1 MSRIALAL
9 LVLLASFPS
18 DARDYQLSAT
28 NADLPT
34 CSSNNWQQGISG
46 GIRTYHC
53 VNGSVSLSSGDNI
66 TATSQAILSAD
77 AGFSFAGS
85 NIIGSSTTVVDLV
98 SSSGSTTWQES
109 NNRLFGNY
117 RAADTPVT
125 LNNVDVQG
133 AITTGGA
140 ITIQS
145 GSVSGDVRSNNH
157 GIRLKNTNVQGA
169 VFANGDIVVDGSSV
183 SGSIETPNNALTIID
198 STITGNLT
206 ANGDIIVTRSDV
218 SGNITTPNNAL
229 MVTDSTIKGSLTANG
244 DIIVTRS
251 DVSGNIT
258 TPNNSVTITGANVV
272 GSVSANGNVVI
283 DNTSVTGNLTSTSN
297 QVTLNNASYVLGDVT
312 AGKPNWGVVNINGGS
327 VVEGNCLYNT
337 VPANACGASVLPSAV
352 ALYHL
357 EEQVWDGRANEV
369 LDASGNSLHGR
380 AVNGA
385 VTAIATPALPTLNN
399 LGTCGYGVFN
409 KSSNQYLEIP
419 DSPLLDFEQTLTIST
434 WVYPKDYPNSGL
446 MSIVSKDGNYEF
458 HLDSS
463 GRVYWYWEIQGAGYH
478 VLTSTKSIPKNKW
491 SHITIRYDRNR
502 SNQRQ
507 AIFINGQ
514 LDSSNNIFGRL
525 RTNNL
530 PLQIGQDQNFS
541 GRAFD
546 GFIDEVQIFSQAL
559 SNAQI
564 LQLYRQRHLC
574 GGHIPQC
581 FSDDFNRSELGQD
594 WVAFKSIG
602 NFTPRI
608 VDNRL
613 RLTEAIGNQATAVT
627 YQRIF
632 PAANNLVQV
641 ELDYY
646 AWANLTGNGADGVS
660 LIFSD
665 ATVTPRTGGFG
676 GSLGYAQRTDTNPN
690 TPGFAGGWL
699 GIGLDEW
706 GNFANPTEGRVGGVG
721 FRPQSIT
728 VRGSQASNYR
738 YLTHQTVSPNI
749 DTRNTNTPAPGDRY
763 LIEIDSRNASQVL
776 LSIRR
781 TRNNS
786 TTTILNQYSIP
797 LNQQGAIPEEFFLSL
812 AGSTGASVNNHE
824 IDNFRVCALKSRPVG
839 AQINHF
845 RITLPQQALT
855 CDVADV
861 SVRACA
867 NSDCSNTFT
876 DPVTAYLTPNSL
888 PSATGGW
895 VNGSTLTLNNG
906 IGLTQLRRNEAG
918 TVDVG
923 VSGSNPTAVAFNN
936 TQCSYNGSDFSA
948 NNCTVNFLDSGF
960 IVDVPNAYAN
970 QTVTGTIKA
979 VRKDNASQQCLPSFG
994 NVQKSVAFWSEYL
1007 NPTANNSGFQSV
1019 TVGVNGTPIGQSAN
1033 NATSISLN
1041 FNQNGEA
1048 SFPISYREVGSLA
1061 LHARFTGSGDEQDL
1075 LLEGQDSFIR
1085 VPKALVLSA
1094 KSFYDSDGKCAAADM
1109 SCNVFARADENFD
1122 LNIRAEAVVA
1132 DPVDASDDLTI
1143 HNYQQQNIA
1152 LQHTLVQPSAGQS
1165 GVLGVNEYTHLLGG
1179 TTTVAQK
1186 VSEVGVFDFSL
1197 VAPTHYLGLDLASA
1211 NLPIAVTSTGSIG
1224 RFIPAYFDVSP
1235 MTVTLAAAC
1244 STGGQPFTYL
1254 GQPFSYA
1261 NNPGLYLQP
1270 KSGSGSDTLNY
1281 LIGDWWRYENSW
1293 TERDYSDAAN
1303 DLSIV
1308 FTNQLDE
1315 PVTRQTASTSGVILD
1330 GERLS
1335 YQKPLQ
1341 PKPVFNAAFNL
1352 TLSASDLTDQDGVCY
1367 RPNAS
1372 PLCSGYTFSHIDGA
1386 MPLYWGKLVIQDVY
1400 GPETQALEQ
1409 PIYVEHFT
1417 NNGFVRT
1424 IEDSCTALPAI
1435 TGFTLQ
1441 SDPNNNGYTVLTT
1454 GVAVPPQVLAE
1465 HSAANLNSGKRAIRF
1480 SAPGAGARGV
1490 IDSVLDLNAHNLLWL
1505 AEDKDGDG
1513 NFDQTTQGRAQFGL
1527 YRGSDRVIW
1536 WRESN

>member
-1 MSRIALAL
+1 MINYKWLIGLILFSST
-9 LVLLASFPS
+9 V
-18 DARDYQLSAT
+18 SAQQY
-28 NADLPT
+28 NL
-34 CSSNNWQQGISG
+34 SNNQYPPCNTSWQKSG
-46 GIRTYHC
+46 NTYTC
-53 VNGSVSLSSGDNI
+53 TGDGKVTLNNGDVIIANIESTLVANNGFELRGNVIGSQTNRINLQANYGHIQTVTTQTSIMYGNI
-66 TATSQAILSAD
+66 TATS
-77 AGFSFAGS
+77 S
-85 NIIGSSTTVVDLV
+85 NIDL
-98 SSSGSTTWQES
+98 SYLS
-109 NNRLFGNY
+109 LFGNI
-117 RAADTPVT
+117 TSGGVIT
-125 LNNVDVQG
+125 LNSGVVEGNVISLNKSVNINNVNFSGDIRGNDAVN
-133 AITTGGA
+133 ITGG
-140 ITIQS
+140 TY
-145 GSVSGDVRSNNH
+145 
-157 GIRLKNTNVQGA
+157 
-169 VFANGDIVVDGSSV
+169 
-183 SGSIETPNNALTIID
+183 
-198 STITGNLT
+198 
-206 ANGDIIVTRSDV
+206 
-218 SGNITTPNNAL
+218 SGNITMSANNP
-229 MVTDSTIKGSLTANG
+229 VTFNSVTMTSGSISGSNRFNASNSTLGSLSNPISVTTNSNDITINNSTVYGSLTVNNPG
-244 DIIVTRS
+244 GV
-251 DVSGNIT
+251 VQV
-258 TPNNSVTITGANVV
+258 NNS
-272 GSVSANGNVVI
+272 
-283 DNTSVTGNLTSTSN
+283 SVTGSCLPRSN
-297 QVTLNNASYVLGDVT
+297 PL
-312 AGKPNWGVVNINGGS
+312 
-327 VVEGNCLYNT
+327 
-337 VPANACGASVLPSAV
+337 NACSPAPIAVYQLDEAQWNGQVGQVKNSVS
-352 ALYHL
+352 
-357 EEQVWDGRANEV
+357 DT
-369 LDASGNSLHGR
+369 LHGR
-380 AVNGA
+380 AINGA
-385 VTAIATPALPTLNN
+385 TTNNTAPALPVDLNN
-399 LGTCGYGVFN
+399 MGTCGYGVFIGN
-409 KSSNQYLEIP
+409 QNQYVDIP
-419 DSPLLDFEQTLTIST
+419 HNQQLSFSERLTVSA
-434 WVYPKDYPNSGL
+434 WVYPVSRPTGDGLHTIVAKD
-446 MSIVSKDGNYEF
+446 DNYEF
-458 HLDSS
+458 HLDSQ
-463 GRVYWYWEIQGAGYH
+463 GRVYWYWA
-478 VLTSTKSIPKNKW
+478 TSNNNANSLRTTQSIPLNTW
-491 SHITIRYDRNR
+491 SHITIRYDRNL
-502 SNQRQ
+502 SGNQRQ
-507 AIFINGQ
+507 RIYINGVAVA
-514 LDSSNNIFGRL
+514 SNNDSRAL
-525 RTNNL
+525 RTNTLNL
-530 PLQIGQDQNFS
+530 EIGRDFNFDS
-541 GRAFD
+541 RSFNGR
-546 GFIDEVQIFSQAL
+546 IDEVTIYGSAL
-559 SNAQI
+559 TDEQI
-564 LQLYRQRHLC
+564 LSLYNQRHSC
-574 GGHIPQC
+574 GGDIPQC
-581 FSDDFNRSELGQD
+581 FSDDFNRPNLEQD
-594 WVAFKSIG
+594 WVPFTSSG
-602 NFTPRI
+602 NFTPR
-608 VDNRL
+608 VVSNRL

-895 VNGSTLTLNNG
+895 VNGPTLTLNNG

-948 NNCTVNFLDSGF
+948 NNCTVNFADSGF

-994 NVQKSVAFWSEYL
+994 NVQKSVAFWSDYL

-1019 TVGVNGTPIGQSAN
+1019 SVGVNGTPIGQSAN

-1061 LHARFTGSGDEQDL
+1061 LHARFTGSGDEQGL
-1075 LLEGQDSFIR
+1075 LLEGEDSFIR
-1085 VPKALVLSA
+1085 VPRALVLSA
-1094 KSFYDSDGKCAAADM
+1094 NHSYNPTHQNGQCSAEDI

-1122 LNIRAEAVVA
+1122 LIIRAVVA
-1132 DPVDASDDLTI
+1132 APIEENDFTNNLTAY
-1143 HNYQQQNIA
+1143 NYQQQNIA

-1179 TTTVAQK
+1179 TTTIAQK

-1197 VAPTHYLGLDLASA
+1197 FAPTHYLGLDLASA

-1224 RFIPAYFDVSP
+1224 RFIPAYFSVSP
-1235 MTVTLAAAC
+1235 MSNVTLDAAC
-1244 STGGQPFTYL
+1244 KTGNAFSYL
-1254 GQPFSYA
+1254 GQPFEYS
-1261 NNPGLYLQP
+1261 NSPGLYLQP
-1270 KSGSGSDTLNY
+1270 KSANNADTQNY
-1281 LIGDWWRYENSW
+1281 LIDPWWRYNNQW
-1293 TERDYSDAAN
+1293 NGRTYSDSAN
-1303 DLSIV
+1303 GVNLGFDNLQTSPINRQALNNSGIV
-1308 FTNQLDE
+1308 LN
-1315 PVTRQTASTSGVILD
+1315 
-1330 GERLS
+1330 GERVW

-1341 PKPVFNAAFNL
+1341 PKPVFNSAFDLALN
-1352 TLSASDLTDQDGVCY
+1352 ASNLTDQDGVCY
-1367 RPNAS
+1367 RQNAS
-1372 PLCSGYTFSHIDGA
+1372 SPCLGYTFSHIDGA

-1400 GPETQALEQ
+1400 GPETQASEQ

-1441 SDPNNNGYTVLTT
+1441 SDPNDNGYTVLTT

-1505 AEDKDGDG
+1505 AEDKDGDN

>member
-1 MSRIALAL
+1 MINYKWLIGLILFSST
-9 LVLLASFPS
+9 V
-18 DARDYQLSAT
+18 SAQQY
-28 NADLPT
+28 NL
-34 CSSNNWQQGISG
+34 SNNQYPPCNTSWQKSG
-46 GIRTYHC
+46 NTYTC
-53 VNGSVSLSSGDNI
+53 TGDGKVTLNNGDVIIANIESTLVANNGFELRGNVIGSQTNRINLQANYGHIQTVTTQTSTMYGNI
-66 TATSQAILSAD
+66 TATS
-77 AGFSFAGS
+77 S
-85 NIIGSSTTVVDLV
+85 NIDL
-98 SSSGSTTWQES
+98 SYLS
-109 NNRLFGNY
+109 LFGNI
-117 RAADTPVT
+117 TSGGVIT
-125 LNNVDVQG
+125 LNSGVVEGNV
-133 AITTGGA
+133 I
-140 ITIQS
+140 S
-145 GSVSGDVRSNNH
+145 LNKSVNINNVNFSGDVRGND
-157 GIRLKNTNVQGA
+157 A
-169 VFANGDIVVDGSSV
+169 VN
-183 SGSIETPNNALTIID
+183 
-198 STITGNLT
+198 ITGGT
-206 ANGDIIVTRSDV
+206 Y
-218 SGNITTPNNAL
+218 SGNITMSANNP
-229 MVTDSTIKGSLTANG
+229 VTFNSVTMTSGSISGSNRFNASNSTLGSLSNPISVTTNSNDITINNSTVYGSLTVNNPG
-244 DIIVTRS
+244 GV
-251 DVSGNIT
+251 VQV
-258 TPNNSVTITGANVV
+258 NNS
-272 GSVSANGNVVI
+272 
-283 DNTSVTGNLTSTSN
+283 SVTGSCLPRSN
-297 QVTLNNASYVLGDVT
+297 PL
-312 AGKPNWGVVNINGGS
+312 
-327 VVEGNCLYNT
+327 
-337 VPANACGASVLPSAV
+337 NACSPAPIAVYQLDEAQWNGQVGQVKNSVS
-352 ALYHL
+352 
-357 EEQVWDGRANEV
+357 DT
-369 LDASGNSLHGR
+369 LHGR
-380 AVNGA
+380 AINGA
-385 VTAIATPALPTLNN
+385 TTNNTAPALPVDLNN
-399 LGTCGYGVFN
+399 MGTCGYGVFIGN
-409 KSSNQYLEIP
+409 QNQYVDIP
-419 DSPLLDFEQTLTIST
+419 HNQQLSFSERLTVSA
-434 WVYPKDYPNSGL
+434 WVYPVSRPTGDGLHTIVAKD
-446 MSIVSKDGNYEF
+446 DNYEF
-458 HLDSS
+458 HLDSQ
-463 GRVYWYWEIQGAGYH
+463 GRVYWYWA
-478 VLTSTKSIPKNKW
+478 TSNNNANSLRTTQSIPLNTW
-491 SHITIRYDRNR
+491 SHITIRYDRNL
-502 SNQRQ
+502 SGNQRQ
-507 AIFINGQ
+507 RIYINGVAVA
-514 LDSSNNIFGRL
+514 SNNDSRAL
-525 RTNNL
+525 RTNTLNL
-530 PLQIGQDQNFS
+530 EIGRDFNFDS
-541 GRAFD
+541 RSFNGR
-546 GFIDEVQIFSQAL
+546 IDEVTIYGSAL
-559 SNAQI
+559 TDEQI
-564 LQLYRQRHLC
+564 LSLYNQRHSC
-574 GGHIPQC
+574 GGDIPQC
-581 FSDDFNRSELGQD
+581 FSDDFNRPNLEQD
-594 WVAFKSIG
+594 WVPFTSSG
-602 NFTPRI
+602 NFTPR
-608 VDNRL
+608 VVSNRL

-895 VNGSTLTLNNG
+895 VNGPTLTLNNG

-960 IVDVPNAYAN
+960 VVDVPNAYAN

-994 NVQKSVAFWSEYL
+994 NVQKSVAFWSDYL
-1007 NPTANNSGFQSV
+1007 EPSSGSSGFKV
-1019 TVGVNGTPIGQSAN
+1019 LPVVVNGTNVGQSAN
-1033 NATSISLN
+1033 NAQPINLT
-1041 FNQNGEA
+1041 FDQNGTA
-1048 SFPISYREVGSLA
+1048 AFTVSYREAGNVA
-1061 LHARFTGSGDEQDL
+1061 LNARFTGSGDEQDL
-1075 LLEGQDSFIR
+1075 LLEGQASFIR
-1085 VPKALVLSA
+1085 VPKALVLNA
-1094 KSFYDSDGKCAAADM
+1094 KSFYNSDGQCPAANM

-1132 DPVDASDDLTI
+1132 DPIDASDDLTI
-1143 HNYQQQNIA
+1143 HNYQQPNIA
-1152 LQHTLVQPSAGQS
+1152 LQHTLVQPSTGQA
-1165 GVLGVNEYTHLLGG
+1165 GVLGVDEYTHQLGG

-1211 NLPIAVTSTGSIG
+1211 NLPIAVASTGPIG
-1224 RFIPAYFDVSP
+1224 RFIPAYFAISP
-1235 MTVTLAAAC
+1235 MTVTLDAAC
-1244 STGGQPFTYL
+1244 KTGNAFSYL
-1254 GQPFSYA
+1254 GQPFEYT
-1261 NNPGLYLQP
+1261 NKPGLYLQP
-1270 KSGSGSDTLNY
+1270 KSANNADTQNY
-1281 LIGDWWRYENSW
+1281 LIDPWWRYNNQW
-1293 TERDYSDAAN
+1293 DGRTYSDTAN
-1303 DLSIV
+1303 GVSLDFANQQASPISRQASNNSGIV
-1308 FTNQLDE
+1308 LN
-1315 PVTRQTASTSGVILD
+1315 
-1330 GERLS
+1330 GERVW
-1335 YQKPLQ
+1335 YQKPVQ
-1341 PKPVFNAAFNL
+1341 PKAVFNAAFNL
-1352 TLSASDLTDQDGVCY
+1352 TLTASNLTDQDGVCY
-1367 RPNAS
+1367 RQNAVS
-1372 PLCSGYTFSHIDGA
+1372 PCLGYTFSHIDGA

-1465 HSAANLNSGKRAIRF
+1465 HSAANLNSGQRAIRF

>member
-1 MSRIALAL
+1 MINYKWLIGLILFSST
-9 LVLLASFPS
+9 V
-18 DARDYQLSAT
+18 SAQQY
-28 NADLPT
+28 NL
-34 CSSNNWQQGISG
+34 SNNQYPPCNTSWQKSG
-46 GIRTYHC
+46 NTYTC
-53 VNGSVSLSSGDNI
+53 TGDGKVTLNNGDVIIANIESTLVANNGFELRGNVIGSQTNRINLQANYGHIQTVTTQTSTMYGNI
-66 TATSQAILSAD
+66 TATS
-77 AGFSFAGS
+77 S
-85 NIIGSSTTVVDLV
+85 NIDL
-98 SSSGSTTWQES
+98 SYLS
-109 NNRLFGNY
+109 LFGNINSGG
-117 RAADTPVT
+117 VIT
-125 LNNVDVQG
+125 LNSGVVEGNV
-133 AITTGGA
+133 I
-140 ITIQS
+140 S
-145 GSVSGDVRSNNH
+145 LNKSVNINNVNFSGDVRGND
-157 GIRLKNTNVQGA
+157 A
-169 VFANGDIVVDGSSV
+169 VN
-183 SGSIETPNNALTIID
+183 
-198 STITGNLT
+198 ITGGT
-206 ANGDIIVTRSDV
+206 Y
-218 SGNITTPNNAL
+218 SGNITMSANNP
-229 MVTDSTIKGSLTANG
+229 VTF
-244 DIIVTRS
+244 
-251 DVSGNIT
+251 
-258 TPNNSVTITGANVV
+258 NSVTMTS
-272 GSVSANGNVVI
+272 GSISGSNRFNASNSTLGSLSNPI
-283 DNTSVTGNLTSTSN
+283 SVTTNSNEITITNSTVYGNLTSAINN
-297 QVTLNNASYVLGDVT
+297 QG
-312 AGKPNWGVVNINGGS
+312 GVVNVNNSS
-327 VVEGNCLYNT
+327 VVGNCLPSTN
-337 VPANACGASVLPSAV
+337 PLNACSPAPIAVYQLDEAQWNGQVGQVKNSVS
-352 ALYHL
+352 
-357 EEQVWDGRANEV
+357 DT
-369 LDASGNSLHGR
+369 LHGR
-380 AVNGA
+380 AINGA
-385 VTAIATPALPTLNN
+385 TTSNTAPALPVDLNN
-399 LGTCGYGVFN
+399 MGTCGYGVFIGN
-409 KSSNQYLEIP
+409 QNQYVDIP
-419 DSPLLDFEQTLTIST
+419 HNQQLSFSERLTVSA
-434 WVYPKDYPNSGL
+434 WVYPVSRPTGDGLHTIVAKD
-446 MSIVSKDGNYEF
+446 DNYEF
-458 HLDSS
+458 HLDSQ
-463 GRVYWYWEIQGAGYH
+463 GRVYWYWA
-478 VLTSTKSIPKNKW
+478 TSNNNANSLRTTQSIPLNTW
-491 SHITIRYDRNR
+491 SHITIRYDRNL
-502 SNQRQ
+502 SGNQRQ
-507 AIFINGQ
+507 RIYINGVAVA
-514 LDSSNNIFGRL
+514 SNNDSRAL
-525 RTNNL
+525 RTNTLNL
-530 PLQIGQDQNFS
+530 EIGRDFNFDS
-541 GRAFD
+541 RSFNGR
-546 GFIDEVQIFSQAL
+546 IDEVTIYGSAL
-559 SNAQI
+559 TDEQI
-564 LQLYRQRHLC
+564 LSLYNQRHFC
-574 GGHIPQC
+574 GGDIPQC
-581 FSDDFNRSELGQD
+581 FSDDFNRPNLEQD
-594 WVAFKSIG
+594 WVPFTSSG
-602 NFTPRI
+602 NFTPR
-608 VDNRL
+608 VVSNRL

-895 VNGSTLTLNNG
+895 VNGPTLTLNNG

-960 IVDVPNAYAN
+960 VVDVPNAYAN

-994 NVQKSVAFWSEYL
+994 NVQKSVAFWSDYL
-1007 NPTANNSGFQSV
+1007 EPSSGSSGFKV
-1019 TVGVNGTPIGQSAN
+1019 LPVVVNGTNVGQSAN
-1033 NATSISLN
+1033 NAQPINLT
-1041 FNQNGEA
+1041 FDQNGTA
-1048 SFPISYREVGSLA
+1048 AFTVSYREAGNVA
-1061 LHARFTGSGDEQDL
+1061 LNARFTGSGDEQDL
-1075 LLEGQDSFIR
+1075 LLEGQASFIR
-1085 VPKALVLSA
+1085 VPKALVLNA
-1094 KSFYDSDGKCAAADM
+1094 KSFYNSDGQCPAANM

-1152 LQHTLVQPSAGQS
+1152 LQHTLVQPSTGQS
-1165 GVLGVNEYTHLLGG
+1165 GVLGVNEYTHLQGG

-1211 NLPIAVTSTGSIG
+1211 NLPIDVVSTGPIG

-1303 DLSIV
+1303 NLSIV

-1315 PVTRQTASTSGVILD
+1315 PVTRQTASTSSVILD

-1372 PLCSGYTFSHIDGA
+1372 PLCSGYTFPPIDGA

-1465 HSAANLNSGKRAIRF
+1465 HSAANLNSGQLAIRF

-1505 AEDKDGDG
+1505 AEDKDGDN

>member
-1 MSRIALAL
+1 MSA
-9 LVLLASFPS
+9 
-18 DARDYQLSAT
+18 
-28 NADLPT
+28 
-34 CSSNNWQQGISG
+34 NN
-46 GIRTYHC
+46 
-53 VNGSVSLSSGDNI
+53 
-66 TATSQAILSAD
+66 
-77 AGFSFAGS
+77 
-85 NIIGSSTTVVDLV
+85 
-98 SSSGSTTWQES
+98 
-109 NNRLFGNY
+109 
-117 RAADTPVT
+117 PVT
-125 LNNVDVQG
+125 FN
-133 AITTGGA
+133 
-140 ITIQS
+140 
-145 GSVSGDVRSNNH
+145 SV
-157 GIRLKNTNVQGA
+157 TMT
-169 VFANGDIVVDGSSV
+169 
-183 SGSIETPNNALTIID
+183 SGSISGSNRFNASNSTLGSLSNPISVTTNSNDITINN
-198 STITGNLT
+198 ST
-206 ANGDIIVTRSDV
+206 VY
-218 SGNITTPNNAL
+218 
-229 MVTDSTIKGSLTANG
+229 GSLT
-244 DIIVTRS
+244 V
-251 DVSGNIT
+251 
-258 TPNNSVTITGANVV
+258 NNSGGVV
-272 GSVSANGNVVI
+272 QVNNS
-283 DNTSVTGNLTSTSN
+283 SVTGSCLPRSN
-297 QVTLNNASYVLGDVT
+297 PL
-312 AGKPNWGVVNINGGS
+312 
-327 VVEGNCLYNT
+327 
-337 VPANACGASVLPSAV
+337 NACSPAPIAVYQLDEAQWNGQAGQVKNSVS
-352 ALYHL
+352 
-357 EEQVWDGRANEV
+357 DT
-369 LDASGNSLHGR
+369 LHGR
-380 AVNGA
+380 AINGA
-385 VTAIATPALPTLNN
+385 TTNNTAPALPVDLNN
-399 LGTCGYGVFN
+399 MGTCGYGVFIGN
-409 KSSNQYLEIP
+409 QNQYVDIP
-419 DSPLLDFEQTLTIST
+419 HNQQLSFSERLTVSA
-434 WVYPKDYPNSGL
+434 WVYPVSRPTGDGLHTIVAKD
-446 MSIVSKDGNYEF
+446 DNYEF
-458 HLDSS
+458 HLDSQ
-463 GRVYWYWEIQGAGYH
+463 GRVYWYWA
-478 VLTSTKSIPKNKW
+478 TSNNNANSLRTTQSIPLNTW
-491 SHITIRYDRNR
+491 SHITIRYDRNL
-502 SNQRQ
+502 SGNQRQ
-507 AIFINGQ
+507 RIYINGVAVA
-514 LDSSNNIFGRL
+514 SNNDSRAL
-525 RTNNL
+525 RTNTLNL
-530 PLQIGQDQNFS
+530 EIGRDFNFDS
-541 GRAFD
+541 RSFNGR
-546 GFIDEVQIFSQAL
+546 IDEVTIYGSAL
-559 SNAQI
+559 TDEQI
-564 LQLYRQRHLC
+564 LSLYNQRHSC
-574 GGHIPQC
+574 GGEIPQC
-581 FSDDFNRSELGQD
+581 FSDDFNRPNLEQD
-594 WVAFKSIG
+594 WVPFTSSG
-602 NFTPRI
+602 NFTPR
-608 VDNRL
+608 VVSNRL

-839 AQINHF
+839 AQVNHF

-895 VNGSTLTLNNG
+895 VNGPTLTLNNG

-936 TQCSYNGSDFSA
+936 TQCSYNGSDFSV
-948 NNCTVNFLDSGF
+948 NNCTVNFADSGF

-994 NVQKSVAFWSEYL
+994 NVQKSVAFWSDYL
-1007 NPTANNSGFQSV
+1007 EPSSGSSGFKV
-1019 TVGVNGTPIGQSAN
+1019 LPVVVNGTNVGQSAN
-1033 NATSISLN
+1033 NAQPINLT
-1041 FNQNGEA
+1041 FDQNGTA
-1048 SFPISYREVGSLA
+1048 AFTVSYREAGNVA
-1061 LHARFTGSGDEQDL
+1061 LNARFTGSGDEQDL

-1152 LQHTLVQPSAGQS
+1152 LQHTLVQPSTGQS

-1224 RFIPAYFDVSP
+1224 RFIPAYFSVSP
-1235 MTVTLAAAC
+1235 MSNVTLDAAC
-1244 STGGQPFTYL
+1244 KTSNAFSYL
-1254 GQPFSYA
+1254 GQPFEYS
-1261 NNPGLYLQP
+1261 NSPGLYLQP
-1270 KSGSGSDTLNY
+1270 KSANNADTQNY
-1281 LIGDWWRYENSW
+1281 LIDPWWRYNNQW
-1293 TERDYSDAAN
+1293 DGRTYSDAAN
-1303 DLSIV
+1303 GVSLDFDNLQTSPISRQASNNSGIV
-1308 FTNQLDE
+1308 LT
-1315 PVTRQTASTSGVILD
+1315 
-1330 GERLS
+1330 GERVW

-1341 PKPVFNAAFNL
+1341 PKPVFNAAFDLTLNASNL
-1352 TLSASDLTDQDGVCY
+1352 TDLDGVCY
-1367 RPNAS
+1367 RLDATS
-1372 PLCSGYTFSHIDGA
+1372 PCLGFVFSNIDQT
-1386 MPLYWGKLVIQDVY
+1386 MSLYWGKLVIQDVY

-1409 PIYVEHFT
+1409 PMYVEHFT

-1435 TGFTLQ
+1435 SGFTLQ

-1465 HSAANLNSGKRAIRF
+1465 HSAANLNSGQRAIRF

-1505 AEDKDGDG
+1505 AEDKDGDN

>member
-1 MSRIALAL
+1 MINYKWLIGLILFSST
-9 LVLLASFPS
+9 V
-18 DARDYQLSAT
+18 SAQQY
-28 NADLPT
+28 NL
-34 CSSNNWQQGISG
+34 SNNQYPPCNTSWQKSG
-46 GIRTYHC
+46 NTYTC
-53 VNGSVSLSSGDNI
+53 TGDGKVTLNNGDVIIANIESTLVANNGFELRGNVIGSQTNRINLQANYGHIQTVTTQTSTMYGNI
-66 TATSQAILSAD
+66 TATS
-77 AGFSFAGS
+77 S
-85 NIIGSSTTVVDLV
+85 NIDL
-98 SSSGSTTWQES
+98 SYLS
-109 NNRLFGNY
+109 LFGNI
-117 RAADTPVT
+117 TSGGVIT
-125 LNNVDVQG
+125 LNSGVVEGNVISLNKSVNINNVNFSGDIRGNDAVN
-133 AITTGGA
+133 ITGG
-140 ITIQS
+140 TY
-145 GSVSGDVRSNNH
+145 
-157 GIRLKNTNVQGA
+157 
-169 VFANGDIVVDGSSV
+169 
-183 SGSIETPNNALTIID
+183 
-198 STITGNLT
+198 
-206 ANGDIIVTRSDV
+206 
-218 SGNITTPNNAL
+218 SGNITMSVNNP
-229 MVTDSTIKGSLTANG
+229 VTFNSVTMTSGSISGSNRFNASNSTLGSLSNPISVTTNSNDITINNSTVYGSLTVNNPG
-244 DIIVTRS
+244 GV
-251 DVSGNIT
+251 VQV
-258 TPNNSVTITGANVV
+258 NNS
-272 GSVSANGNVVI
+272 
-283 DNTSVTGNLTSTSN
+283 SVTGSCLPRSN
-297 QVTLNNASYVLGDVT
+297 PL
-312 AGKPNWGVVNINGGS
+312 
-327 VVEGNCLYNT
+327 
-337 VPANACGASVLPSAV
+337 NACSPAPIAVYQLDEAQWNGQVGQVKNSVS
-352 ALYHL
+352 
-357 EEQVWDGRANEV
+357 DT
-369 LDASGNSLHGR
+369 LHGR
-380 AVNGA
+380 AINGA
-385 VTAIATPALPTLNN
+385 TTNNTAPALPVDLNN
-399 LGTCGYGVFN
+399 MGTCGYGVFIGN
-409 KSSNQYLEIP
+409 QNQYVDIP
-419 DSPLLDFEQTLTIST
+419 HNQQLSFSERLTVSA
-434 WVYPKDYPNSGL
+434 WVYPVSRPTGDGLHTIVAKD
-446 MSIVSKDGNYEF
+446 DNYEF
-458 HLDSS
+458 HLDSQ
-463 GRVYWYWEIQGAGYH
+463 GRVYWYWA
-478 VLTSTKSIPKNKW
+478 TSNNNANSLRTTQSIPLNTW
-491 SHITIRYDRNR
+491 SHITIRYDRNL
-502 SNQRQ
+502 SGNQRQ
-507 AIFINGQ
+507 RIYINGVAVA
-514 LDSSNNIFGRL
+514 SNNDSRAL
-525 RTNNL
+525 RTNTLNL
-530 PLQIGQDQNFS
+530 EIGRDFNFDS
-541 GRAFD
+541 RSFNGR
-546 GFIDEVQIFSQAL
+546 IDEVTIYGSAL
-559 SNAQI
+559 TDEQI
-564 LQLYRQRHLC
+564 LSLYNQRHSC
-574 GGHIPQC
+574 GGDIPQC
-581 FSDDFNRSELGQD
+581 FSDDFNRPNLEQD
-594 WVAFKSIG
+594 WVPFTSSG
-602 NFTPRI
+602 NFTPR
-608 VDNRL
+608 VVSNRL

-948 NNCTVNFLDSGF
+948 NNCTVNFADSGF

-994 NVQKSVAFWSEYL
+994 NVQKSVAFWSDYL
-1007 NPTANNSGFQSV
+1007 EPSSGSSGFKV
-1019 TVGVNGTPIGQSAN
+1019 LPVVVNGTNVGQSAN
-1033 NATSISLN
+1033 NAQPINLT
-1041 FNQNGEA
+1041 FDQNGTA
-1048 SFPISYREVGSLA
+1048 AFTVSYREAGNVA
-1061 LHARFTGSGDEQDL
+1061 LNARFTGSGDEQDL
-1075 LLEGQDSFIR
+1075 LLEGQASFIR

-1152 LQHTLVQPSAGQS
+1152 LQHTLVEPLAGQP

-1179 TTTVAQK
+1179 TRPVEQK

-1211 NLPIAVTSTGSIG
+1211 NLPIDVVSTGPIG

-1303 DLSIV
+1303 NLSIV

-1372 PLCSGYTFSHIDGA
+1372 PLCSGYTFPPIDGA

-1435 TGFTLQ
+1435 SGFTLQ

-1465 HSAANLNSGKRAIRF
+1465 HSAANLNSGQRAIRF
-1480 SAPGAGARGV
+1480 SAPGAGALGV

>member
-1 MSRIALAL
+1 MINYKWLIGLILFSST
-9 LVLLASFPS
+9 V
-18 DARDYQLSAT
+18 SAQQY
-28 NADLPT
+28 NL
-34 CSSNNWQQGISG
+34 SNNQYPPCNTSWQKSG
-46 GIRTYHC
+46 NTYTC
-53 VNGSVSLSSGDNI
+53 TGDGKVTLNNGDVIIANIESTLVANNGFELRGNVIGSQTNRINLQANYGHIQTVTTQTSIMYGNI
-66 TATSQAILSAD
+66 TATS
-77 AGFSFAGS
+77 S
-85 NIIGSSTTVVDLV
+85 NIDL
-98 SSSGSTTWQES
+98 SYLS
-109 NNRLFGNY
+109 LFGNIISGG
-117 RAADTPVT
+117 VIT
-125 LNNVDVQG
+125 LNSGVVEGNVISLNKSVNINNVNFSGDIRGNDAVN
-133 AITTGGA
+133 ITGG
-140 ITIQS
+140 TY
-145 GSVSGDVRSNNH
+145 
-157 GIRLKNTNVQGA
+157 
-169 VFANGDIVVDGSSV
+169 
-183 SGSIETPNNALTIID
+183 
-198 STITGNLT
+198 
-206 ANGDIIVTRSDV
+206 
-218 SGNITTPNNAL
+218 SGNITMSANNP
-229 MVTDSTIKGSLTANG
+229 VTFNSVTMTSGSISGSNRFNASNSTLGSLSNPISVTTNSNDITINNSTVYGSLT
-244 DIIVTRS
+244 V
-251 DVSGNIT
+251 
-258 TPNNSVTITGANVV
+258 NNSGGVV
-272 GSVSANGNVVI
+272 QVNNS
-283 DNTSVTGNLTSTSN
+283 SVTGSCLPRSN
-297 QVTLNNASYVLGDVT
+297 PL
-312 AGKPNWGVVNINGGS
+312 
-327 VVEGNCLYNT
+327 
-337 VPANACGASVLPSAV
+337 NACSPAPIAVYQLDEAQWNGQVGQVKNSVS
-352 ALYHL
+352 
-357 EEQVWDGRANEV
+357 DT
-369 LDASGNSLHGR
+369 LHGR
-380 AVNGA
+380 AINGA
-385 VTAIATPALPTLNN
+385 TTNNTAPALPVDLNN
-399 LGTCGYGVFN
+399 MGTCGYGVFIGN
-409 KSSNQYLEIP
+409 QNQYVDIP
-419 DSPLLDFEQTLTIST
+419 HNQQLSFSERLTVSA
-434 WVYPKDYPNSGL
+434 WVYPVSRPTGDGLHTIVAKD
-446 MSIVSKDGNYEF
+446 DNYEF
-458 HLDSS
+458 HLDSQ
-463 GRVYWYWEIQGAGYH
+463 GRVYWYWA
-478 VLTSTKSIPKNKW
+478 TSNNNANSLRTTQSIPLNTW
-491 SHITIRYDRNR
+491 SHITIRYDRNL
-502 SNQRQ
+502 SGNQRQ
-507 AIFINGQ
+507 RIYINGVAVA
-514 LDSSNNIFGRL
+514 SNNDSRAL
-525 RTNNL
+525 RTNTLNL
-530 PLQIGQDQNFS
+530 EIGRDFNFDS
-541 GRAFD
+541 RSFNGR
-546 GFIDEVQIFSQAL
+546 IDEVTIYGSAL
-559 SNAQI
+559 TDEQI
-564 LQLYRQRHLC
+564 LSLYNQRHSC
-574 GGHIPQC
+574 GGDIPQC
-581 FSDDFNRSELGQD
+581 FSDDFNRPNLEQD
-594 WVAFKSIG
+594 WVPFTSSG
-602 NFTPRI
+602 NFTPR
-608 VDNRL
+608 VVSNRL

-960 IVDVPNAYAN
+960 VVDVPNAYAN

-994 NVQKSVAFWSEYL
+994 NVQKSVAFWSDYL
-1007 NPTANNSGFQSV
+1007 EPSSGSSGFKV
-1019 TVGVNGTPIGQSAN
+1019 LPVVVNGTNVGQSAN
-1033 NATSISLN
+1033 NAQPINLT
-1041 FNQNGEA
+1041 FDQNGTA
-1048 SFPISYREVGSLA
+1048 AFTVSYREAGNVA
-1061 LHARFTGSGDEQDL
+1061 LNARFTGSGDEQDL
-1075 LLEGQDSFIR
+1075 LLEGQASFIR
-1085 VPKALVLSA
+1085 VPKALVLNA
-1094 KSFYDSDGKCAAADM
+1094 KSFYNSDGQCPAANM

-1197 VAPTHYLGLDLASA
+1197 VAPTHYLGLDLANA

-1224 RFIPAYFDVSP
+1224 RFIPAYFSVSP
-1235 MTVTLAAAC
+1235 MSNVTLDAAC
-1244 STGGQPFTYL
+1244 KTGNAFSYL
-1254 GQPFSYA
+1254 GQPFEYS
-1261 NNPGLYLQP
+1261 NSPGLYLQP
-1270 KSGSGSDTLNY
+1270 KSANNADTQNY
-1281 LIGDWWRYENSW
+1281 LIDPWWRYNNQW
-1293 TERDYSDAAN
+1293 NGRTYSDSAN
-1303 DLSIV
+1303 GVNLGFDNLQTSPISRQALNNSGIV
-1308 FTNQLDE
+1308 LN
-1315 PVTRQTASTSGVILD
+1315 
-1330 GERLS
+1330 GERVW

-1341 PKPVFNAAFNL
+1341 PKPVFNSAFDL
-1352 TLSASDLTDQDGVCY
+1352 TLNASNLTDQDGVCY
-1367 RPNAS
+1367 RQNAS
-1372 PLCSGYTFSHIDGA
+1372 SPCLGYTFSHIDGA

-1441 SDPNNNGYTVLTT
+1441 SDPNNNGYNVLTT

-1465 HSAANLNSGKRAIRF
+1465 HSAANLNSGQRAIRF

-1490 IDSVLDLNAHNLLWL
+1490 IDSVLDLNGHNLLWL
-1505 AEDKDGDG
+1505 AEDKDGDN

>member
-1 MSRIALAL
+1 MINYKWLIGLILFSST
-9 LVLLASFPS
+9 V
-18 DARDYQLSAT
+18 SAQQY
-28 NADLPT
+28 NL
-34 CSSNNWQQGISG
+34 SNNQYPPCNTSWQKSG
-46 GIRTYHC
+46 NTYTC
-53 VNGSVSLSSGDNI
+53 TGDGKVTLNNGDVIIANIESTLVANNGFELRGNVIGSQTNRINLQANYGHIQTVTTQTSTMYGNI
-66 TATSQAILSAD
+66 TATS
-77 AGFSFAGS
+77 S
-85 NIIGSSTTVVDLV
+85 NIDL
-98 SSSGSTTWQES
+98 SYLS
-109 NNRLFGNY
+109 LFGNI
-117 RAADTPVT
+117 TSGGVIT
-125 LNNVDVQG
+125 LNSGVVEGNVISLNKSVNINNVNFSGDIRGNDAVN
-133 AITTGGA
+133 ITGG
-140 ITIQS
+140 TY
-145 GSVSGDVRSNNH
+145 
-157 GIRLKNTNVQGA
+157 
-169 VFANGDIVVDGSSV
+169 
-183 SGSIETPNNALTIID
+183 
-198 STITGNLT
+198 
-206 ANGDIIVTRSDV
+206 
-218 SGNITTPNNAL
+218 SGNITMSANNP
-229 MVTDSTIKGSLTANG
+229 VTFNSVTMTSGSISGSNRFNASNSTLGSLSNPISVTTNSNDITINNSTVYGSLTVNNPG
-244 DIIVTRS
+244 GV
-251 DVSGNIT
+251 VQV
-258 TPNNSVTITGANVV
+258 NNS
-272 GSVSANGNVVI
+272 
-283 DNTSVTGNLTSTSN
+283 SVTGSCLPRSN
-297 QVTLNNASYVLGDVT
+297 PL
-312 AGKPNWGVVNINGGS
+312 
-327 VVEGNCLYNT
+327 
-337 VPANACGASVLPSAV
+337 NACSPAPIAVYQLDEAQWNGQVGQVKNSVS
-352 ALYHL
+352 
-357 EEQVWDGRANEV
+357 DT
-369 LDASGNSLHGR
+369 LHGR
-380 AVNGA
+380 AINGA
-385 VTAIATPALPTLNN
+385 TTNNTAPALPVDLNN
-399 LGTCGYGVFN
+399 MGTCGYGVFIGN
-409 KSSNQYLEIP
+409 QNQYVDIP
-419 DSPLLDFEQTLTIST
+419 HNQQLSFSERLTVSA
-434 WVYPKDYPNSGL
+434 WVYPVSRPTGDGLHTIVAKD
-446 MSIVSKDGNYEF
+446 DNYEF
-458 HLDSS
+458 HLDSQ
-463 GRVYWYWEIQGAGYH
+463 GRVYWYWA
-478 VLTSTKSIPKNKW
+478 TSNNNANSLRTTQSIPLNTW
-491 SHITIRYDRNR
+491 SHITIRYDRNL
-502 SNQRQ
+502 SGNQRQ
-507 AIFINGQ
+507 RIYINGVAVA
-514 LDSSNNIFGRL
+514 SNNDSRAL
-525 RTNNL
+525 RTNTLNL
-530 PLQIGQDQNFS
+530 EIGRDFNFDS
-541 GRAFD
+541 RSFNGR
-546 GFIDEVQIFSQAL
+546 IDEVTIYGSAL
-559 SNAQI
+559 TDEQI
-564 LQLYRQRHLC
+564 LSLYNQRHSC
-574 GGHIPQC
+574 GGDIPQC
-581 FSDDFNRSELGQD
+581 FSDDFNRPNLEQD
-594 WVAFKSIG
+594 WVPFTSSG
-602 NFTPRI
+602 NFTPR
-608 VDNRL
+608 VVSNRL

-1197 VAPTHYLGLDLASA
+1197 VAPTHYLGLDLANA

-1224 RFIPAYFDVSP
+1224 RFIPAYFSVSP
-1235 MTVTLAAAC
+1235 MSNVTLDAAC
-1244 STGGQPFTYL
+1244 KTGNAFSYL
-1254 GQPFSYA
+1254 GQPFEYS
-1261 NNPGLYLQP
+1261 NSLGLYLQP
-1270 KSGSGSDTLNY
+1270 KSANNADTQNY
-1281 LIGDWWRYENSW
+1281 LIDPWWRYNNQW
-1293 TERDYSDAAN
+1293 NGRTYSDSAN
-1303 DLSIV
+1303 GVNLGFDNLQTSPISRQALNNSGIV
-1308 FTNQLDE
+1308 LN
-1315 PVTRQTASTSGVILD
+1315 
-1330 GERLS
+1330 GERVW

-1341 PKPVFNAAFNL
+1341 PKPVFNSAFDL
-1352 TLSASDLTDQDGVCY
+1352 TLNASNLTDQDGVCY
-1367 RPNAS
+1367 RQNAS
-1372 PLCSGYTFSHIDGA
+1372 SPCLGYTFSHIDGA

-1465 HSAANLNSGKRAIRF
+1465 HSAANLNSGQRSIRF
-1480 SAPGAGARGV
+1480 SAPGAGALGV

>member
-1 MSRIALAL
+1 MINYKWLIGLILFSST
-9 LVLLASFPS
+9 V
-18 DARDYQLSAT
+18 SAQQY
-28 NADLPT
+28 NL
-34 CSSNNWQQGISG
+34 SNNQYPPCNTSWQKSG
-46 GIRTYHC
+46 NTYTC
-53 VNGSVSLSSGDNI
+53 TGDGKVTLNNGDVIIANIESTLVANNGFELRGNVIGSQTNRINLQANYGHIQTVTTQTSTMYGNI
-66 TATSQAILSAD
+66 TATS
-77 AGFSFAGS
+77 S
-85 NIIGSSTTVVDLV
+85 NIDL
-98 SSSGSTTWQES
+98 SYLS
-109 NNRLFGNY
+109 LFGNI
-117 RAADTPVT
+117 TSGGVIT
-125 LNNVDVQG
+125 LNSGVVEGNVISLNKSVNINNVNFSGDIRGNDAVN
-133 AITTGGA
+133 ITGG
-140 ITIQS
+140 TY
-145 GSVSGDVRSNNH
+145 
-157 GIRLKNTNVQGA
+157 
-169 VFANGDIVVDGSSV
+169 
-183 SGSIETPNNALTIID
+183 
-198 STITGNLT
+198 
-206 ANGDIIVTRSDV
+206 
-218 SGNITTPNNAL
+218 SGNITMSANNP
-229 MVTDSTIKGSLTANG
+229 VTFNSVTMTSGSISGSNRFNASNSSLGSLSNPISVTTNSNDITINNSTVYGSLTVNNPG
-244 DIIVTRS
+244 GV
-251 DVSGNIT
+251 VQV
-258 TPNNSVTITGANVV
+258 NNS
-272 GSVSANGNVVI
+272 
-283 DNTSVTGNLTSTSN
+283 SVTGSCLPSSN
-297 QVTLNNASYVLGDVT
+297 PL
-312 AGKPNWGVVNINGGS
+312 
-327 VVEGNCLYNT
+327 
-337 VPANACGASVLPSAV
+337 NACSPAPIAVYQLDEAQWNGQVGQVKNSVS
-352 ALYHL
+352 
-357 EEQVWDGRANEV
+357 DT
-369 LDASGNSLHGR
+369 LHGR
-380 AVNGA
+380 AINGA
-385 VTAIATPALPTLNN
+385 TTNNTAPALPVDLNN
-399 LGTCGYGVFN
+399 MGTCGYGVFIGN
-409 KSSNQYLEIP
+409 QNQYVDIP
-419 DSPLLDFEQTLTIST
+419 HNQQLSFSERLTVSA
-434 WVYPKDYPNSGL
+434 WVYPVSRPTGDGLHTIVAKD
-446 MSIVSKDGNYEF
+446 DNYEF
-458 HLDSS
+458 HLDSQ
-463 GRVYWYWEIQGAGYH
+463 GRVYWYWA
-478 VLTSTKSIPKNKW
+478 TSNNNANSLRTTQSIPLNTW
-491 SHITIRYDRNR
+491 SHITIRYDRNL
-502 SNQRQ
+502 SDNQRQ
-507 AIFINGQ
+507 RIYINGVAVA
-514 LDSSNNIFGRL
+514 SNNDSRALKTNTLNLEIGR
-525 RTNNL
+525 
-530 PLQIGQDQNFS
+530 DFNFDS
-541 GRAFD
+541 RSFNGR
-546 GFIDEVQIFSQAL
+546 IDEVTIYGSAL
-559 SNAQI
+559 TDEQI
-564 LQLYRQRHLC
+564 LSLYNQRHSC
-574 GGHIPQC
+574 GGDIPQC
-581 FSDDFNRSELGQD
+581 FSDDFNRPNLEQD
-594 WVAFKSIG
+594 WVPFTSSG
-602 NFTPRI
+602 NFTPR
-608 VDNRL
+608 VVSNRL

-895 VNGSTLTLNNG
+895 VNGPTLTLNNG

-918 TVDVG
+918 AVDVG

-960 IVDVPNAYAN
+960 VVDVPNAYAN

-994 NVQKSVAFWSEYL
+994 NIQKSVAFWSEYL

-1019 TVGVNGTPIGQSAN
+1019 SVGVNGTPIGQSAN

-1061 LHARFTGSGDEQDL
+1061 LHARFTGSGDEQGL
-1075 LLEGQDSFIR
+1075 LLEGEDSFIR
-1085 VPKALVLSA
+1085 VPRALVLSA
-1094 KSFYDSDGKCAAADM
+1094 NHSYNPTHQNGQCSAEDI
-1109 SCNVFARADENFD
+1109 SCNVFARADENFY
-1122 LNIRAEAVVA
+1122 LNIRAVVA
-1132 DPVDASDDLTI
+1132 APIEDNDFTNNLTAY
-1143 HNYQQQNIA
+1143 NYQQQNIA

-1224 RFIPAYFDVSP
+1224 RFIPAYFSVSP
-1235 MTVTLAAAC
+1235 MSNVTLDAAC
-1244 STGGQPFTYL
+1244 KTGNAFSYL
-1254 GQPFSYA
+1254 GQPFEYS
-1261 NNPGLYLQP
+1261 NSPGLYLQP
-1270 KSGSGSDTLNY
+1270 KSANNADTQNY
-1281 LIGDWWRYENSW
+1281 LIDPWWRYNNQW
-1293 TERDYSDAAN
+1293 NGRTYSDSAN
-1303 DLSIV
+1303 GVNLGFDNLQTSPISRQALNNSGIV
-1308 FTNQLDE
+1308 LN
-1315 PVTRQTASTSGVILD
+1315 
-1330 GERLS
+1330 GERVW

-1372 PLCSGYTFSHIDGA
+1372 PLCSGYTFPPIDGA

-1465 HSAANLNSGKRAIRF
+1465 HSAANLNSGQRAIRL

-1505 AEDKDGDG
+1505 AEDKDGDN

>member
-1 MSRIALAL
+1 MINYKWLIGLILFSST
-9 LVLLASFPS
+9 V
-18 DARDYQLSAT
+18 SAQQY
-28 NADLPT
+28 NL
-34 CSSNNWQQGISG
+34 SNNQYPPCNTSWQKSG
-46 GIRTYHC
+46 NTYTC
-53 VNGSVSLSSGDNI
+53 TGDGKVTLNNGDVIIANIESTLVANNGFELRGNVIGSQTNRINLQANYGHIQTVTTQTSIMYGNI
-66 TATSQAILSAD
+66 TATS
-77 AGFSFAGS
+77 S
-85 NIIGSSTTVVDLV
+85 NIDL
-98 SSSGSTTWQES
+98 SYLS
-109 NNRLFGNY
+109 LFGNI
-117 RAADTPVT
+117 TSGGVIT
-125 LNNVDVQG
+125 LNSGVVEGNVISLNKSVNINNVNFSGDIRGNDAVN
-133 AITTGGA
+133 ITGG
-140 ITIQS
+140 TY
-145 GSVSGDVRSNNH
+145 
-157 GIRLKNTNVQGA
+157 
-169 VFANGDIVVDGSSV
+169 
-183 SGSIETPNNALTIID
+183 
-198 STITGNLT
+198 
-206 ANGDIIVTRSDV
+206 
-218 SGNITTPNNAL
+218 SGNITMSANNP
-229 MVTDSTIKGSLTANG
+229 VTFNSVTMTSGSISGSNRFNASNSTLGSLSNPISVTTNSNDITINNSTVYGSLT
-244 DIIVTRS
+244 V
-251 DVSGNIT
+251 
-258 TPNNSVTITGANVV
+258 NNSGGVV
-272 GSVSANGNVVI
+272 QVNNS
-283 DNTSVTGNLTSTSN
+283 SVTGSCLPRSN
-297 QVTLNNASYVLGDVT
+297 PL
-312 AGKPNWGVVNINGGS
+312 
-327 VVEGNCLYNT
+327 
-337 VPANACGASVLPSAV
+337 NACSPAPIAVYQLDEAQWNGQVGQVKNSVS
-352 ALYHL
+352 
-357 EEQVWDGRANEV
+357 DT
-369 LDASGNSLHGR
+369 LHGR
-380 AVNGA
+380 AINGA
-385 VTAIATPALPTLNN
+385 TTNNTAPALPVDLNN
-399 LGTCGYGVFN
+399 MGTCGYGVFIGN
-409 KSSNQYLEIP
+409 QNQYVDIP
-419 DSPLLDFEQTLTIST
+419 HNQQLSFSERLTVSA
-434 WVYPKDYPNSGL
+434 WVYPVSRPTGDGLHTIVAKD
-446 MSIVSKDGNYEF
+446 DNYEF
-458 HLDSS
+458 HLDSQ
-463 GRVYWYWEIQGAGYH
+463 GRVYWYWA
-478 VLTSTKSIPKNKW
+478 TSNNNANSLRTTQSIPLNTW
-491 SHITIRYDRNR
+491 SHITIRYDRNL
-502 SNQRQ
+502 SGNQRQ
-507 AIFINGQ
+507 RIYINGVAVA
-514 LDSSNNIFGRL
+514 SNNDSRAL
-525 RTNNL
+525 RTNTLNL
-530 PLQIGQDQNFS
+530 EIGRDFNFDS
-541 GRAFD
+541 RSFNGR
-546 GFIDEVQIFSQAL
+546 IDEVTIYGSAL
-559 SNAQI
+559 TDEQI
-564 LQLYRQRHLC
+564 LSLYNQRHSC
-574 GGHIPQC
+574 GGEIPQC
-581 FSDDFNRSELGQD
+581 FSDDFNRPNLEQD
-594 WVAFKSIG
+594 WVPFTSSG
-602 NFTPRI
+602 NFTPR
-608 VDNRL
+608 VVSNRL

-839 AQINHF
+839 AQVNHF

-895 VNGSTLTLNNG
+895 VNGPTLTLNNG

-936 TQCSYNGSDFSA
+936 TQCSYNGSDFSV
-948 NNCTVNFLDSGF
+948 NNCTVNFADSGF

-994 NVQKSVAFWSEYL
+994 NVQKSVAFWSDYL
-1007 NPTANNSGFQSV
+1007 EPSSGSSGFKV
-1019 TVGVNGTPIGQSAN
+1019 LPVVVNGTNVGQSAN
-1033 NATSISLN
+1033 NAQPINLT
-1041 FNQNGEA
+1041 FDQNGTA
-1048 SFPISYREVGSLA
+1048 AFTVSYREAGNVA
-1061 LHARFTGSGDEQDL
+1061 LNARFTGSGDEQDL

-1152 LQHTLVQPSAGQS
+1152 LQHTLVQPSTGQS

-1224 RFIPAYFDVSP
+1224 RFIPAYFSVSP
-1235 MTVTLAAAC
+1235 MSNVTLDAAC
-1244 STGGQPFTYL
+1244 KTGNAFSYL
-1254 GQPFSYA
+1254 GQPFEYS
-1261 NNPGLYLQP
+1261 NSPGLYLQP
-1270 KSGSGSDTLNY
+1270 KSANNADTQNY
-1281 LIGDWWRYENSW
+1281 LIDPWWRYNNQW
-1293 TERDYSDAAN
+1293 NGRTYSDSAN
-1303 DLSIV
+1303 GVNLGFDNLQTSPISRQALNNSGIV
-1308 FTNQLDE
+1308 LN
-1315 PVTRQTASTSGVILD
+1315 
-1330 GERLS
+1330 GERVW

-1341 PKPVFNAAFNL
+1341 PKPVFNSAFDL
-1352 TLSASDLTDQDGVCY
+1352 TLNASNLTDQDGVCY
-1367 RPNAS
+1367 RQNAS
-1372 PLCSGYTFSHIDGA
+1372 SPCLGYTFSHIDGA

-1409 PIYVEHFT
+1409 PMYVEHFT

-1465 HSAANLNSGKRAIRF
+1465 HSAANLNSGQRSIRF
-1480 SAPGAGARGV
+1480 SAPGAGALGV

>member
-1 MSRIALAL
+1 MINYKWLIGLILFSST
-9 LVLLASFPS
+9 V
-18 DARDYQLSAT
+18 SAQQY
-28 NADLPT
+28 NL
-34 CSSNNWQQGISG
+34 SNNQYPPCNTSWQKSG
-46 GIRTYHC
+46 NTYTC
-53 VNGSVSLSSGDNI
+53 TGDGKVTLNNGDVIIANIESTLVANNGFELRGNVIGSQTNRINLQANYGHIQTVTTQTSTMYGNI
-66 TATSQAILSAD
+66 TATS
-77 AGFSFAGS
+77 S
-85 NIIGSSTTVVDLV
+85 NIDL
-98 SSSGSTTWQES
+98 SYLS
-109 NNRLFGNY
+109 LFGNI
-117 RAADTPVT
+117 TSGGVIT
-125 LNNVDVQG
+125 LNSGVVEGNVISLNKSVNINNVNFSGDIRGNDAVN
-133 AITTGGA
+133 ITGG
-140 ITIQS
+140 TY
-145 GSVSGDVRSNNH
+145 
-157 GIRLKNTNVQGA
+157 
-169 VFANGDIVVDGSSV
+169 
-183 SGSIETPNNALTIID
+183 
-198 STITGNLT
+198 
-206 ANGDIIVTRSDV
+206 
-218 SGNITTPNNAL
+218 SGNITMSANNP
-229 MVTDSTIKGSLTANG
+229 VTFNSVTMTSGSISGSNRFNASNSTLGSLSNPISVTTNSNDITINNSTVYGSLTVNNPG
-244 DIIVTRS
+244 GV
-251 DVSGNIT
+251 VQV
-258 TPNNSVTITGANVV
+258 NNS
-272 GSVSANGNVVI
+272 
-283 DNTSVTGNLTSTSN
+283 SVTGSCLPRSN
-297 QVTLNNASYVLGDVT
+297 PL
-312 AGKPNWGVVNINGGS
+312 
-327 VVEGNCLYNT
+327 
-337 VPANACGASVLPSAV
+337 NACSPAPIAVYQLDEAQWNGQVGQVKNSVS
-352 ALYHL
+352 
-357 EEQVWDGRANEV
+357 DT
-369 LDASGNSLHGR
+369 LHGR
-380 AVNGA
+380 AINGA
-385 VTAIATPALPTLNN
+385 TTNNTAPALPVDLNN
-399 LGTCGYGVFN
+399 MGTCGYGVFIGN
-409 KSSNQYLEIP
+409 QNQYVDIP
-419 DSPLLDFEQTLTIST
+419 HNQQLSFSERLTVSA
-434 WVYPKDYPNSGL
+434 WVYPVSRPTGDGLHTIVAKD
-446 MSIVSKDGNYEF
+446 DNYEF
-458 HLDSS
+458 HLDSQ
-463 GRVYWYWEIQGAGYH
+463 GRVYWYWA
-478 VLTSTKSIPKNKW
+478 TSNNNANSLRTTQSIPLNTW
-491 SHITIRYDRNR
+491 SHITIRYDRNL
-502 SNQRQ
+502 SGNQRQ
-507 AIFINGQ
+507 RIYINGVAVA
-514 LDSSNNIFGRL
+514 SNNDSRAL
-525 RTNNL
+525 RTNTLNL
-530 PLQIGQDQNFS
+530 EIGRDFNFDS
-541 GRAFD
+541 RSFNGR
-546 GFIDEVQIFSQAL
+546 IDEVTIYGSAL
-559 SNAQI
+559 TDEQI
-564 LQLYRQRHLC
+564 LSLYNQRHSC
-574 GGHIPQC
+574 GGDIPQC
-581 FSDDFNRSELGQD
+581 FSDDFNRPNLEQD
-594 WVAFKSIG
+594 WVPFTSSG
-602 NFTPRI
+602 NFTPR
-608 VDNRL
+608 VVSNRL

-948 NNCTVNFLDSGF
+948 NNCTVNFADSGF

-994 NVQKSVAFWSEYL
+994 NVQKSVAFWSDYL
-1007 NPTANNSGFQSV
+1007 EPSSGSSGFKV
-1019 TVGVNGTPIGQSAN
+1019 LPVVVNGTNVGQSAN
-1033 NATSISLN
+1033 NAQPINLT
-1041 FNQNGEA
+1041 FDQNGTA
-1048 SFPISYREVGSLA
+1048 AFTVSYREAGNVA
-1061 LHARFTGSGDEQDL
+1061 LNARFTGSGDEQDL
-1075 LLEGQDSFIR
+1075 LLEGQASFIR
-1085 VPKALVLSA
+1085 VPKALVLNA
-1094 KSFYDSDGKCAAADM
+1094 KSFYNSDGQCPAANM

-1152 LQHTLVQPSAGQS
+1152 LQHTLVQPSTGQS
-1165 GVLGVNEYTHLLGG
+1165 GVLGVNEYTHLQGG

-1211 NLPIAVTSTGSIG
+1211 NLPIDVVSTGPIG

-1303 DLSIV
+1303 NLSIV

-1372 PLCSGYTFSHIDGA
+1372 PLCSGYTFPPIDGA

-1465 HSAANLNSGKRAIRF
+1465 HSAANLNSGQRAIRF

>member
-1 MSRIALAL
+1 M
-9 LVLLASFPS
+9 
-18 DARDYQLSAT
+18 T
-28 NADLPT
+28 
-34 CSSNNWQQGISG
+34 
-46 GIRTYHC
+46 
-53 VNGSVSLSSGDNI
+53 
-66 TATSQAILSAD
+66 
-77 AGFSFAGS
+77 
-85 NIIGSSTTVVDLV
+85 
-98 SSSGSTTWQES
+98 
-109 NNRLFGNY
+109 
-117 RAADTPVT
+117 
-125 LNNVDVQG
+125 
-133 AITTGGA
+133 
-140 ITIQS
+140 
-145 GSVSGDVRSNNH
+145 
-157 GIRLKNTNVQGA
+157 
-169 VFANGDIVVDGSSV
+169 
-183 SGSIETPNNALTIID
+183 SGSISGSNRFNASNSTLGSLSNPISVTTNSNDITINN
-198 STITGNLT
+198 ST
-206 ANGDIIVTRSDV
+206 VY
-218 SGNITTPNNAL
+218 
-229 MVTDSTIKGSLTANG
+229 GSLTVNNPG
-244 DIIVTRS
+244 GV
-251 DVSGNIT
+251 VQV
-258 TPNNSVTITGANVV
+258 NNS
-272 GSVSANGNVVI
+272 
-283 DNTSVTGNLTSTSN
+283 SVTGSCLPRSN
-297 QVTLNNASYVLGDVT
+297 PL
-312 AGKPNWGVVNINGGS
+312 
-327 VVEGNCLYNT
+327 
-337 VPANACGASVLPSAV
+337 NACSPAPIAVYQLDEAQWNGQVGQVKNSVS
-352 ALYHL
+352 
-357 EEQVWDGRANEV
+357 DT
-369 LDASGNSLHGR
+369 LHGR
-380 AVNGA
+380 AINGA
-385 VTAIATPALPTLNN
+385 TTNNTAPALPVDLNN
-399 LGTCGYGVFN
+399 MGTCGYGVFIGN
-409 KSSNQYLEIP
+409 QNQYVDIP
-419 DSPLLDFEQTLTIST
+419 HNQQLSFSERLTVSA
-434 WVYPKDYPNSGL
+434 WVYPVSRPTGDGLHTIVAKD
-446 MSIVSKDGNYEF
+446 DNYEF
-458 HLDSS
+458 HLDSQ
-463 GRVYWYWEIQGAGYH
+463 GRVYWYWA
-478 VLTSTKSIPKNKW
+478 TSNNNANSLRTTQSIPLNTW
-491 SHITIRYDRNR
+491 SHITIRYDRNL
-502 SNQRQ
+502 SGNQRQ
-507 AIFINGQ
+507 RIYINGVAVA
-514 LDSSNNIFGRL
+514 SNNDSRAL
-525 RTNNL
+525 RTNTLNL
-530 PLQIGQDQNFS
+530 EIGRDFNFDS
-541 GRAFD
+541 RSFNGR
-546 GFIDEVQIFSQAL
+546 IDEVTIYGSAL
-559 SNAQI
+559 TDEQI
-564 LQLYRQRHLC
+564 LSLYNQRHSC
-574 GGHIPQC
+574 GGDIPQC
-581 FSDDFNRSELGQD
+581 FSDDFNRPNLEQD
-594 WVAFKSIG
+594 WVPFTSSG
-602 NFTPRI
+602 NFTPR
-608 VDNRL
+608 VVSNRL

-948 NNCTVNFLDSGF
+948 NNCTVNFADSGF

-970 QTVTGTIKA
+970 QTVTGTIQA

-1019 TVGVNGTPIGQSAN
+1019 SVGVNGTPIGQSAN

-1061 LHARFTGSGDEQDL
+1061 LHARFTGSGDEQGL
-1075 LLEGQDSFIR
+1075 LLEGEDSFIR
-1085 VPKALVLSA
+1085 VPRALVLSA
-1094 KSFYDSDGKCAAADM
+1094 NHSYNPTHQNGQCSAEDI

-1122 LNIRAEAVVA
+1122 LIIRAVVA
-1132 DPVDASDDLTI
+1132 APIEDNDFTNNLTAY
-1143 HNYQQQNIA
+1143 NYQQQNIA

-1179 TTTVAQK
+1179 TTTIAQK

-1211 NLPIAVTSTGSIG
+1211 NLPIDVVSTGPIG

-1244 STGGQPFTYL
+1244 STGGQPFIYL

-1293 TERDYSDAAN
+1293 TERDYSDTAN
-1303 DLSIV
+1303 NLSIV

-1372 PLCSGYTFSHIDGA
+1372 PLCSGYTFPPIDGA

-1441 SDPNNNGYTVLTT
+1441 SDPNNNGYNVLTT

-1465 HSAANLNSGKRAIRF
+1465 HSAANLNSGQRAIRF

-1513 NFDQTTQGRAQFGL
+1513 SFDQTTQGRVQFGL

>member
-1 MSRIALAL
+1 MINYKWLIGLILFSST
-9 LVLLASFPS
+9 V
-18 DARDYQLSAT
+18 SAQQY
-28 NADLPT
+28 NL
-34 CSSNNWQQGISG
+34 SNNQYPPCNTSWQKSG
-46 GIRTYHC
+46 NTYTC
-53 VNGSVSLSSGDNI
+53 TGDGKVTLNNGDVIIANIESTLVANNGFELSGNVIGSQTNRINLQANYGHIQTVTTQTSTMYGNI
-66 TATSQAILSAD
+66 TATS
-77 AGFSFAGS
+77 S
-85 NIIGSSTTVVDLV
+85 NIDL
-98 SSSGSTTWQES
+98 SYLS
-109 NNRLFGNY
+109 LFGNI
-117 RAADTPVT
+117 TSGGVIT
-125 LNNVDVQG
+125 LNSGVVEGNVISLNKSVNINNVNFSGDIRGNDAVN
-133 AITTGGA
+133 ITGG
-140 ITIQS
+140 TY
-145 GSVSGDVRSNNH
+145 
-157 GIRLKNTNVQGA
+157 
-169 VFANGDIVVDGSSV
+169 
-183 SGSIETPNNALTIID
+183 
-198 STITGNLT
+198 
-206 ANGDIIVTRSDV
+206 
-218 SGNITTPNNAL
+218 SGNITMSANNP
-229 MVTDSTIKGSLTANG
+229 VTFNSVTMTSGSISGSNRFNASNSTLGSLSNPISVTTNSNDITINNSTVYGSLTVNNPG
-244 DIIVTRS
+244 GV
-251 DVSGNIT
+251 VQV
-258 TPNNSVTITGANVV
+258 NNS
-272 GSVSANGNVVI
+272 
-283 DNTSVTGNLTSTSN
+283 SVTGSCLPRSN
-297 QVTLNNASYVLGDVT
+297 PL
-312 AGKPNWGVVNINGGS
+312 
-327 VVEGNCLYNT
+327 
-337 VPANACGASVLPSAV
+337 NACSPAPIAVYQLDEAQWNGQVGQVKNSVS
-352 ALYHL
+352 
-357 EEQVWDGRANEV
+357 DT
-369 LDASGNSLHGR
+369 LHGR
-380 AVNGA
+380 AINGA
-385 VTAIATPALPTLNN
+385 TTNNTAPALPVDLNN
-399 LGTCGYGVFN
+399 MGTCGYGVFIGN
-409 KSSNQYLEIP
+409 QNQYVDIP
-419 DSPLLDFEQTLTIST
+419 HNQQLSFSERLTVSA
-434 WVYPKDYPNSGL
+434 WVYPVSRPTGDGLHTIVAKD
-446 MSIVSKDGNYEF
+446 DNYEF
-458 HLDSS
+458 HLDSQ
-463 GRVYWYWEIQGAGYH
+463 GRVYWYWA
-478 VLTSTKSIPKNKW
+478 TSNNNANSLRTTQSIPLNTW
-491 SHITIRYDRNR
+491 SHITIRYDRNL
-502 SNQRQ
+502 SDNQRQ
-507 AIFINGQ
+507 RIYINGVAVA
-514 LDSSNNIFGRL
+514 SNNDSRALKTNTLNLEIGR
-525 RTNNL
+525 
-530 PLQIGQDQNFS
+530 DFNFDS
-541 GRAFD
+541 RSFNGR
-546 GFIDEVQIFSQAL
+546 IDEVTIYGSAL
-559 SNAQI
+559 TDEQI
-564 LQLYRQRHLC
+564 LSLYNQRHSC
-574 GGHIPQC
+574 GGDIPQC
-581 FSDDFNRSELGQD
+581 FSDDFNRPNLEQD
-594 WVAFKSIG
+594 WVPFTSSG
-602 NFTPRI
+602 NFTPR
-608 VDNRL
+608 VVSNRL

-876 DPVTAYLTPNSL
+876 EPVTAYLTPNSL

-895 VNGSTLTLNNG
+895 VNGPTLTLNNG

-960 IVDVPNAYAN
+960 VVDVPNAYAN

-994 NVQKSVAFWSEYL
+994 NVQKSVAFWSDYL
-1007 NPTANNSGFQSV
+1007 EPSSGSSGFKV
-1019 TVGVNGTPIGQSAN
+1019 LPVVVNGTNVGQSAN
-1033 NATSISLN
+1033 NAQPINLT
-1041 FNQNGEA
+1041 FDQNGTA
-1048 SFPISYREVGSLA
+1048 AFTVSYREAGNVA
-1061 LHARFTGSGDEQDL
+1061 LNARFTGSGDEQDL
-1075 LLEGQDSFIR
+1075 LLEGQASFIR
-1085 VPKALVLSA
+1085 VPKALVLNA
-1094 KSFYDSDGKCAAADM
+1094 KSFYNSDGQCPAANM

-1152 LQHTLVQPSAGQS
+1152 LQHTLVQPSTGQS
-1165 GVLGVNEYTHLLGG
+1165 GVLGVNEYTHLQGG

-1211 NLPIAVTSTGSIG
+1211 NLPIDVVSTGPIG

-1303 DLSIV
+1303 NLSIV

-1372 PLCSGYTFSHIDGA
+1372 PLCSGYTFPPIDGA

-1435 TGFTLQ
+1435 SGFTLQ

-1465 HSAANLNSGKRAIRF
+1465 HSAANLNSGQRAIRF
-1480 SAPGAGARGV
+1480 NAPGAGARGV

-1505 AEDKDGDG
+1505 AEDKDGDN

>member
-1 MSRIALAL
+1 MNKWLAKTLVGLGCFALLSAYALAFQDIDH
-9 LVLLASFPS
+9 SIYFPS
-18 DARDYQLSAT
+18 VVQGHGSCSGAPNPQLIQYNSARINGTNNSVVDFCSINAT
-28 NADLPT
+28 NERPNTRCD
-34 CSSNNWQQGISG
+34 NNLCQVSGNTVPSLSLAGINAFKTS
-46 GIRTYHC
+46 
-53 VNGSVSLSSGDNI
+53 SVSGTEIGWCNSGQSILLSKTNIGTVQLYASCTLSFTGQTEYKIKSLDMGSGATLVLSSGDYWIESLQLN
-66 TATSQAILSAD
+66 Q
-77 AGFSFAGS
+77 GGEV
-85 NIIGSSTTVVDLV
+85 VVD
-98 SSSGSTTWQES
+98 
-109 NNRLFGNY
+109 
-117 RAADTPVT
+117 
-125 LNNVDVQG
+125 
-133 AITTGGA
+133 
-140 ITIQS
+140 
-145 GSVSGDVRSNNH
+145 GDVRLFIRNNSDWNSAQ
-157 GIRLKNTNVQGA
+157 IN
-169 VFANGDIVVDGSSV
+169 V
-183 SGSIETPNNALTIID
+183 SGS
-198 STITGNLT
+198 GNLT
-206 ANGDIIVTRSDV
+206 IV
-218 SGNITTPNNAL
+218 GYNNITLNQSNQVKAYLYVGGT
-229 MVTDSTIKGSLTANG
+229 LTLH
-244 DIIVTRS
+244 
-251 DVSGNIT
+251 
-258 TPNNSVTITGANVV
+258 
-272 GSVSANGNVVI
+272 
-283 DNTSVTGNLTSTSN
+283 NTSV
-297 QVTLNNASYVLGDVT
+297 
-312 AGKPNWGVVNINGGS
+312 INGRVTS
-327 VVEGNCLYNT
+327 RRLFMEANT
-337 VPANACGASVLPSAV
+337 EINQNEQQGYACF
-352 ALYHL
+352 
-357 EEQVWDGRANEV
+357 
-369 LDASGNSLHGR
+369 
-380 AVNGA
+380 
-385 VTAIATPALPTLNN
+385 T
-399 LGTCGYGVFN
+399 
-409 KSSNQYLEIP
+409 
-419 DSPLLDFEQTLTIST
+419 
-434 WVYPKDYPNSGL
+434 
-446 MSIVSKDGNYEF
+446 
-458 HLDSS
+458 
-463 GRVYWYWEIQGAGYH
+463 
-478 VLTSTKSIPKNKW
+478 
-491 SHITIRYDRNR
+491 
-502 SNQRQ
+502 
-507 AIFINGQ
+507 
-514 LDSSNNIFGRL
+514 
-525 RTNNL
+525 
-530 PLQIGQDQNFS
+530 
-541 GRAFD
+541 
-546 GFIDEVQIFSQAL
+546 
-559 SNAQI
+559 
-564 LQLYRQRHLC
+564 
-574 GGHIPQC
+574 
-581 FSDDFNRSELGQD
+581 DDFNRSSLGQN
-594 WVAFKSIG
+594 WIPYTSSG
-602 NFTPRI
+602 NFTPSI
-608 VDNRL
+608 ISNRM
-613 RLTEAIGNQATAVT
+613 RLTEAITNQATAVT

-632 PAANNLVQV
+632 PAAGNLVTV
-641 ELDYY
+641 EFDYY

-660 LIFSD
+660 VIFSD

-676 GSLGYAQRTDTNPN
+676 GSLGYAQRTDTNPD

-699 GIGLDEW
+699 GVGLDEW
-706 GNFANPTEGRVGGVG
+706 GNYSNATEGRQGGPG
-721 FRPQSIT
+721 FRQQAVAI
-728 VRGSQASNYR
+728 RGSESANYQYLVGTAANLNPKLDVRRTCQWWGCSFSGAGPGHR
-738 YLTHQTVSPNI
+738 YFIT
-749 DTRNTNTPAPGDRY
+749 
-763 LIEIDSRNASQVL
+763 IDSRSGGAVWVRVDRSVNGTMQTVIDWHNVL
-776 LSIRR
+776 S
-781 TRNNS
+781 NPN
-786 TTTILNQYSIP
+786 
-797 LNQQGAIPEEFFLSL
+797 QGATPADFLLSL

-824 IDNFRVCALKSRPVG
+824 IENFKVCALKSRPVG
-839 AQINHF
+839 QLIDHF
-845 RITLPQQALT
+845 RFTLPQQGLT
-855 CDVADV
+855 CSASEVQIK
-861 SVRACA
+861 ACA
-867 NSDCSNTFT
+867 NDNCSQLYT
-876 DPVTAYLTPNSL
+876 DPVTATLSPNSA

-895 VNGSTLTLNNG
+895 VGGSQVNFNNG
-906 IGLTQLRRNEAG
+906 IATAQLRRNS
-918 TVDVG
+918 VG
-923 VSGSNPTAVAFNN
+923 NVSVNVLGSTPASKPFQVNL
-936 TQCSYNGSDFSA
+936 CSYTNNPNSYSTA
-948 NNCTVNFLDSGF
+948 NCTVNFADSGF

-994 NVQKSVAFWSEYL
+994 NVQKSVAFWSDYL
-1007 NPTANNSGFQSV
+1007 EPSSGSSGFKV
-1019 TVGVNGTPIGQSAN
+1019 LPVVVNGTNVGQSAN
-1033 NATSISLN
+1033 NAQPINLT
-1041 FNQNGEA
+1041 FDQNGTA
-1048 SFPISYREVGSLA
+1048 AFTVSYREAGNVA
-1061 LHARFTGSGDEQDL
+1061 LNARFTGSGDEQDL

-1152 LQHTLVQPSAGQS
+1152 LQHTLVEPLAGQP

-1179 TTTVAQK
+1179 TRPVEQK

-1197 VAPTHYLGLDLASA
+1197 VAPTHYLGLDLANA
-1211 NLPIAVTSTGSIG
+1211 NLPIDVVSTGPIG

-1281 LIGDWWRYENSW
+1281 LIGDWWRYENLW

-1372 PLCSGYTFSHIDGA
+1372 PLCSGYTFPPIDGA

-1465 HSAANLNSGKRAIRF
+1465 HSAANLNSGQRAIRF

>member
-1 MSRIALAL
+1 MSA
-9 LVLLASFPS
+9 
-18 DARDYQLSAT
+18 
-28 NADLPT
+28 
-34 CSSNNWQQGISG
+34 NN
-46 GIRTYHC
+46 
-53 VNGSVSLSSGDNI
+53 
-66 TATSQAILSAD
+66 
-77 AGFSFAGS
+77 
-85 NIIGSSTTVVDLV
+85 
-98 SSSGSTTWQES
+98 
-109 NNRLFGNY
+109 
-117 RAADTPVT
+117 PVT
-125 LNNVDVQG
+125 FN
-133 AITTGGA
+133 
-140 ITIQS
+140 
-145 GSVSGDVRSNNH
+145 SV
-157 GIRLKNTNVQGA
+157 TMT
-169 VFANGDIVVDGSSV
+169 
-183 SGSIETPNNALTIID
+183 SGSISGSNRFNASNSTLGSLSNPVSVTTNSNEI
-198 STITGNLT
+198 TITN
-206 ANGDIIVTRSDV
+206 
-218 SGNITTPNNAL
+218 
-229 MVTDSTIKGSLTANG
+229 ST
-244 DIIVTRS
+244 VY
-251 DVSGNIT
+251 
-258 TPNNSVTITGANVV
+258 
-272 GSVSANGNVVI
+272 
-283 DNTSVTGNLTSTSN
+283 GNLTSAINN
-297 QVTLNNASYVLGDVT
+297 QG
-312 AGKPNWGVVNINGGS
+312 GVVNVNNSS
-327 VVEGNCLYNT
+327 VVGNCLPSTN
-337 VPANACGASVLPSAV
+337 PLNACSPAPIAVYQLDEAQWNGQVGQVKNSVS
-352 ALYHL
+352 
-357 EEQVWDGRANEV
+357 DT
-369 LDASGNSLHGR
+369 LHGR
-380 AVNGA
+380 AINGA
-385 VTAIATPALPTLNN
+385 TTNNTAPALPVDLNN
-399 LGTCGYGVFN
+399 MGTCGYGVFIGN
-409 KSSNQYLEIP
+409 QNQYVDIP
-419 DSPLLDFEQTLTIST
+419 HNQQLSFSERLTVSA
-434 WVYPKDYPNSGL
+434 WVYPVSRPTGDGLHTIVAKD
-446 MSIVSKDGNYEF
+446 DNYEF
-458 HLDSS
+458 HLDSQ
-463 GRVYWYWEIQGAGYH
+463 GRVYWYWA
-478 VLTSTKSIPKNKW
+478 TSNNNANSLRTTQSIPLNTW
-491 SHITIRYDRNR
+491 SHITIRYDRNL
-502 SNQRQ
+502 SGNQRQ
-507 AIFINGQ
+507 RIYINGVAVA
-514 LDSSNNIFGRL
+514 SNNDSRAL
-525 RTNNL
+525 RTNTLNL
-530 PLQIGQDQNFS
+530 EIGRDFNFDS
-541 GRAFD
+541 RSFNGR
-546 GFIDEVQIFSQAL
+546 IDEVTIYGSAL
-559 SNAQI
+559 TDEQI
-564 LQLYRQRHLC
+564 LSLYNQRHSC
-574 GGHIPQC
+574 GGDIPQC
-581 FSDDFNRSELGQD
+581 FSDDFNRPNLEQD
-594 WVAFKSIG
+594 WVPFTSSG
-602 NFTPRI
+602 NFTPR
-608 VDNRL
+608 VVSNRL

-895 VNGSTLTLNNG
+895 VNGPTLTLNNG

-960 IVDVPNAYAN
+960 VVDVPNAYAN

-994 NVQKSVAFWSEYL
+994 NVQKSVAFWSDYL
-1007 NPTANNSGFQSV
+1007 EPSSGSSGFKV
-1019 TVGVNGTPIGQSAN
+1019 LPVVVNGTNVGQSAN
-1033 NATSISLN
+1033 NAQPINLT
-1041 FNQNGEA
+1041 FDQNGTA
-1048 SFPISYREVGSLA
+1048 AFTVSYREAGNVA
-1061 LHARFTGSGDEQDL
+1061 LNARFTGSGDEQDL
-1075 LLEGQDSFIR
+1075 LLEGQASFIR
-1085 VPKALVLSA
+1085 VPKALVLNA
-1094 KSFYDSDGKCAAADM
+1094 KSFYNSDGQCPAANM

-1152 LQHTLVQPSAGQS
+1152 LQHTLVQPSTGQS
-1165 GVLGVNEYTHLLGG
+1165 GVLGVNEYTHLQGG

-1211 NLPIAVTSTGSIG
+1211 NLPIDVVSTGPIG

-1303 DLSIV
+1303 NLSIV

-1372 PLCSGYTFSHIDGA
+1372 PLCSGYTFPPIDGA

-1435 TGFTLQ
+1435 SGFTLQ

-1465 HSAANLNSGKRAIRF
+1465 HSAANLNSGQRAIRF

>member
-1 MSRIALAL
+1 M
-9 LVLLASFPS
+9 
-18 DARDYQLSAT
+18 T
-28 NADLPT
+28 
-34 CSSNNWQQGISG
+34 
-46 GIRTYHC
+46 
-53 VNGSVSLSSGDNI
+53 
-66 TATSQAILSAD
+66 
-77 AGFSFAGS
+77 
-85 NIIGSSTTVVDLV
+85 
-98 SSSGSTTWQES
+98 
-109 NNRLFGNY
+109 
-117 RAADTPVT
+117 
-125 LNNVDVQG
+125 
-133 AITTGGA
+133 
-140 ITIQS
+140 
-145 GSVSGDVRSNNH
+145 
-157 GIRLKNTNVQGA
+157 
-169 VFANGDIVVDGSSV
+169 
-183 SGSIETPNNALTIID
+183 SGSISGSNRFNASNSTLGLLSNPISVTTNSNDITINN
-198 STITGNLT
+198 ST
-206 ANGDIIVTRSDV
+206 VY
-218 SGNITTPNNAL
+218 
-229 MVTDSTIKGSLTANG
+229 GSLTVNNPG
-244 DIIVTRS
+244 GV
-251 DVSGNIT
+251 VQV
-258 TPNNSVTITGANVV
+258 NNS
-272 GSVSANGNVVI
+272 
-283 DNTSVTGNLTSTSN
+283 SVTGSCLPRSN
-297 QVTLNNASYVLGDVT
+297 PL
-312 AGKPNWGVVNINGGS
+312 
-327 VVEGNCLYNT
+327 
-337 VPANACGASVLPSAV
+337 NACSPAPIAVYQLDEAQWNGQVGQVKNSVS
-352 ALYHL
+352 
-357 EEQVWDGRANEV
+357 DT
-369 LDASGNSLHGR
+369 LHGR
-380 AVNGA
+380 AINGA
-385 VTAIATPALPTLNN
+385 TTNNTAPALPVDLNN
-399 LGTCGYGVFN
+399 MGTCGYGVFIGN
-409 KSSNQYLEIP
+409 QNQYVDIP
-419 DSPLLDFEQTLTIST
+419 HNQQLSFSERLTVSA
-434 WVYPKDYPNSGL
+434 WVYPVSRPTGDGLHTIVAKD
-446 MSIVSKDGNYEF
+446 DNYEF
-458 HLDSS
+458 HLDSQ
-463 GRVYWYWEIQGAGYH
+463 GRVYWYWA
-478 VLTSTKSIPKNKW
+478 TSNNNANSLRTTQSIPLNTW
-491 SHITIRYDRNR
+491 SHITIRYDRNL
-502 SNQRQ
+502 SGNQRQ
-507 AIFINGQ
+507 RIYINGVAVA
-514 LDSSNNIFGRL
+514 SNNDSRAL
-525 RTNNL
+525 RTNTLNL
-530 PLQIGQDQNFS
+530 EIGRDFNFDS
-541 GRAFD
+541 RSFNGR
-546 GFIDEVQIFSQAL
+546 IDEVTIYGSAL
-559 SNAQI
+559 TDEQI
-564 LQLYRQRHLC
+564 LSLYNQRHSC
-574 GGHIPQC
+574 GGDIPQC
-581 FSDDFNRSELGQD
+581 FSDDFNRPNLEQD
-594 WVAFKSIG
+594 WVPFTSSG
-602 NFTPRI
+602 NFTPR
-608 VDNRL
+608 VVSNRL

-936 TQCSYNGSDFSA
+936 TQCSYNGSDFST

-1197 VAPTHYLGLDLASA
+1197 VAPTHYLGLDLANA

-1224 RFIPAYFDVSP
+1224 RFIPAYFSVSP
-1235 MTVTLAAAC
+1235 MSNVTLDAAC
-1244 STGGQPFTYL
+1244 KTGNAFSYL
-1254 GQPFSYA
+1254 GQPFEYS
-1261 NNPGLYLQP
+1261 NSPGLYLQP
-1270 KSGSGSDTLNY
+1270 KSANNADTQNY
-1281 LIGDWWRYENSW
+1281 LIDPWWRYNNQW
-1293 TERDYSDAAN
+1293 NGRTYSDSAN
-1303 DLSIV
+1303 GVNLGFDNLQTSPISRQALNNSGIV
-1308 FTNQLDE
+1308 LN
-1315 PVTRQTASTSGVILD
+1315 
-1330 GERLS
+1330 GERVW

-1341 PKPVFNAAFNL
+1341 PKPVFNSAFDL
-1352 TLSASDLTDQDGVCY
+1352 TLNASNLTDQDGVCY
-1367 RPNAS
+1367 RQNAS
-1372 PLCSGYTFSHIDGA
+1372 SPCLGYTFSHIDGA

-1441 SDPNNNGYTVLTT
+1441 SDPNNNGYNVLTT

-1465 HSAANLNSGKRAIRF
+1465 HSAANLNSGQRAIRF

-1490 IDSVLDLNAHNLLWL
+1490 IDSVLDLNGHNLLWL
-1505 AEDKDGDG
+1505 AEDKDGDN

>member
-1 MSRIALAL
+1 MINYKWLIGLILFSST
-9 LVLLASFPS
+9 V
-18 DARDYQLSAT
+18 SAQQY
-28 NADLPT
+28 NL
-34 CSSNNWQQGISG
+34 SNNQYPPCNTSWQKSG
-46 GIRTYHC
+46 NTYTC
-53 VNGSVSLSSGDNI
+53 TGDGKVTLNNGDVIIANIESTLVANNGFELRGNVIGSQTNRINLQANYGHIQTVTTQTPIMYGNI
-66 TATSQAILSAD
+66 TAT
-77 AGFSFAGS
+77 GS
-85 NIIGSSTTVVDLV
+85 NIDL
-98 SSSGSTTWQES
+98 SYLS
-109 NNRLFGNY
+109 LFGNI
-117 RAADTPVT
+117 TSGGVIT
-125 LNNVDVQG
+125 LNSGVVEGNVISLNKSVNINNVNFSGDIRGNDAVN
-133 AITTGGA
+133 ITGG
-140 ITIQS
+140 TY
-145 GSVSGDVRSNNH
+145 
-157 GIRLKNTNVQGA
+157 
-169 VFANGDIVVDGSSV
+169 
-183 SGSIETPNNALTIID
+183 
-198 STITGNLT
+198 
-206 ANGDIIVTRSDV
+206 
-218 SGNITTPNNAL
+218 SGNITMSANNP
-229 MVTDSTIKGSLTANG
+229 VTFNSVTMTSGSISGSNRFNASNSTLGSLSNPISVTTNSNDITINNSTVYGSLTVNNPG
-244 DIIVTRS
+244 GV
-251 DVSGNIT
+251 VQV
-258 TPNNSVTITGANVV
+258 NNS
-272 GSVSANGNVVI
+272 
-283 DNTSVTGNLTSTSN
+283 SVTGSCLPRSN
-297 QVTLNNASYVLGDVT
+297 PL
-312 AGKPNWGVVNINGGS
+312 
-327 VVEGNCLYNT
+327 
-337 VPANACGASVLPSAV
+337 NACSPAPIAVYQLDEAQWNGQVGQVKNSVS
-352 ALYHL
+352 
-357 EEQVWDGRANEV
+357 DT
-369 LDASGNSLHGR
+369 LHGR
-380 AVNGA
+380 AINGA
-385 VTAIATPALPTLNN
+385 TTNNTAPALPVDLNN
-399 LGTCGYGVFN
+399 MGTCGYGVFIGN
-409 KSSNQYLEIP
+409 QNQYVDIP
-419 DSPLLDFEQTLTIST
+419 HNQQLSFSERLTVSA
-434 WVYPKDYPNSGL
+434 WVYPVSRPTGDGLHTIVAKD
-446 MSIVSKDGNYEF
+446 DNYEF
-458 HLDSS
+458 HLDSQ
-463 GRVYWYWEIQGAGYH
+463 GRVYWYWA
-478 VLTSTKSIPKNKW
+478 TSNNNANSLRTTQSIPLNTW
-491 SHITIRYDRNR
+491 SHITIRYDRNL
-502 SNQRQ
+502 SGNQRQ
-507 AIFINGQ
+507 RIYINGVAVA
-514 LDSSNNIFGRL
+514 SNNDSRAL
-525 RTNNL
+525 RTNTLNL
-530 PLQIGQDQNFS
+530 EIGRDFNFDS
-541 GRAFD
+541 RSFNGR
-546 GFIDEVQIFSQAL
+546 IDEVTIYGSAL
-559 SNAQI
+559 TDEQI
-564 LQLYRQRHLC
+564 LSLYNQRHSC
-574 GGHIPQC
+574 GGDIPQC
-581 FSDDFNRSELGQD
+581 FSDDFNRPNLEQD
-594 WVAFKSIG
+594 WVPFTSSG
-602 NFTPRI
+602 NFTPR
-608 VDNRL
+608 VVSNRL

-895 VNGSTLTLNNG
+895 VNGPTLTLNNG

-960 IVDVPNAYAN
+960 VVDVPNAYAN

-994 NVQKSVAFWSEYL
+994 NVQKSVAFWSDYL
-1007 NPTANNSGFQSV
+1007 EPSSGSSGFKV
-1019 TVGVNGTPIGQSAN
+1019 LPVVVNGTNVGQSAN
-1033 NATSISLN
+1033 NAQPINLT
-1041 FNQNGEA
+1041 FDQNGTA
-1048 SFPISYREVGSLA
+1048 AFTVSYREAGNVA
-1061 LHARFTGSGDEQDL
+1061 LNARFTGSGDEQDL
-1075 LLEGQDSFIR
+1075 LLEGQASFIR
-1085 VPKALVLSA
+1085 VPKALVLNA
-1094 KSFYDSDGKCAAADM
+1094 KSFYNSDGQCPAANM

-1132 DPVDASDDLTI
+1132 DPADASDDLTI

-1152 LQHTLVQPSAGQS
+1152 LQHTLVQPSAGQL

-1224 RFIPAYFDVSP
+1224 RFIPAYFSVSP
-1235 MTVTLAAAC
+1235 MSNVTLDAAC
-1244 STGGQPFTYL
+1244 KTGNAFSYL
-1254 GQPFSYA
+1254 GQPFEYS
-1261 NNPGLYLQP
+1261 NSPGLYLQP
-1270 KSGSGSDTLNY
+1270 KSANNADTQNY
-1281 LIGDWWRYENSW
+1281 LIDPWWRYNNQW
-1293 TERDYSDAAN
+1293 NGRTYSDSAN
-1303 DLSIV
+1303 GVNLGFDNLQTSPISRQALNNSGIV
-1308 FTNQLDE
+1308 LN
-1315 PVTRQTASTSGVILD
+1315 
-1330 GERLS
+1330 GERVW

-1341 PKPVFNAAFNL
+1341 PKPVFNSAFDL
-1352 TLSASDLTDQDGVCY
+1352 TLNASNLTDQDGVCY
-1367 RPNAS
+1367 RQNAS
-1372 PLCSGYTFSHIDGA
+1372 SPCLGYTFSHIDGA

-1441 SDPNNNGYTVLTT
+1441 SDPNDNGYTVLTT

-1465 HSAANLNSGKRAIRF
+1465 HSAANLNSGQRAIRF

>member
-1 MSRIALAL
+1 MSA
-9 LVLLASFPS
+9 
-18 DARDYQLSAT
+18 
-28 NADLPT
+28 
-34 CSSNNWQQGISG
+34 NN
-46 GIRTYHC
+46 
-53 VNGSVSLSSGDNI
+53 
-66 TATSQAILSAD
+66 
-77 AGFSFAGS
+77 
-85 NIIGSSTTVVDLV
+85 
-98 SSSGSTTWQES
+98 
-109 NNRLFGNY
+109 
-117 RAADTPVT
+117 PVT
-125 LNNVDVQG
+125 FN
-133 AITTGGA
+133 
-140 ITIQS
+140 
-145 GSVSGDVRSNNH
+145 SV
-157 GIRLKNTNVQGA
+157 TMT
-169 VFANGDIVVDGSSV
+169 
-183 SGSIETPNNALTIID
+183 SGSISGSNRFNASNSTLGSLSNPISVTTNSNDITINN
-198 STITGNLT
+198 ST
-206 ANGDIIVTRSDV
+206 VY
-218 SGNITTPNNAL
+218 
-229 MVTDSTIKGSLTANG
+229 GSLTVNNPG
-244 DIIVTRS
+244 GV
-251 DVSGNIT
+251 VQV
-258 TPNNSVTITGANVV
+258 NNS
-272 GSVSANGNVVI
+272 
-283 DNTSVTGNLTSTSN
+283 SVTGSCLPRSN
-297 QVTLNNASYVLGDVT
+297 PL
-312 AGKPNWGVVNINGGS
+312 
-327 VVEGNCLYNT
+327 
-337 VPANACGASVLPSAV
+337 NACSPAPIAVYQLDEAQWNGQVGQVKNSVS
-352 ALYHL
+352 
-357 EEQVWDGRANEV
+357 DT
-369 LDASGNSLHGR
+369 LHGR
-380 AVNGA
+380 AINGA
-385 VTAIATPALPTLNN
+385 TTNNTAPALPVDLNN
-399 LGTCGYGVFN
+399 MGTCGYGVFIGN
-409 KSSNQYLEIP
+409 QNQYVDIP
-419 DSPLLDFEQTLTIST
+419 HNQQLSFSERLTVSA
-434 WVYPKDYPNSGL
+434 WVYPVSRPTGDGLHTIVAKD
-446 MSIVSKDGNYEF
+446 DNYEF
-458 HLDSS
+458 HLDSQ
-463 GRVYWYWEIQGAGYH
+463 GRVYWYWA
-478 VLTSTKSIPKNKW
+478 TSNNNANSLRTTQSIPLNTW
-491 SHITIRYDRNR
+491 SHITIRYDRNL
-502 SNQRQ
+502 SGNQRQ
-507 AIFINGQ
+507 RIYINGVAVA
-514 LDSSNNIFGRL
+514 SNNDSRAL
-525 RTNNL
+525 RTNTLNL
-530 PLQIGQDQNFS
+530 EIGRDFNFDS
-541 GRAFD
+541 RSFNGR
-546 GFIDEVQIFSQAL
+546 IDEVTIYGSAL
-559 SNAQI
+559 TDEQI
-564 LQLYRQRHLC
+564 LSLYNQRHSC
-574 GGHIPQC
+574 GGDIPQC
-581 FSDDFNRSELGQD
+581 FSDDFNRPNLEQD
-594 WVAFKSIG
+594 WVPFTSSG
-602 NFTPRI
+602 NFTPR
-608 VDNRL
+608 VVSNRL

-1007 NPTANNSGFQSV
+1007 NPAANNSGFQSV
-1019 TVGVNGTPIGQSAN
+1019 SVGVNGTPIGQSAN

-1211 NLPIAVTSTGSIG
+1211 NLPIAVVSTGSIG
-1224 RFIPAYFDVSP
+1224 RFIPAYFAISP
-1235 MTVTLAAAC
+1235 MTVTLDAAC
-1244 STGGQPFTYL
+1244 KTGNAFSYL
-1254 GQPFSYA
+1254 GQPFEYS
-1261 NNPGLYLQP
+1261 NSPGLYLQP
-1270 KSGSGSDTLNY
+1270 KSANNVDTQNY
-1281 LIGDWWRYENSW
+1281 LIDPWWRYNNQW
-1293 TERDYSDAAN
+1293 NGRTYSDSAN
-1303 DLSIV
+1303 GVNLGFDNLQTSPISRQASNNSGIV
-1308 FTNQLDE
+1308 LN
-1315 PVTRQTASTSGVILD
+1315 
-1330 GERLS
+1330 GERVW

-1341 PKPVFNAAFNL
+1341 PKPVFNAAFDL
-1352 TLSASDLTDQDGVCY
+1352 TLNASNLTDQDGVCY
-1367 RPNAS
+1367 RQNAS
-1372 PLCSGYTFSHIDGA
+1372 SPCLGYTFSHIDGA

-1409 PIYVEHFT
+1409 PVYVEHFT

-1441 SDPNNNGYTVLTT
+1441 SDSNNNGYTVLTT

-1465 HSAANLNSGKRAIRF
+1465 HSAANLSSGKRAIRF

-1513 NFDQTTQGRAQFGL
+1513 SFDQTTQGRVQFGL

>member
-1 MSRIALAL
+1 MINYKWLIGLILFSST
-9 LVLLASFPS
+9 V
-18 DARDYQLSAT
+18 SAQQY
-28 NADLPT
+28 NL
-34 CSSNNWQQGISG
+34 SNNQYPPCNTSWQKSG
-46 GIRTYHC
+46 NTYTC
-53 VNGSVSLSSGDNI
+53 TGDGKVTLNNGDVIIANIESTLVANNGFELRGNVIGSQTNRINLQANYGHIQTVTTQTSTMYGNI
-66 TATSQAILSAD
+66 TATS
-77 AGFSFAGS
+77 S
-85 NIIGSSTTVVDLV
+85 NIDL
-98 SSSGSTTWQES
+98 SYLS
-109 NNRLFGNY
+109 LFGNI
-117 RAADTPVT
+117 TSGGVIT
-125 LNNVDVQG
+125 LNSGVVEGNVISLNKSVNINNVNFSGDIRGNDAVN
-133 AITTGGA
+133 ITGG
-140 ITIQS
+140 TY
-145 GSVSGDVRSNNH
+145 
-157 GIRLKNTNVQGA
+157 
-169 VFANGDIVVDGSSV
+169 
-183 SGSIETPNNALTIID
+183 
-198 STITGNLT
+198 
-206 ANGDIIVTRSDV
+206 
-218 SGNITTPNNAL
+218 SGNITMSANNP
-229 MVTDSTIKGSLTANG
+229 VTFNSVTMTSGSISGSNRFNASNSTLGSLSNPISVTTNSNDITINNSTVYGSLTVNNPG
-244 DIIVTRS
+244 GV
-251 DVSGNIT
+251 VQV
-258 TPNNSVTITGANVV
+258 NNS
-272 GSVSANGNVVI
+272 
-283 DNTSVTGNLTSTSN
+283 SVTGSCLPRSN
-297 QVTLNNASYVLGDVT
+297 PL
-312 AGKPNWGVVNINGGS
+312 
-327 VVEGNCLYNT
+327 
-337 VPANACGASVLPSAV
+337 NACSPAPIAVYQLDEAQWTGQVGQVKNSVS
-352 ALYHL
+352 
-357 EEQVWDGRANEV
+357 DT
-369 LDASGNSLHGR
+369 LHGR
-380 AVNGA
+380 AINGA
-385 VTAIATPALPTLNN
+385 TTNNTAPALPVDLNN
-399 LGTCGYGVFN
+399 MGTCGYGVFIGN
-409 KSSNQYLEIP
+409 QNQYVDIP
-419 DSPLLDFEQTLTIST
+419 HNQQLSFSERLTVSA
-434 WVYPKDYPNSGL
+434 WVYPVSRPTGDGLHTIVAKD
-446 MSIVSKDGNYEF
+446 DNYEF
-458 HLDSS
+458 HLDSQ
-463 GRVYWYWEIQGAGYH
+463 GRVYWYWA
-478 VLTSTKSIPKNKW
+478 TSNNNANSLRTTQSIPLNTW
-491 SHITIRYDRNR
+491 SHITIRYDRNL
-502 SNQRQ
+502 SGNQRQ
-507 AIFINGQ
+507 RIYINGVAVA
-514 LDSSNNIFGRL
+514 SNNDSRAL
-525 RTNNL
+525 RTNTLNL
-530 PLQIGQDQNFS
+530 EIGRDFNFDS
-541 GRAFD
+541 RSFNGR
-546 GFIDEVQIFSQAL
+546 IDEVTIYGSAL
-559 SNAQI
+559 TDEQI
-564 LQLYRQRHLC
+564 LSLYNQRHSC
-574 GGHIPQC
+574 GGDIPQC
-581 FSDDFNRSELGQD
+581 FSDDFNRPNLEQD
-594 WVAFKSIG
+594 WVPFTSSG
-602 NFTPRI
+602 NFTPR
-608 VDNRL
+608 VVSNRL

-948 NNCTVNFLDSGF
+948 NNCTVNFADSGF

-994 NVQKSVAFWSEYL
+994 NVQKSVAFWSDYL
-1007 NPTANNSGFQSV
+1007 EPSSGSSGFKV
-1019 TVGVNGTPIGQSAN
+1019 LPVVVNGTNVGQSAN
-1033 NATSISLN
+1033 NAQSINLT
-1041 FNQNGEA
+1041 FDQNGTA
-1048 SFPISYREVGSLA
+1048 AFTVSYREAGNVA
-1061 LHARFTGSGDEQDL
+1061 LNARFTGSGDEQDL

-1152 LQHTLVQPSAGQS
+1152 LQHTLVEPLAGQP

-1179 TTTVAQK
+1179 TRPVEQK

-1211 NLPIAVTSTGSIG
+1211 NLPIDVVSTGPIG

-1303 DLSIV
+1303 NLSIV

-1372 PLCSGYTFSHIDGA
+1372 PLCSGYTFPPIDGA

-1435 TGFTLQ
+1435 SGFTLQ

-1465 HSAANLNSGKRAIRF
+1465 HSAANLNSGQRAIRF

>member
-1 MSRIALAL
+1 M
-9 LVLLASFPS
+9 
-18 DARDYQLSAT
+18 T
-28 NADLPT
+28 
-34 CSSNNWQQGISG
+34 
-46 GIRTYHC
+46 
-53 VNGSVSLSSGDNI
+53 
-66 TATSQAILSAD
+66 
-77 AGFSFAGS
+77 
-85 NIIGSSTTVVDLV
+85 
-98 SSSGSTTWQES
+98 
-109 NNRLFGNY
+109 
-117 RAADTPVT
+117 
-125 LNNVDVQG
+125 
-133 AITTGGA
+133 
-140 ITIQS
+140 
-145 GSVSGDVRSNNH
+145 
-157 GIRLKNTNVQGA
+157 
-169 VFANGDIVVDGSSV
+169 
-183 SGSIETPNNALTIID
+183 SGSISGSNRFNASNSTLGSLSNPISVTTNSNDITINN
-198 STITGNLT
+198 ST
-206 ANGDIIVTRSDV
+206 VY
-218 SGNITTPNNAL
+218 
-229 MVTDSTIKGSLTANG
+229 GSLTVNNPG
-244 DIIVTRS
+244 GV
-251 DVSGNIT
+251 VQV
-258 TPNNSVTITGANVV
+258 NNS
-272 GSVSANGNVVI
+272 
-283 DNTSVTGNLTSTSN
+283 SVTGSCLPRSN
-297 QVTLNNASYVLGDVT
+297 PL
-312 AGKPNWGVVNINGGS
+312 
-327 VVEGNCLYNT
+327 
-337 VPANACGASVLPSAV
+337 NACSPAPIAVYQLDEAQWNGQVGQVKNSVS
-352 ALYHL
+352 
-357 EEQVWDGRANEV
+357 DT
-369 LDASGNSLHGR
+369 LHGR
-380 AVNGA
+380 AINGA
-385 VTAIATPALPTLNN
+385 TTNNTAPALPVDLNN
-399 LGTCGYGVFN
+399 MGTCGYGVFIGN
-409 KSSNQYLEIP
+409 QNQYVDIP
-419 DSPLLDFEQTLTIST
+419 HNQQLSFSERLTVSA
-434 WVYPKDYPNSGL
+434 WVYPVSRPTGDGLHTIVAKD
-446 MSIVSKDGNYEF
+446 DNYEF
-458 HLDSS
+458 HLDSQ
-463 GRVYWYWEIQGAGYH
+463 GRVYWYWA
-478 VLTSTKSIPKNKW
+478 TSNNNANSLRTTQSIPLNTW
-491 SHITIRYDRNR
+491 SHITIRYDRNL
-502 SNQRQ
+502 SGNQRQ
-507 AIFINGQ
+507 RIYINGVAVA
-514 LDSSNNIFGRL
+514 SNNDSRAL
-525 RTNNL
+525 RTNTLNL
-530 PLQIGQDQNFS
+530 EIGRDFNFDS
-541 GRAFD
+541 RSFNGR
-546 GFIDEVQIFSQAL
+546 IDEVTIYGSAL
-559 SNAQI
+559 TDEQI
-564 LQLYRQRHLC
+564 LSLYNQRHSC
-574 GGHIPQC
+574 GGDIPQC
-581 FSDDFNRSELGQD
+581 FSDDFNRPNLEQD
-594 WVAFKSIG
+594 WVPFTSSG
-602 NFTPRI
+602 NFTPR
-608 VDNRL
+608 VVSNRL

-936 TQCSYNGSDFSA
+936 TQCSYNGSDFSV

-1019 TVGVNGTPIGQSAN
+1019 SVGVNGTPIGQSAN

-1048 SFPISYREVGSLA
+1048 SFPISYREVGILA
-1061 LHARFTGSGDEQDL
+1061 LHARFTGSGDEQGL
-1075 LLEGQDSFIR
+1075 LLEGEDSFIR
-1085 VPKALVLSA
+1085 VPRALVLSA
-1094 KSFYDSDGKCAAADM
+1094 NHSYNPTHQNGQCSAEDI
-1109 SCNVFARADENFD
+1109 SCNVFARADENFY
-1122 LNIRAEAVVA
+1122 LNIRAVVA
-1132 DPVDASDDLTI
+1132 APIEDNDFTNNLTAY
-1143 HNYQQQNIA
+1143 NYQQQNIA
-1152 LQHTLVQPSAGQS
+1152 LQHTLVQPSAGRS

>member
-1 MSRIALAL
+1 MSA
-9 LVLLASFPS
+9 
-18 DARDYQLSAT
+18 
-28 NADLPT
+28 
-34 CSSNNWQQGISG
+34 NN
-46 GIRTYHC
+46 
-53 VNGSVSLSSGDNI
+53 
-66 TATSQAILSAD
+66 
-77 AGFSFAGS
+77 
-85 NIIGSSTTVVDLV
+85 
-98 SSSGSTTWQES
+98 
-109 NNRLFGNY
+109 
-117 RAADTPVT
+117 PVT
-125 LNNVDVQG
+125 FN
-133 AITTGGA
+133 
-140 ITIQS
+140 
-145 GSVSGDVRSNNH
+145 SV
-157 GIRLKNTNVQGA
+157 TMT
-169 VFANGDIVVDGSSV
+169 
-183 SGSIETPNNALTIID
+183 SGSISGSNRFNASNSTLGSLSNPISVTTNSNDITINN
-198 STITGNLT
+198 ST
-206 ANGDIIVTRSDV
+206 VY
-218 SGNITTPNNAL
+218 
-229 MVTDSTIKGSLTANG
+229 GSLTVNNPG
-244 DIIVTRS
+244 GV
-251 DVSGNIT
+251 VQV
-258 TPNNSVTITGANVV
+258 NNS
-272 GSVSANGNVVI
+272 
-283 DNTSVTGNLTSTSN
+283 SVTGSCLPRSN
-297 QVTLNNASYVLGDVT
+297 PL
-312 AGKPNWGVVNINGGS
+312 
-327 VVEGNCLYNT
+327 
-337 VPANACGASVLPSAV
+337 NACSPAPIAVYQLDEAQWNGQVGQVKNSVS
-352 ALYHL
+352 
-357 EEQVWDGRANEV
+357 DT
-369 LDASGNSLHGR
+369 LHGR
-380 AVNGA
+380 AINGA
-385 VTAIATPALPTLNN
+385 TTNNTAPALPVDLNN
-399 LGTCGYGVFN
+399 MGTCGYGVFIGN
-409 KSSNQYLEIP
+409 QNQYVDIP
-419 DSPLLDFEQTLTIST
+419 HNQQLSFSERLTVSA
-434 WVYPKDYPNSGL
+434 WVYPVSRPTGDGLHTIVAKD
-446 MSIVSKDGNYEF
+446 DNYEF
-458 HLDSS
+458 HLDSQ
-463 GRVYWYWEIQGAGYH
+463 GRVYWYWA
-478 VLTSTKSIPKNKW
+478 TSNNNANSLRTTQSIPLNTW
-491 SHITIRYDRNR
+491 SHITIRYDRNL
-502 SNQRQ
+502 SGNQRQ
-507 AIFINGQ
+507 RIYINGVAVA
-514 LDSSNNIFGRL
+514 SNNDSRAL
-525 RTNNL
+525 RTNTLNL
-530 PLQIGQDQNFS
+530 EIGRDFNFDS
-541 GRAFD
+541 RSFNGR
-546 GFIDEVQIFSQAL
+546 IDEVTIYGSAL
-559 SNAQI
+559 TDEQI
-564 LQLYRQRHLC
+564 LSLYNQRHSC
-574 GGHIPQC
+574 GGDIPQC
-581 FSDDFNRSELGQD
+581 FSDDFNRPNLEQD
-594 WVAFKSIG
+594 WVPFTSSG
-602 NFTPRI
+602 NFTPR
-608 VDNRL
+608 VVSNRL

-895 VNGSTLTLNNG
+895 VNGPTLTLNNG

-948 NNCTVNFLDSGF
+948 NNCTVNFADSGF

-994 NVQKSVAFWSEYL
+994 NVQKSVAFWSDYL

-1019 TVGVNGTPIGQSAN
+1019 SVGVNGTPIGQSAN

-1061 LHARFTGSGDEQDL
+1061 LHARFTGSGDEQGL
-1075 LLEGQDSFIR
+1075 LLEGEDSFIR
-1085 VPKALVLSA
+1085 VPRALVLSA
-1094 KSFYDSDGKCAAADM
+1094 NHSYNPTHQNGQCSAEDI

-1122 LNIRAEAVVA
+1122 LIIRAVVA
-1132 DPVDASDDLTI
+1132 APIEENDFTNNLTAY
-1143 HNYQQQNIA
+1143 NYQQQNIA

-1179 TTTVAQK
+1179 TTTIAQK

-1197 VAPTHYLGLDLASA
+1197 FAPTHYLGLDLASA

-1224 RFIPAYFDVSP
+1224 RFIPAYFSVSP
-1235 MTVTLAAAC
+1235 MSNVTLDAAC
-1244 STGGQPFTYL
+1244 KTGNAFSYL
-1254 GQPFSYA
+1254 GQPFEYS
-1261 NNPGLYLQP
+1261 NSPGLYLQP
-1270 KSGSGSDTLNY
+1270 KSANNADTQNY
-1281 LIGDWWRYENSW
+1281 LIDPWWRYNNQW
-1293 TERDYSDAAN
+1293 NGRTYSDSAN
-1303 DLSIV
+1303 GVNLGFDNLQTSPISRQALNNSGIV
-1308 FTNQLDE
+1308 LN
-1315 PVTRQTASTSGVILD
+1315 
-1330 GERLS
+1330 GERVW

-1341 PKPVFNAAFNL
+1341 PKPVFNSAFDLALN
-1352 TLSASDLTDQDGVCY
+1352 ASNLTDQDGVCY
-1367 RPNAS
+1367 RQNAS
-1372 PLCSGYTFSHIDGA
+1372 SPCLGYTFSHIDGA

-1400 GPETQALEQ
+1400 GPETQASEQ

-1441 SDPNNNGYTVLTT
+1441 SDPNDNGYTVLTT

-1505 AEDKDGDG
+1505 AEDKDGDN

>member
-1 MSRIALAL
+1 MINYKWLIGLILFSST
-9 LVLLASFPS
+9 V
-18 DARDYQLSAT
+18 SAQQY
-28 NADLPT
+28 NL
-34 CSSNNWQQGISG
+34 SNNQYPPCNTSWQKSG
-46 GIRTYHC
+46 NTYTC
-53 VNGSVSLSSGDNI
+53 TGDGKVTLNNGDVIIANIESTLVANNGFELRGNVIGSQTNRINLQANYGHIQTVTTQTSTMYGNI
-66 TATSQAILSAD
+66 TATS
-77 AGFSFAGS
+77 S
-85 NIIGSSTTVVDLV
+85 NIDL
-98 SSSGSTTWQES
+98 SYLS
-109 NNRLFGNY
+109 LFGNI
-117 RAADTPVT
+117 TSGGVIT
-125 LNNVDVQG
+125 LNSGVVEGNVISLNKSVNINNVNFSGDIRGNDAVN
-133 AITTGGA
+133 ITGG
-140 ITIQS
+140 TY
-145 GSVSGDVRSNNH
+145 
-157 GIRLKNTNVQGA
+157 
-169 VFANGDIVVDGSSV
+169 
-183 SGSIETPNNALTIID
+183 
-198 STITGNLT
+198 
-206 ANGDIIVTRSDV
+206 
-218 SGNITTPNNAL
+218 SGNITMSANNP
-229 MVTDSTIKGSLTANG
+229 VTFNSVTMTSGSISGSNRFNASNSTLGSLSNPISVTTNSNDITINNSTVYGSLTVNNPG
-244 DIIVTRS
+244 GV
-251 DVSGNIT
+251 VQV
-258 TPNNSVTITGANVV
+258 NNS
-272 GSVSANGNVVI
+272 
-283 DNTSVTGNLTSTSN
+283 SVTGSCLPRSN
-297 QVTLNNASYVLGDVT
+297 PL
-312 AGKPNWGVVNINGGS
+312 
-327 VVEGNCLYNT
+327 
-337 VPANACGASVLPSAV
+337 NACSPAPIAVYQLDEAQWNGQVGQVKNSVS
-352 ALYHL
+352 
-357 EEQVWDGRANEV
+357 DT
-369 LDASGNSLHGR
+369 LHGR
-380 AVNGA
+380 AINGA
-385 VTAIATPALPTLNN
+385 TTNNTAPALPVDLNN
-399 LGTCGYGVFN
+399 MGTCGYGVFIGN
-409 KSSNQYLEIP
+409 QNQYVDIP
-419 DSPLLDFEQTLTIST
+419 HNQQLSFSERLTVSA
-434 WVYPKDYPNSGL
+434 WVYPVSRPTGDGLHTIVAKD
-446 MSIVSKDGNYEF
+446 DNYEF
-458 HLDSS
+458 HLDSQ
-463 GRVYWYWEIQGAGYH
+463 GRVYWYWA
-478 VLTSTKSIPKNKW
+478 TSNNNANSLRTTQSIPLNTW
-491 SHITIRYDRNR
+491 SHITIRYDRNL
-502 SNQRQ
+502 SDNQRQ
-507 AIFINGQ
+507 RIYINGVAVA
-514 LDSSNNIFGRL
+514 SNNDSRALKTNTLNLEIGR
-525 RTNNL
+525 
-530 PLQIGQDQNFS
+530 DFNFDS
-541 GRAFD
+541 RSFNGR
-546 GFIDEVQIFSQAL
+546 IDEVTIYGSAL
-559 SNAQI
+559 TDEQI
-564 LQLYRQRHLC
+564 LSLYNQRHSC
-574 GGHIPQC
+574 GGDIPQC
-581 FSDDFNRSELGQD
+581 FSDDFNRPNLEQD
-594 WVAFKSIG
+594 WVPFTSSG
-602 NFTPRI
+602 NFTPR
-608 VDNRL
+608 VVSNRL

-895 VNGSTLTLNNG
+895 VNGPTLTLNNG
-906 IGLTQLRRNEAG
+906 IGLTQLRRNEVG

-960 IVDVPNAYAN
+960 VVDVPNAYAN

-1019 TVGVNGTPIGQSAN
+1019 SVGVNGTPIGQSAN

-1085 VPKALVLSA
+1085 VPRALVLSA
-1094 KSFYDSDGKCAAADM
+1094 NNPYNPTHPNGQCSAENI

-1122 LNIRAEAVVA
+1122 LIIRAVVA
-1132 DPVDASDDLTI
+1132 APIEDNDFTNNLTAY
-1143 HNYQQQNIA
+1143 NYQQQNIA

-1179 TTTVAQK
+1179 TTTIAQK

-1197 VAPTHYLGLDLASA
+1197 FAPTHYLGLDLASA

-1224 RFIPAYFDVSP
+1224 RFIPAYFSVSP
-1235 MTVTLAAAC
+1235 MSNVTLDAAC
-1244 STGGQPFTYL
+1244 KTGNAFSYL
-1254 GQPFSYA
+1254 GQPFEYS
-1261 NNPGLYLQP
+1261 NSPGLYLQP
-1270 KSGSGSDTLNY
+1270 KSANNADTQNY
-1281 LIGDWWRYENSW
+1281 LIDPWWRYNNQW
-1293 TERDYSDAAN
+1293 NGRTYSDSAN
-1303 DLSIV
+1303 GVNLGFDNLQTSPISRQALNNSGIV
-1308 FTNQLDE
+1308 LN
-1315 PVTRQTASTSGVILD
+1315 
-1330 GERLS
+1330 GERVW

-1341 PKPVFNAAFNL
+1341 PKPVFNSAFDL
-1352 TLSASDLTDQDGVCY
+1352 TLNASNLTDQDGVCY
-1367 RPNAS
+1367 RQNAS
-1372 PLCSGYTFSHIDGA
+1372 SPCLGYTFSHIDGA

-1400 GPETQALEQ
+1400 GPETQASEQ

-1465 HSAANLNSGKRAIRF
+1465 HSAANLNSGQRAIRF
-1480 SAPGAGARGV
+1480 SAPGAGALGV

-1505 AEDKDGDG
+1505 AEDKDGDN

>member
-1 MSRIALAL
+1 MINYKWLIGLILFSST
-9 LVLLASFPS
+9 V
-18 DARDYQLSAT
+18 SAHQY
-28 NADLPT
+28 NL
-34 CSSNNWQQGISG
+34 SNNQYPPCNTSWQKSG
-46 GIRTYHC
+46 NTYTC
-53 VNGSVSLSSGDNI
+53 TGDGKVTLNNGDVIIANIESTLVANNGFELRGNVIGSQTNRINLQANYGHIQTVTTQTSTMYGNI
-66 TATSQAILSAD
+66 TATS
-77 AGFSFAGS
+77 S
-85 NIIGSSTTVVDLV
+85 NIDL
-98 SSSGSTTWQES
+98 SYLS
-109 NNRLFGNY
+109 LFGNI
-117 RAADTPVT
+117 TSGGVIT
-125 LNNVDVQG
+125 LNSGVVEGNVISLNKSVNINNVNFSGDIRGNDAVN
-133 AITTGGA
+133 ITGG
-140 ITIQS
+140 TY
-145 GSVSGDVRSNNH
+145 
-157 GIRLKNTNVQGA
+157 
-169 VFANGDIVVDGSSV
+169 
-183 SGSIETPNNALTIID
+183 
-198 STITGNLT
+198 
-206 ANGDIIVTRSDV
+206 
-218 SGNITTPNNAL
+218 SGNITMSANNP
-229 MVTDSTIKGSLTANG
+229 VTFNSVTMTSGSISGSNRFNASNSTLGLLSNPISVTTNSNDITINNSTVYGSLTVNNPG
-244 DIIVTRS
+244 GV
-251 DVSGNIT
+251 VQV
-258 TPNNSVTITGANVV
+258 NNS
-272 GSVSANGNVVI
+272 
-283 DNTSVTGNLTSTSN
+283 SVTGSCLPRSN
-297 QVTLNNASYVLGDVT
+297 PL
-312 AGKPNWGVVNINGGS
+312 
-327 VVEGNCLYNT
+327 
-337 VPANACGASVLPSAV
+337 NACSPAPIAVYQLDEAQWNGQVGQVKNSVS
-352 ALYHL
+352 
-357 EEQVWDGRANEV
+357 DT
-369 LDASGNSLHGR
+369 LHGR
-380 AVNGA
+380 AINGA
-385 VTAIATPALPTLNN
+385 TTNNTAPALPVDLNN
-399 LGTCGYGVFN
+399 MGTCGYGVFIGN
-409 KSSNQYLEIP
+409 QNQYVDIP
-419 DSPLLDFEQTLTIST
+419 HNQQLSFSERLTVSA
-434 WVYPKDYPNSGL
+434 WVYPVSRPTGDGLHTIVAKD
-446 MSIVSKDGNYEF
+446 DNYEF
-458 HLDSS
+458 HLDSQ
-463 GRVYWYWEIQGAGYH
+463 GRVYWYWA
-478 VLTSTKSIPKNKW
+478 TSNNNANSLRTTQSIPLNTW
-491 SHITIRYDRNR
+491 SHITIRYDRNL
-502 SNQRQ
+502 SGNQRQ
-507 AIFINGQ
+507 RIYINGVAVA
-514 LDSSNNIFGRL
+514 SNNDSRAL
-525 RTNNL
+525 RTNTLNL
-530 PLQIGQDQNFS
+530 EIGRDFNFDS
-541 GRAFD
+541 RSFNGR
-546 GFIDEVQIFSQAL
+546 IDEVTIYGSAL
-559 SNAQI
+559 TDEQI
-564 LQLYRQRHLC
+564 LSLYNQRHSC
-574 GGHIPQC
+574 GGDIPQC
-581 FSDDFNRSELGQD
+581 FSDDFNRPNLEQD
-594 WVAFKSIG
+594 WVPFTSSG
-602 NFTPRI
+602 NFTPR
-608 VDNRL
+608 VVSNRL

-1132 DPVDASDDLTI
+1132 DPVEASDDLTI

-1197 VAPTHYLGLDLASA
+1197 VAPTHYLGLDLANA

-1224 RFIPAYFDVSP
+1224 RFIPAYFSVSP
-1235 MTVTLAAAC
+1235 MSNVTLDAAC
-1244 STGGQPFTYL
+1244 KTGNAFSYL
-1254 GQPFSYA
+1254 GQPFEYS
-1261 NNPGLYLQP
+1261 NSPGLYLQP
-1270 KSGSGSDTLNY
+1270 KSANNADTQNY
-1281 LIGDWWRYENSW
+1281 LIDPWWRYNNQW
-1293 TERDYSDAAN
+1293 NGRTYSDSAN
-1303 DLSIV
+1303 GVNLGFDNLQTSPISRQALNNSGIV
-1308 FTNQLDE
+1308 LN
-1315 PVTRQTASTSGVILD
+1315 
-1330 GERLS
+1330 GERVW

-1341 PKPVFNAAFNL
+1341 PKPVFNSAFDL
-1352 TLSASDLTDQDGVCY
+1352 TLNASNLTDQDGVCY
-1367 RPNAS
+1367 RQNAS
-1372 PLCSGYTFSHIDGA
+1372 SPCLGYTFSHIDGA

-1441 SDPNNNGYTVLTT
+1441 SDPNNNGYNVLTT

-1465 HSAANLNSGKRAIRF
+1465 HSAANLNSGQRAIRF

-1490 IDSVLDLNAHNLLWL
+1490 IDSVLDLNGHNLLWL
-1505 AEDKDGDG
+1505 AEDKDGDN

>member
-1 MSRIALAL
+1 MINYKWLIGLILFSST
-9 LVLLASFPS
+9 V
-18 DARDYQLSAT
+18 SAQQY
-28 NADLPT
+28 NL
-34 CSSNNWQQGISG
+34 SNNQYPPCNTSWQKSG
-46 GIRTYHC
+46 NTYTC
-53 VNGSVSLSSGDNI
+53 TGDGKVTLNNGDVIIANIESTLVANNGFELRGNVIGSQTNRINLQANYGHIQTVTTQTSIMYGNI
-66 TATSQAILSAD
+66 TATS
-77 AGFSFAGS
+77 S
-85 NIIGSSTTVVDLV
+85 NIDL
-98 SSSGSTTWQES
+98 SYLS
-109 NNRLFGNY
+109 LFGNI
-117 RAADTPVT
+117 TSGGVIT
-125 LNNVDVQG
+125 LNSGVVEGNVISLNKSVNINNVNFSGDIRGNDAVN
-133 AITTGGA
+133 ITGG
-140 ITIQS
+140 TY
-145 GSVSGDVRSNNH
+145 
-157 GIRLKNTNVQGA
+157 
-169 VFANGDIVVDGSSV
+169 
-183 SGSIETPNNALTIID
+183 
-198 STITGNLT
+198 
-206 ANGDIIVTRSDV
+206 
-218 SGNITTPNNAL
+218 SGNITMSANNP
-229 MVTDSTIKGSLTANG
+229 VTFNSVTMTSGSISGSNRFNASNSTLGSLSNPISVTTNSNDITINNSTVYGSLTVNNPG
-244 DIIVTRS
+244 GV
-251 DVSGNIT
+251 VQV
-258 TPNNSVTITGANVV
+258 NNS
-272 GSVSANGNVVI
+272 
-283 DNTSVTGNLTSTSN
+283 SVTGSCLPRSN
-297 QVTLNNASYVLGDVT
+297 PL
-312 AGKPNWGVVNINGGS
+312 
-327 VVEGNCLYNT
+327 
-337 VPANACGASVLPSAV
+337 NACSPAPIAVYQLDEAQWNGQVGQVKNSVS
-352 ALYHL
+352 
-357 EEQVWDGRANEV
+357 DT
-369 LDASGNSLHGR
+369 LHGR
-380 AVNGA
+380 AINGA
-385 VTAIATPALPTLNN
+385 TTNNTAPALPVDLNN
-399 LGTCGYGVFN
+399 MGTCGYGVFIGN
-409 KSSNQYLEIP
+409 QNQYVDIP
-419 DSPLLDFEQTLTIST
+419 HNQQLSFSERLTVSA
-434 WVYPKDYPNSGL
+434 WVYPVSRPTGDGLHTIVAKD
-446 MSIVSKDGNYEF
+446 DNYEF
-458 HLDSS
+458 HLDSQ
-463 GRVYWYWEIQGAGYH
+463 GRVYWYWA
-478 VLTSTKSIPKNKW
+478 TSNNNANSLRTTQSIPLNTW
-491 SHITIRYDRNR
+491 SHITIRYDRNL
-502 SNQRQ
+502 SGNQRQ
-507 AIFINGQ
+507 RIYINGVAVA
-514 LDSSNNIFGRL
+514 SNNDSRAL
-525 RTNNL
+525 RTNTLNL
-530 PLQIGQDQNFS
+530 EIGRDFNFDS
-541 GRAFD
+541 RSFNGR
-546 GFIDEVQIFSQAL
+546 IDEVTIYGSAL
-559 SNAQI
+559 TDEQI
-564 LQLYRQRHLC
+564 LSLYNQRHSC
-574 GGHIPQC
+574 GGDIPQC
-581 FSDDFNRSELGQD
+581 FSDDFNRPNLEQD
-594 WVAFKSIG
+594 WVPFTSSG
-602 NFTPRI
+602 NFTPR
-608 VDNRL
+608 VVSNRL

-888 PSATGGW
+888 PSTTGGW
-895 VNGSTLTLNNG
+895 VNGPTLTLNNG

-948 NNCTVNFLDSGF
+948 NNCTVNFADSGF

-1019 TVGVNGTPIGQSAN
+1019 SVGVNGTPIGQSAN

-1061 LHARFTGSGDEQDL
+1061 LHARFTGSGDEQGL
-1075 LLEGQDSFIR
+1075 LLEGEDSFIR
-1085 VPKALVLSA
+1085 VPRALVLSA
-1094 KSFYDSDGKCAAADM
+1094 NHSYNPTHQNGQCSAEDI

-1122 LNIRAEAVVA
+1122 LIIRAVVA
-1132 DPVDASDDLTI
+1132 APIEDNDFTNNLTAY
-1143 HNYQQQNIA
+1143 NYQQQNIA

-1179 TTTVAQK
+1179 TTTIAQK

-1197 VAPTHYLGLDLASA
+1197 FAPTHYLGLDLASA

-1224 RFIPAYFDVSP
+1224 RFIPAYFSVSP
-1235 MTVTLAAAC
+1235 MSNVTLDAAC
-1244 STGGQPFTYL
+1244 KTGNAFSYL
-1254 GQPFSYA
+1254 GQPFEYS
-1261 NNPGLYLQP
+1261 NSPGLYLQP
-1270 KSGSGSDTLNY
+1270 KSANNADTQNY
-1281 LIGDWWRYENSW
+1281 LIDPWWRYNNQW
-1293 TERDYSDAAN
+1293 NGRTYSDSAN
-1303 DLSIV
+1303 GVNLGFDNLQTSPISRQALNNSGIV
-1308 FTNQLDE
+1308 LN
-1315 PVTRQTASTSGVILD
+1315 
-1330 GERLS
+1330 GERVW

-1341 PKPVFNAAFNL
+1341 PKPVFNSAFDL
-1352 TLSASDLTDQDGVCY
+1352 TLNASNLTDQDGVCY
-1367 RPNAS
+1367 RQNAS
-1372 PLCSGYTFSHIDGA
+1372 SPCLGYTFSHIDGA

-1400 GPETQALEQ
+1400 GPETQASEQ

-1441 SDPNNNGYTVLTT
+1441 SDPNDNGYTVLTT

-1465 HSAANLNSGKRAIRF
+1465 HSAANLNSGQRAIRF

-1490 IDSVLDLNAHNLLWL
+1490 IDSVLDLNEHNLLWL

>member
-1 MSRIALAL
+1 MINYKWLIGLILFSST
-9 LVLLASFPS
+9 V
-18 DARDYQLSAT
+18 SAQQY
-28 NADLPT
+28 NL
-34 CSSNNWQQGISG
+34 SNNQYPPCNTSWQKSG
-46 GIRTYHC
+46 NTYTC
-53 VNGSVSLSSGDNI
+53 TGDGKVTLNNGDVIIANIESTLVANNGFELRGNVIGSQINRINLQANYGHIQTITTQTSTMYGNI
-66 TATSQAILSAD
+66 TATS
-77 AGFSFAGS
+77 S
-85 NIIGSSTTVVDLV
+85 NIDL
-98 SSSGSTTWQES
+98 SYLS
-109 NNRLFGNY
+109 LFGNI
-117 RAADTPVT
+117 TSGGVIT
-125 LNNVDVQG
+125 LNSGVVEGNVISLNKSVNINNVNFSGDIRGNDAVN
-133 AITTGGA
+133 ITGG
-140 ITIQS
+140 TY
-145 GSVSGDVRSNNH
+145 
-157 GIRLKNTNVQGA
+157 
-169 VFANGDIVVDGSSV
+169 
-183 SGSIETPNNALTIID
+183 
-198 STITGNLT
+198 
-206 ANGDIIVTRSDV
+206 
-218 SGNITTPNNAL
+218 SGNITMSANNP
-229 MVTDSTIKGSLTANG
+229 VTFNSVTMTSGSISGSNRFNASNSTLGSLSNPISVTTNSNDITINNSTVYGSLTVNNPG
-244 DIIVTRS
+244 GV
-251 DVSGNIT
+251 VQV
-258 TPNNSVTITGANVV
+258 NNS
-272 GSVSANGNVVI
+272 
-283 DNTSVTGNLTSTSN
+283 SVTGSCLPRSN
-297 QVTLNNASYVLGDVT
+297 PL
-312 AGKPNWGVVNINGGS
+312 
-327 VVEGNCLYNT
+327 
-337 VPANACGASVLPSAV
+337 NACSPAPIAVYQLDEAQWNGQVGQVKNSVS
-352 ALYHL
+352 
-357 EEQVWDGRANEV
+357 DT
-369 LDASGNSLHGR
+369 LHGR
-380 AVNGA
+380 AINGA
-385 VTAIATPALPTLNN
+385 TTNNTAPALPVDLNN
-399 LGTCGYGVFN
+399 MGTCGYGVFIGN
-409 KSSNQYLEIP
+409 QNQYVDIP
-419 DSPLLDFEQTLTIST
+419 HNQQLSFSERLTVSA
-434 WVYPKDYPNSGL
+434 WVYPVSRPTGDGLHTIVAKD
-446 MSIVSKDGNYEF
+446 DNYEF
-458 HLDSS
+458 HLDSQ
-463 GRVYWYWEIQGAGYH
+463 GRVYWYWA
-478 VLTSTKSIPKNKW
+478 TSNNNANSLRTTQSIPLNTW
-491 SHITIRYDRNR
+491 SHITIRYDRNL
-502 SNQRQ
+502 SGNQRQ
-507 AIFINGQ
+507 RIYINGVAVA
-514 LDSSNNIFGRL
+514 SNNDSRAL
-525 RTNNL
+525 RTNTLNL
-530 PLQIGQDQNFS
+530 EIGRDFNFDS
-541 GRAFD
+541 RSFNGR
-546 GFIDEVQIFSQAL
+546 IDEVTIYGSAL
-559 SNAQI
+559 TDEQI
-564 LQLYRQRHLC
+564 LSLYNQRHSC
-574 GGHIPQC
+574 GGDIPQC
-581 FSDDFNRSELGQD
+581 FSDDFNRPNLEQD
-594 WVAFKSIG
+594 WVPFTSSG
-602 NFTPRI
+602 NFTPR
-608 VDNRL
+608 VVSNRL

-845 RITLPQQALT
+845 RITLSQQALT

-895 VNGSTLTLNNG
+895 VNGPTLTLNNG

-936 TQCSYNGSDFSA
+936 TQCSYNGSDFSV

-994 NVQKSVAFWSEYL
+994 NVQKSVAFWSDYL
-1007 NPTANNSGFQSV
+1007 EPSSGSSGFKV
-1019 TVGVNGTPIGQSAN
+1019 LPVVVNGTNVGQSAN
-1033 NATSISLN
+1033 NAQPINLT
-1041 FNQNGEA
+1041 FDQNGTA
-1048 SFPISYREVGSLA
+1048 AFTVSYREAGNVA
-1061 LHARFTGSGDEQDL
+1061 LNARFTGSGDEQGL
-1075 LLEGQDSFIR
+1075 LLEGEDSFIR
-1085 VPKALVLSA
+1085 VPRALVLSA
-1094 KSFYDSDGKCAAADM
+1094 NHLYNPTHQNGQCSAEDI

-1122 LNIRAEAVVA
+1122 LNIRAVVA
-1132 DPVDASDDLTI
+1132 APIEDNDFTNNLTAY
-1143 HNYQQQNIA
+1143 NYQQQNIA

-1179 TTTVAQK
+1179 TTTIAQK

-1224 RFIPAYFDVSP
+1224 RFIPAYFSVSP
-1235 MTVTLAAAC
+1235 MSNVTLDAAC
-1244 STGGQPFTYL
+1244 KTGNAFSYL
-1254 GQPFSYA
+1254 GQPFEYS
-1261 NNPGLYLQP
+1261 NSPGLYLQP
-1270 KSGSGSDTLNY
+1270 KSANNADTQNY
-1281 LIGDWWRYENSW
+1281 LIDPWWRYNNQW
-1293 TERDYSDAAN
+1293 NGRTYSDSAN
-1303 DLSIV
+1303 GVNLGFDNLQTSPISRQALNNSGIV
-1308 FTNQLDE
+1308 LN
-1315 PVTRQTASTSGVILD
+1315 
-1330 GERLS
+1330 GERVW

-1341 PKPVFNAAFNL
+1341 PKPVFNSAFDL
-1352 TLSASDLTDQDGVCY
+1352 TLNASNLTDQDGVCY
-1367 RPNAS
+1367 RQNAS
-1372 PLCSGYTFSHIDGA
+1372 SPCLGYTFPPIDGA

-1435 TGFTLQ
+1435 SGFTLQ

-1465 HSAANLNSGKRAIRF
+1465 HSAANLNSGQRAIRF

>member
-1 MSRIALAL
+1 MINYKWLIGLILFSST
-9 LVLLASFPS
+9 V
-18 DARDYQLSAT
+18 SAQQY
-28 NADLPT
+28 NL
-34 CSSNNWQQGISG
+34 SNNQYPPCNTSWQKSG
-46 GIRTYHC
+46 NTYTC
-53 VNGSVSLSSGDNI
+53 TGD
-66 TATSQAILSAD
+66 
-77 AGFSFAGS
+77 GK
-85 NIIGSSTTVVDLV
+85 
-98 SSSGSTTWQES
+98 
-109 NNRLFGNY
+109 
-117 RAADTPVT
+117 VT
-125 LNNVDVQG
+125 LNNGDVIIANIESTLVANNGFELRGNVIGSQTNRINLQANYG
-133 AITTGGA
+133 HIQTVTTQTSTMYGNIIATSSNIDLSYLSLFGNITSGGVITLNSGVVEGNVISLNKSVNINNVNFSGDIRGNDAINITGG
-140 ITIQS
+140 TY
-145 GSVSGDVRSNNH
+145 
-157 GIRLKNTNVQGA
+157 
-169 VFANGDIVVDGSSV
+169 
-183 SGSIETPNNALTIID
+183 
-198 STITGNLT
+198 
-206 ANGDIIVTRSDV
+206 
-218 SGNITTPNNAL
+218 SGNITMSANNP
-229 MVTDSTIKGSLTANG
+229 VTFNSVTMTSGSISGSNRFNASNSTLGSLSNPISVTTNSNDITINNSTVYGSLTVNNPG
-244 DIIVTRS
+244 GV
-251 DVSGNIT
+251 VQV
-258 TPNNSVTITGANVV
+258 NNS
-272 GSVSANGNVVI
+272 
-283 DNTSVTGNLTSTSN
+283 SVTGSCLPRSN
-297 QVTLNNASYVLGDVT
+297 PL
-312 AGKPNWGVVNINGGS
+312 
-327 VVEGNCLYNT
+327 
-337 VPANACGASVLPSAV
+337 NACSPAPIAVYQLDEAQWNGQVGQVKNSVS
-352 ALYHL
+352 
-357 EEQVWDGRANEV
+357 DT
-369 LDASGNSLHGR
+369 LHGR
-380 AVNGA
+380 AINGA
-385 VTAIATPALPTLNN
+385 TTNNTAPALPVDLNN
-399 LGTCGYGVFN
+399 MGTCGYGVFIGN
-409 KSSNQYLEIP
+409 QNQYVDIP
-419 DSPLLDFEQTLTIST
+419 HNQQLSFSERLTVSA
-434 WVYPKDYPNSGL
+434 WVYPVSRPTGDGLHTIVAKD
-446 MSIVSKDGNYEF
+446 DNYEF
-458 HLDSS
+458 HLDSQ
-463 GRVYWYWEIQGAGYH
+463 GRVYWYWA
-478 VLTSTKSIPKNKW
+478 TSNNNANSLRTTQSIPLNTW
-491 SHITIRYDRNR
+491 SHITIRYDRNL
-502 SNQRQ
+502 SGNQRQ
-507 AIFINGQ
+507 RIYINGVAVA
-514 LDSSNNIFGRL
+514 SNNDSRAL
-525 RTNNL
+525 RTNTLNL
-530 PLQIGQDQNFS
+530 EIGRDFNFDS
-541 GRAFD
+541 RSFNGR
-546 GFIDEVQIFSQAL
+546 IDEVTIYGSAL
-559 SNAQI
+559 TDEQI
-564 LQLYRQRHLC
+564 LSLYNQRHSC
-574 GGHIPQC
+574 GGDIPQC
-581 FSDDFNRSELGQD
+581 FSDDFNRPNLEQD
-594 WVAFKSIG
+594 WVPFTSSG
-602 NFTPRI
+602 NFTPR
-608 VDNRL
+608 VVSNRL

-948 NNCTVNFLDSGF
+948 NNCTVNFADSGF

-994 NVQKSVAFWSEYL
+994 NVQKSVAFWSDYL
-1007 NPTANNSGFQSV
+1007 EPSSGSSGFKV
-1019 TVGVNGTPIGQSAN
+1019 LPVVVNGTNVGQSAN
-1033 NATSISLN
+1033 NAQPINLT
-1041 FNQNGEA
+1041 FDQNGTA
-1048 SFPISYREVGSLA
+1048 AFTVSYREAGNVA
-1061 LHARFTGSGDEQDL
+1061 LNARFTGSGDEQDL
-1075 LLEGQDSFIR
+1075 LLEGQASFIR

-1152 LQHTLVQPSAGQS
+1152 LQHTLVEPLAGQP

-1179 TTTVAQK
+1179 TRPVEQK

-1197 VAPTHYLGLDLASA
+1197 VAPTHYLGLDLANA
-1211 NLPIAVTSTGSIG
+1211 NLPIDVVSTGPIG

-1372 PLCSGYTFSHIDGA
+1372 PLCSGYTFPPIDGA

-1465 HSAANLNSGKRAIRF
+1465 HSAANLNSGQRAIRF

>member
-1 MSRIALAL
+1 MINYKWLIGLILFSST
-9 LVLLASFPS
+9 V
-18 DARDYQLSAT
+18 SAQQY
-28 NADLPT
+28 NL
-34 CSSNNWQQGISG
+34 SNNQYPPCNTSWQKSG
-46 GIRTYHC
+46 NTYTC
-53 VNGSVSLSSGDNI
+53 TGDGKVTLNNGDVIIANIESTLVANNGFELRGNVIGSQTNRINLQANYGHIQTVTTQTSIMYGNI
-66 TATSQAILSAD
+66 TAT
-77 AGFSFAGS
+77 GS
-85 NIIGSSTTVVDLV
+85 NIDL
-98 SSSGSTTWQES
+98 SYLS
-109 NNRLFGNY
+109 LFGNM
-117 RAADTPVT
+117 TSGGVIT
-125 LNNVDVQG
+125 LNSGVVEGNVISLNKSVNINNVNFSGDIRGNDAVN
-133 AITTGGA
+133 ITGG
-140 ITIQS
+140 TY
-145 GSVSGDVRSNNH
+145 
-157 GIRLKNTNVQGA
+157 
-169 VFANGDIVVDGSSV
+169 
-183 SGSIETPNNALTIID
+183 
-198 STITGNLT
+198 
-206 ANGDIIVTRSDV
+206 
-218 SGNITTPNNAL
+218 SGNITMSANNP
-229 MVTDSTIKGSLTANG
+229 VTFNSVTMTSGSISGSNRFNASNSTLGSLSNPISVTTNSNDITINNSTVYGSLTVNNPG
-244 DIIVTRS
+244 GV
-251 DVSGNIT
+251 VQV
-258 TPNNSVTITGANVV
+258 NNS
-272 GSVSANGNVVI
+272 
-283 DNTSVTGNLTSTSN
+283 SVTGSCLPRSN
-297 QVTLNNASYVLGDVT
+297 PL
-312 AGKPNWGVVNINGGS
+312 
-327 VVEGNCLYNT
+327 
-337 VPANACGASVLPSAV
+337 NACSPAPIAVYQLDEAQWNGQVGQVKNSVS
-352 ALYHL
+352 
-357 EEQVWDGRANEV
+357 DT
-369 LDASGNSLHGR
+369 LHGR
-380 AVNGA
+380 AINGA
-385 VTAIATPALPTLNN
+385 TTNNTAPALPVDLNN
-399 LGTCGYGVFN
+399 MGTCGYGVFIGN
-409 KSSNQYLEIP
+409 QNQYVDIP
-419 DSPLLDFEQTLTIST
+419 HNQQLSFSERLTVSA
-434 WVYPKDYPNSGL
+434 WVYPVSRPTGDGLHTIVAKD
-446 MSIVSKDGNYEF
+446 DNYEF
-458 HLDSS
+458 HLDSQ
-463 GRVYWYWEIQGAGYH
+463 GRVYWYWA
-478 VLTSTKSIPKNKW
+478 TSNNNANSLRTTQSIPLNTW
-491 SHITIRYDRNR
+491 SHITIRYDRNL
-502 SNQRQ
+502 SGNQRQ
-507 AIFINGQ
+507 RIYINGVAVA
-514 LDSSNNIFGRL
+514 SNNDSRAL
-525 RTNNL
+525 RTNTLNL
-530 PLQIGQDQNFS
+530 EIGRDFNFDS
-541 GRAFD
+541 RSFNGR
-546 GFIDEVQIFSQAL
+546 IDEVTIYGSAL
-559 SNAQI
+559 TDEQI
-564 LQLYRQRHLC
+564 LSLYNQRHSC
-574 GGHIPQC
+574 GGDIPQC
-581 FSDDFNRSELGQD
+581 FSDDFNRPNLEQD
-594 WVAFKSIG
+594 WVPFTSSG
-602 NFTPRI
+602 NFTPR
-608 VDNRL
+608 VVSNRL

-960 IVDVPNAYAN
+960 VVDVPNAYAN

-994 NVQKSVAFWSEYL
+994 NVQKSVAFWSDYL
-1007 NPTANNSGFQSV
+1007 EPSSGSSGFKV
-1019 TVGVNGTPIGQSAN
+1019 LPVVVNGTNVGQSAN
-1033 NATSISLN
+1033 NAQPINLT
-1041 FNQNGEA
+1041 FDQNGTA
-1048 SFPISYREVGSLA
+1048 AFTVSYREAGNVA
-1061 LHARFTGSGDEQDL
+1061 LNARFTGSGDEQDL
-1075 LLEGQDSFIR
+1075 LLEGQASFIR
-1085 VPKALVLSA
+1085 VPKALVLNA
-1094 KSFYDSDGKCAAADM
+1094 KSFYNSDGQCPAANM

-1152 LQHTLVQPSAGQS
+1152 LQHTLVQPSTGQS
-1165 GVLGVNEYTHLLGG
+1165 GVLGVNEYTHLQGG

-1211 NLPIAVTSTGSIG
+1211 NLPIDVVSTGPIG

-1303 DLSIV
+1303 NLSIV

-1372 PLCSGYTFSHIDGA
+1372 PLCSGYTFPPIDGA

-1435 TGFTLQ
+1435 SGFTLQ

-1465 HSAANLNSGKRAIRF
+1465 HSAANLNSGQRAIRF
-1480 SAPGAGARGV
+1480 SAPGAGALGV

>member
-1 MSRIALAL
+1 MINYKWLIGLILFSST
-9 LVLLASFPS
+9 V
-18 DARDYQLSAT
+18 SAQQY
-28 NADLPT
+28 NL
-34 CSSNNWQQGISG
+34 SNNQYPPCNTSWQKSG
-46 GIRTYHC
+46 NTYTC
-53 VNGSVSLSSGDNI
+53 TGDGKVTLNNGDVIIANIESTLVANNGFELRGNVIGSQTNRINLQANYGHIQTVTTQTSTMYGNI
-66 TATSQAILSAD
+66 TATS
-77 AGFSFAGS
+77 S
-85 NIIGSSTTVVDLV
+85 NIDL
-98 SSSGSTTWQES
+98 SYLSLLGNITSG
-109 NNRLFGNY
+109 G
-117 RAADTPVT
+117 VIT
-125 LNNVDVQG
+125 LNSGVVEGNVISLNKSVNINNVNFSGDIRGNDAVN
-133 AITTGGA
+133 ITGG
-140 ITIQS
+140 TY
-145 GSVSGDVRSNNH
+145 
-157 GIRLKNTNVQGA
+157 
-169 VFANGDIVVDGSSV
+169 
-183 SGSIETPNNALTIID
+183 
-198 STITGNLT
+198 
-206 ANGDIIVTRSDV
+206 
-218 SGNITTPNNAL
+218 SGNITMSANNP
-229 MVTDSTIKGSLTANG
+229 VTFNSVTMTSGSISGSNRFNASNSTLGSLSNPISVTTNSNDITINNSTVYGSLTVNNPG
-244 DIIVTRS
+244 GV
-251 DVSGNIT
+251 VQV
-258 TPNNSVTITGANVV
+258 NNS
-272 GSVSANGNVVI
+272 
-283 DNTSVTGNLTSTSN
+283 SVTGSCLPRSN
-297 QVTLNNASYVLGDVT
+297 PL
-312 AGKPNWGVVNINGGS
+312 
-327 VVEGNCLYNT
+327 
-337 VPANACGASVLPSAV
+337 NACSPAPIAVYQLDEAQWNGQVGQVKNSVS
-352 ALYHL
+352 
-357 EEQVWDGRANEV
+357 DT
-369 LDASGNSLHGR
+369 LHGR
-380 AVNGA
+380 AINGA
-385 VTAIATPALPTLNN
+385 TTNNTAPALPVDLNN
-399 LGTCGYGVFN
+399 MGTCGYGVFIGN
-409 KSSNQYLEIP
+409 QNQYVDIP
-419 DSPLLDFEQTLTIST
+419 HNQQLSFSERLTVSA
-434 WVYPKDYPNSGL
+434 WVYPVSRPTGDGLHTIVAKD
-446 MSIVSKDGNYEF
+446 DNYEF
-458 HLDSS
+458 HLDSQ
-463 GRVYWYWEIQGAGYH
+463 GRVYWYWA
-478 VLTSTKSIPKNKW
+478 TSNNNANSLRTTQSIPLNTW
-491 SHITIRYDRNR
+491 SHITIRYDRNL
-502 SNQRQ
+502 SGNQRQ
-507 AIFINGQ
+507 RIYINGVAVA
-514 LDSSNNIFGRL
+514 SNNDSRAL
-525 RTNNL
+525 RTNTLNL
-530 PLQIGQDQNFS
+530 EIGRDFNFDS
-541 GRAFD
+541 RSFNGR
-546 GFIDEVQIFSQAL
+546 IDEVTIYGSAL
-559 SNAQI
+559 TDEQI
-564 LQLYRQRHLC
+564 LSLYNQRHSC
-574 GGHIPQC
+574 GGDIPQC
-581 FSDDFNRSELGQD
+581 FSDDFNRPNLEQD
-594 WVAFKSIG
+594 WVPFTSSG
-602 NFTPRI
+602 NFTPR
-608 VDNRL
+608 VVSNRL

-948 NNCTVNFLDSGF
+948 NNCTVNFADSGF

-994 NVQKSVAFWSEYL
+994 NVQKSVAFWSDYL
-1007 NPTANNSGFQSV
+1007 EPSSGSSGFKV
-1019 TVGVNGTPIGQSAN
+1019 LPVVVNGTNVGQSAN
-1033 NATSISLN
+1033 NAQPINLT
-1041 FNQNGEA
+1041 FDQNGTA
-1048 SFPISYREVGSLA
+1048 AFTVSYREAGNVA
-1061 LHARFTGSGDEQDL
+1061 LNARFTGSGDEQDL
-1075 LLEGQDSFIR
+1075 LLEGQASFIR
-1085 VPKALVLSA
+1085 VPKALVLNA
-1094 KSFYDSDGKCAAADM
+1094 KSFYNSDGQCPAANM

-1152 LQHTLVQPSAGQS
+1152 LQHTLVQPSTGQS
-1165 GVLGVNEYTHLLGG
+1165 GVLGINEYTHLQGG
-1179 TTTVAQK
+1179 TTTFAQK

-1211 NLPIAVTSTGSIG
+1211 NLPIDVVSTGPIG

-1244 STGGQPFTYL
+1244 STGGQSFTYL

-1303 DLSIV
+1303 NLSIV

-1372 PLCSGYTFSHIDGA
+1372 PLCSGYTFPPIDGA

-1435 TGFTLQ
+1435 SGFTLQ

-1465 HSAANLNSGKRAIRF
+1465 HSAANLNSGQRAIRF

-1505 AEDKDGDG
+1505 AEDKDGDN

>member
-1 MSRIALAL
+1 MSA
-9 LVLLASFPS
+9 
-18 DARDYQLSAT
+18 
-28 NADLPT
+28 
-34 CSSNNWQQGISG
+34 NN
-46 GIRTYHC
+46 
-53 VNGSVSLSSGDNI
+53 
-66 TATSQAILSAD
+66 
-77 AGFSFAGS
+77 
-85 NIIGSSTTVVDLV
+85 
-98 SSSGSTTWQES
+98 
-109 NNRLFGNY
+109 
-117 RAADTPVT
+117 PVT
-125 LNNVDVQG
+125 FN
-133 AITTGGA
+133 
-140 ITIQS
+140 
-145 GSVSGDVRSNNH
+145 SV
-157 GIRLKNTNVQGA
+157 TMT
-169 VFANGDIVVDGSSV
+169 
-183 SGSIETPNNALTIID
+183 SGSISGSNRFNASNSTLGSLSNPISVTTNSNDITINN
-198 STITGNLT
+198 ST
-206 ANGDIIVTRSDV
+206 VY
-218 SGNITTPNNAL
+218 
-229 MVTDSTIKGSLTANG
+229 GSLTVNNPG
-244 DIIVTRS
+244 GV
-251 DVSGNIT
+251 VQV
-258 TPNNSVTITGANVV
+258 NNS
-272 GSVSANGNVVI
+272 
-283 DNTSVTGNLTSTSN
+283 SVTGS
-297 QVTLNNASYVLGDVT
+297 
-312 AGKPNWGVVNINGGS
+312 
-327 VVEGNCLYNT
+327 CLPRTN
-337 VPANACGASVLPSAV
+337 PLNACSPAPIAVYQLDEAQWNGQVGQVKNSVS
-352 ALYHL
+352 
-357 EEQVWDGRANEV
+357 DT
-369 LDASGNSLHGR
+369 LHGR
-380 AVNGA
+380 AINGA
-385 VTAIATPALPTLNN
+385 TTNNTAPALPVDLNN
-399 LGTCGYGVFN
+399 MGTCGYGVFIGN
-409 KSSNQYLEIP
+409 QNQYVDIP
-419 DSPLLDFEQTLTIST
+419 HNQQLSFSERLTVSA
-434 WVYPKDYPNSGL
+434 WVYPVSRPTGDGLHTIVAKD
-446 MSIVSKDGNYEF
+446 DNYEF
-458 HLDSS
+458 HLDSQ
-463 GRVYWYWEIQGAGYH
+463 GRVYWYWA
-478 VLTSTKSIPKNKW
+478 TSNNNANSLRTTQSIPLNTW
-491 SHITIRYDRNR
+491 SHITIRYDRNL
-502 SNQRQ
+502 SGNQRQ
-507 AIFINGQ
+507 RIYINGVAVA
-514 LDSSNNIFGRL
+514 SNNDSRAL
-525 RTNNL
+525 RTNTLNL
-530 PLQIGQDQNFS
+530 EIGRDFNFDS
-541 GRAFD
+541 RSFNGR
-546 GFIDEVQIFSQAL
+546 IDEVTIYGSAL
-559 SNAQI
+559 TDEQI
-564 LQLYRQRHLC
+564 LSLYNQRHSC
-574 GGHIPQC
+574 GGDIPQC
-581 FSDDFNRSELGQD
+581 FSDDFNRPNLEQD
-594 WVAFKSIG
+594 WVPFTSSG
-602 NFTPRI
+602 NFTPR
-608 VDNRL
+608 VVSNRL

-895 VNGSTLTLNNG
+895 VNGPTLTLNNG

-960 IVDVPNAYAN
+960 VVDVPNAYAN

-994 NVQKSVAFWSEYL
+994 NVQKSVAFWSDYL
-1007 NPTANNSGFQSV
+1007 EPSSGSSGFKV
-1019 TVGVNGTPIGQSAN
+1019 LPVVVNGTNVGQSAN
-1033 NATSISLN
+1033 NAQPINLT
-1041 FNQNGEA
+1041 FDQNGTA
-1048 SFPISYREVGSLA
+1048 AFTVSYREAGNVA
-1061 LHARFTGSGDEQDL
+1061 LNARFTGSGDEQDL
-1075 LLEGQDSFIR
+1075 LLEGQASFIR
-1085 VPKALVLSA
+1085 VPKALVLNA
-1094 KSFYDSDGKCAAADM
+1094 KSFYNSDGQCPAANM

-1152 LQHTLVQPSAGQS
+1152 LQHTLVQPSTGQS
-1165 GVLGVNEYTHLLGG
+1165 GVLGVNEYTHLQGG

-1211 NLPIAVTSTGSIG
+1211 NLPIDVVSTGPIG

-1303 DLSIV
+1303 NLSIV

-1372 PLCSGYTFSHIDGA
+1372 PLCSGYTFPPIDGT

-1435 TGFTLQ
+1435 SGFTLQ

-1465 HSAANLNSGKRAIRF
+1465 HSAANLNSGQRAIRF

-1490 IDSVLDLNAHNLLWL
+1490 IDLVLDLNAHNLLWL

>member
-1 MSRIALAL
+1 M
-9 LVLLASFPS
+9 
-18 DARDYQLSAT
+18 T
-28 NADLPT
+28 
-34 CSSNNWQQGISG
+34 
-46 GIRTYHC
+46 
-53 VNGSVSLSSGDNI
+53 
-66 TATSQAILSAD
+66 
-77 AGFSFAGS
+77 
-85 NIIGSSTTVVDLV
+85 
-98 SSSGSTTWQES
+98 
-109 NNRLFGNY
+109 
-117 RAADTPVT
+117 
-125 LNNVDVQG
+125 
-133 AITTGGA
+133 
-140 ITIQS
+140 
-145 GSVSGDVRSNNH
+145 
-157 GIRLKNTNVQGA
+157 
-169 VFANGDIVVDGSSV
+169 
-183 SGSIETPNNALTIID
+183 SGSISGSNRFNASNSTLGLLSNPISVTTNSNDITINN
-198 STITGNLT
+198 ST
-206 ANGDIIVTRSDV
+206 VY
-218 SGNITTPNNAL
+218 
-229 MVTDSTIKGSLTANG
+229 GSLTVNNPG
-244 DIIVTRS
+244 GV
-251 DVSGNIT
+251 VQV
-258 TPNNSVTITGANVV
+258 NNS
-272 GSVSANGNVVI
+272 
-283 DNTSVTGNLTSTSN
+283 SVTGSCLPRSN
-297 QVTLNNASYVLGDVT
+297 PL
-312 AGKPNWGVVNINGGS
+312 
-327 VVEGNCLYNT
+327 
-337 VPANACGASVLPSAV
+337 NACSPAPIAVYQLDEAQWNGQVGQVKNSVS
-352 ALYHL
+352 
-357 EEQVWDGRANEV
+357 DT
-369 LDASGNSLHGR
+369 LHGR
-380 AVNGA
+380 AINGA
-385 VTAIATPALPTLNN
+385 TTNNTAPALPVDLNN
-399 LGTCGYGVFN
+399 MGTCGYGVFIGN
-409 KSSNQYLEIP
+409 QNQYVDIP
-419 DSPLLDFEQTLTIST
+419 HNQQLSFSERLTVSA
-434 WVYPKDYPNSGL
+434 WVYPVSRPTGDGLHTIVAKD
-446 MSIVSKDGNYEF
+446 DNYEF
-458 HLDSS
+458 HLDSQ
-463 GRVYWYWEIQGAGYH
+463 GRVYWYWA
-478 VLTSTKSIPKNKW
+478 TSNNNANSLRTTQSIPLNTW
-491 SHITIRYDRNR
+491 SHITIRYDRNL
-502 SNQRQ
+502 SGNQRQ
-507 AIFINGQ
+507 RIYINGVAVA
-514 LDSSNNIFGRL
+514 SNNDSRAL
-525 RTNNL
+525 RTNTLNL
-530 PLQIGQDQNFS
+530 EIGRDFNFDS
-541 GRAFD
+541 RSFNGR
-546 GFIDEVQIFSQAL
+546 IDEVTIYGSAL
-559 SNAQI
+559 TDEQI
-564 LQLYRQRHLC
+564 LSLYNQRHSC
-574 GGHIPQC
+574 GGDIPQC
-581 FSDDFNRSELGQD
+581 FSDDFNRPNLEQD
-594 WVAFKSIG
+594 WVPFTSSG
-602 NFTPRI
+602 NFTPR
-608 VDNRL
+608 VVSNRL

-1075 LLEGQDSFIR
+1075 LLEGQASFIR

-1094 KSFYDSDGKCAAADM
+1094 KSFYNSDGKCAAADM

-1132 DPVDASDDLTI
+1132 DPADASDDLTI

-1152 LQHTLVQPSAGQS
+1152 LQHTLVQPSAGQP

-1197 VAPTHYLGLDLASA
+1197 VAPTHYLGLDLTSA

-1224 RFIPAYFDVSP
+1224 RFIPAYFAVSP
-1235 MTVTLAAAC
+1235 MSNATLDAAC
-1244 STGGQPFTYL
+1244 KTGNAFSYL
-1254 GQPFSYA
+1254 GQPFEYS
-1261 NNPGLYLQP
+1261 NSPGLYLQP
-1270 KSGSGSDTLNY
+1270 KSANNADTQNY
-1281 LIGDWWRYENSW
+1281 LIDPWWRYNNQW
-1293 TERDYSDAAN
+1293 NGRTYSDSAN
-1303 DLSIV
+1303 GVNLGFDNLQTSPISRQASNNSGIV
-1308 FTNQLDE
+1308 LN
-1315 PVTRQTASTSGVILD
+1315 
-1330 GERLS
+1330 GERVW
-1335 YQKPLQ
+1335 YQKPLE
-1341 PKPVFNAAFNL
+1341 PKAVFNAAFDL
-1352 TLSASDLTDQDGVCY
+1352 TLNASNLTDQDDVCY
-1367 RPNAS
+1367 RQNAS
-1372 PLCSGYTFSHIDGA
+1372 SPCLGYTFSHIDGA

-1441 SDPNNNGYTVLTT
+1441 SNDYTVLTS
-1454 GVAVPPQVLAE
+1454 GSAIPPQVRAE
-1465 HSAANLNSGKRAIRF
+1465 HDTGKLAQGQRTIRF

-1490 IDSVLDLNAHNLLWL
+1490 IDAVLDLDTHNLMWL
-1505 AEDKDGDG
+1505 AEDKDGDN
-1513 NFDQTTQGRAQFGL
+1513 NFEQTTQGRAQFGL

-1536 WRESN
+1536 WRESHSL

>member
-1 MSRIALAL
+1 MK
-9 LVLLASFPS
+9 
-18 DARDYQLSAT
+18 
-28 NADLPT
+28 N
-34 CSSNNWQQGISG
+34 
-46 GIRTYHC
+46 
-53 VNGSVSLSSGDNI
+53 SVS
-66 TATSQAILSAD
+66 
-77 AGFSFAGS
+77 
-85 NIIGSSTTVVDLV
+85 
-98 SSSGSTTWQES
+98 
-109 NNRLFGNY
+109 
-117 RAADTPVT
+117 DT
-125 LNNVDVQG
+125 
-133 AITTGGA
+133 
-140 ITIQS
+140 
-145 GSVSGDVRSNNH
+145 
-157 GIRLKNTNVQGA
+157 
-169 VFANGDIVVDGSSV
+169 
-183 SGSIETPNNALTIID
+183 
-198 STITGNLT
+198 
-206 ANGDIIVTRSDV
+206 
-218 SGNITTPNNAL
+218 
-229 MVTDSTIKGSLTANG
+229 
-244 DIIVTRS
+244 
-251 DVSGNIT
+251 
-258 TPNNSVTITGANVV
+258 
-272 GSVSANGNVVI
+272 
-283 DNTSVTGNLTSTSN
+283 
-297 QVTLNNASYVLGDVT
+297 
-312 AGKPNWGVVNINGGS
+312 
-327 VVEGNCLYNT
+327 
-337 VPANACGASVLPSAV
+337 
-352 ALYHL
+352 
-357 EEQVWDGRANEV
+357 
-369 LDASGNSLHGR
+369 LHGR
-380 AVNGA
+380 AINGA
-385 VTAIATPALPTLNN
+385 TTNNTAPALPVDLNN
-399 LGTCGYGVFN
+399 MGTCGYGVFIGN
-409 KSSNQYLEIP
+409 QNQYVDIP
-419 DSPLLDFEQTLTIST
+419 HNQQLSFSERLTVSA
-434 WVYPKDYPNSGL
+434 WVYPVSRPTGDGLHTIVAKD
-446 MSIVSKDGNYEF
+446 DNYEF
-458 HLDSS
+458 HLDSQ
-463 GRVYWYWEIQGAGYH
+463 GRVYWYWA
-478 VLTSTKSIPKNKW
+478 TSNNNANSLRTTQSIPLNTW
-491 SHITIRYDRNR
+491 SHITIRYDRNL
-502 SNQRQ
+502 SDNQRQ
-507 AIFINGQ
+507 RIYINGVAVA
-514 LDSSNNIFGRL
+514 SNNDSRALKTNTLNLEIGR
-525 RTNNL
+525 
-530 PLQIGQDQNFS
+530 DFNFDS
-541 GRAFD
+541 RSFNGR
-546 GFIDEVQIFSQAL
+546 IDEVTIYGSAL
-559 SNAQI
+559 TDEQI
-564 LQLYRQRHLC
+564 LSLYNQRHSC
-574 GGHIPQC
+574 GGDIPQC
-581 FSDDFNRSELGQD
+581 FSDDFNRPNLEQD
-594 WVAFKSIG
+594 WVPFTSSG
-602 NFTPRI
+602 NFTPR
-608 VDNRL
+608 VVSNRL

-627 YQRIF
+627 YQRTF

-895 VNGSTLTLNNG
+895 VNGPTLTLNNG

-960 IVDVPNAYAN
+960 VVDVPNAYAN

-979 VRKDNASQQCLPSFG
+979 VRKDNSSQQCLPSFG

-1019 TVGVNGTPIGQSAN
+1019 SVGVNGTPIGQSAN

-1061 LHARFTGSGDEQDL
+1061 LHARFTGSGDEQGL
-1075 LLEGQDSFIR
+1075 LLEGEDSFIR
-1085 VPKALVLSA
+1085 VPRALVLSA
-1094 KSFYDSDGKCAAADM
+1094 NHSYNPTHQNGQCSAEDI

-1152 LQHTLVQPSAGQS
+1152 LQHTLVQPSTGQS

-1224 RFIPAYFDVSP
+1224 RFIPAYFSVSP
-1235 MTVTLAAAC
+1235 MSNVTLDAAC
-1244 STGGQPFTYL
+1244 KTSNAFSYL
-1254 GQPFSYA
+1254 GQPFEYS
-1261 NNPGLYLQP
+1261 NSPGLYLQP
-1270 KSGSGSDTLNY
+1270 KSANNADTQNY
-1281 LIGDWWRYENSW
+1281 LIDPWWRYNNQW
-1293 TERDYSDAAN
+1293 NGRTYSDSAN
-1303 DLSIV
+1303 GVNLGFDNLQTSPISRQALNNSGIV
-1308 FTNQLDE
+1308 LT
-1315 PVTRQTASTSGVILD
+1315 
-1330 GERLS
+1330 GERVW
-1335 YQKPLQ
+1335 YE
-1341 PKPVFNAAFNL
+1341 KPVQLKEVFKAAFDLTLNASNL
-1352 TLSASDLTDQDGVCY
+1352 TDLDGVCY
-1367 RPNAS
+1367 RLDATS
-1372 PLCSGYTFSHIDGA
+1372 PCLGFVFSNIDQT
-1386 MPLYWGKLVIQDVY
+1386 MSLYWGKLVIQDVY

-1409 PIYVEHFT
+1409 PMYVEHFT

-1465 HSAANLNSGKRAIRF
+1465 HSAANLNSGQRAIRF
-1480 SAPGAGARGV
+1480 SAPGAGALGV

>member
-1 MSRIALAL
+1 MINYKWLIGLILFSST
-9 LVLLASFPS
+9 V
-18 DARDYQLSAT
+18 SAQQY
-28 NADLPT
+28 NL
-34 CSSNNWQQGISG
+34 SNNQYPPCNTSWQKSG
-46 GIRTYHC
+46 NTYTC
-53 VNGSVSLSSGDNI
+53 TGNGKVTLSNGDVIIANVESTI
-66 TATSQAILSAD
+66 VADNGFELRGNVIGSQINRINLQANYGHIQTVATQTTTMYGNVTATS
-77 AGFSFAGS
+77 S
-85 NIIGSSTTVVDLV
+85 NIDLGYLSLV
-98 SSSGSTTWQES
+98 GNITSG
-109 NNRLFGNY
+109 G
-117 RAADTPVT
+117 VIT
-125 LNNVDVQG
+125 LNSGTVEGNVISLNKSVNISNVNFSGDIRGNDAVN
-133 AITTGGA
+133 ITGG
-140 ITIQS
+140 TY
-145 GSVSGDVRSNNH
+145 
-157 GIRLKNTNVQGA
+157 
-169 VFANGDIVVDGSSV
+169 
-183 SGSIETPNNALTIID
+183 
-198 STITGNLT
+198 
-206 ANGDIIVTRSDV
+206 
-218 SGNITTPNNAL
+218 SGNITMSANNP
-229 MVTDSTIKGSLTANG
+229 VTFNSVTMTSGSISGSNRFNASNSTLGSLSNPISVTTNSNDITINNSTVYGSLTVNNPG
-244 DIIVTRS
+244 GV
-251 DVSGNIT
+251 VQV
-258 TPNNSVTITGANVV
+258 NNS
-272 GSVSANGNVVI
+272 
-283 DNTSVTGNLTSTSN
+283 SVTGSCLPRSN
-297 QVTLNNASYVLGDVT
+297 PL
-312 AGKPNWGVVNINGGS
+312 
-327 VVEGNCLYNT
+327 
-337 VPANACGASVLPSAV
+337 NACSPAPIAVYQLDEAQWNGQVGQVKNSVS
-352 ALYHL
+352 
-357 EEQVWDGRANEV
+357 DT
-369 LDASGNSLHGR
+369 LHGR
-380 AVNGA
+380 AINGA
-385 VTAIATPALPTLNN
+385 TTNNTAPALPVDLNN
-399 LGTCGYGVFN
+399 MGTCGYGVFIGN
-409 KSSNQYLEIP
+409 QNQYVDIP
-419 DSPLLDFEQTLTIST
+419 HNQQLSFSERLTVSA
-434 WVYPKDYPNSGL
+434 WVYPVSRPTGDGLHTIVAKD
-446 MSIVSKDGNYEF
+446 DNYEF
-458 HLDSS
+458 HLDSQ
-463 GRVYWYWEIQGAGYH
+463 GRVYWYWA
-478 VLTSTKSIPKNKW
+478 TSNNSANSLRTTQSIPLNTW
-491 SHITIRYDRNR
+491 SHITIRYDRNL
-502 SNQRQ
+502 SDNQRQ
-507 AIFINGQ
+507 RIYINGVAVA
-514 LDSSNNIFGRL
+514 SNNDSRAL
-525 RTNNL
+525 RTNTRNL
-530 PLQIGQDQNFS
+530 EIGRDFNFDS
-541 GRAFD
+541 RSFNGR
-546 GFIDEVQIFSQAL
+546 IDEVAIYGSALTDEQIFS
-559 SNAQI
+559 
-564 LQLYRQRHLC
+564 LYNQRHSC
-574 GGHIPQC
+574 GGEIPQC
-581 FSDDFNRSELGQD
+581 FSDDFNRPNLEQD
-594 WVAFKSIG
+594 WVPFTSSG
-602 NFTPRI
+602 NFTPR
-608 VDNRL
+608 VVSNRL

-632 PAANNLVQV
+632 PAAKNLVQV

-706 GNFANPTEGRVGGVG
+706 GNFANPTEGRVGGDG

-763 LIEIDSRNASQVL
+763 LIEIDSRNANQVL

-781 TRNNS
+781 TNNNT

-895 VNGSTLTLNNG
+895 VNGPTLTLNNG

-936 TQCSYNGSDFSA
+936 TQCSYNGSDFSV

-979 VRKDNASQQCLPSFG
+979 VRKDNASQQCVPSFG
-994 NVQKSVAFWSEYL
+994 DVQKTVAFWSEYL
-1007 NPTANNSGFQSV
+1007 NPTANNSGFHSV
-1019 TVGVNGTPIGQSAN
+1019 PVGINGMAIGQSAN
-1033 NATSISLN
+1033 NATLISLN

-1048 SFPISYREVGSLA
+1048 SFPISYREAGNVA
-1061 LHARFTGSGDEQDL
+1061 LNARFTGSGDEQEL

-1085 VPKALVLSA
+1085 VPRALVLSA
-1094 KSFYDSDGKCAAADM
+1094 NNPYNPTHPNGQCSAENI

-1132 DPVDASDDLTI
+1132 DPADASDDLTI

-1152 LQHTLVQPSAGQS
+1152 LQHTLLQPLAGQP

-1179 TTTVAQK
+1179 TRPVEQK

-1197 VAPTHYLGLDLASA
+1197 NAPTHYLGLDLASA
-1211 NLPIAVTSTGSIG
+1211 NLPIDVVSTGPIG

-1303 DLSIV
+1303 NLSIV

-1372 PLCSGYTFSHIDGA
+1372 PLCSGYTFPPIDGA

-1424 IEDSCTALPAI
+1424 IEDSCTELPAI

-1490 IDSVLDLNAHNLLWL
+1490 IDAVLDLHAHNLMWL
-1505 AEDKDGDG
+1505 AEDKDGDN
-1513 NFDQTTQGRAQFGL
+1513 NFDQITQGRAQFGL

-1536 WRESN
+1536 WRESHSL

>member
-1 MSRIALAL
+1 MINYKWLIGLILFSST
-9 LVLLASFPS
+9 V
-18 DARDYQLSAT
+18 SAQQY
-28 NADLPT
+28 NL
-34 CSSNNWQQGISG
+34 SNNQYPPCNTSWQKSG
-46 GIRTYHC
+46 NTYTC
-53 VNGSVSLSSGDNI
+53 TGDGKVTLNNGDVIIANIESTLVANNGFELRGNVIGSQINRINLQANYGHIQTVTTQTSTMYGNI
-66 TATSQAILSAD
+66 TATS
-77 AGFSFAGS
+77 S
-85 NIIGSSTTVVDLV
+85 NIDL
-98 SSSGSTTWQES
+98 SYLS
-109 NNRLFGNY
+109 LFGNI
-117 RAADTPVT
+117 TSGGVIT
-125 LNNVDVQG
+125 LNSGVVEGNVISLNKSVNINNVNFSGDIRGNDAVN
-133 AITTGGA
+133 ITGG
-140 ITIQS
+140 TY
-145 GSVSGDVRSNNH
+145 
-157 GIRLKNTNVQGA
+157 
-169 VFANGDIVVDGSSV
+169 
-183 SGSIETPNNALTIID
+183 
-198 STITGNLT
+198 
-206 ANGDIIVTRSDV
+206 
-218 SGNITTPNNAL
+218 SGNITMSANNP
-229 MVTDSTIKGSLTANG
+229 VTFNSVTMTSGSISGSNRFNASNSTLGSLSNPISVTTNSNDITINNSTVYGSLTVNNPG
-244 DIIVTRS
+244 GV
-251 DVSGNIT
+251 VQV
-258 TPNNSVTITGANVV
+258 NNS
-272 GSVSANGNVVI
+272 
-283 DNTSVTGNLTSTSN
+283 SVTGSCLPRSN
-297 QVTLNNASYVLGDVT
+297 PL
-312 AGKPNWGVVNINGGS
+312 
-327 VVEGNCLYNT
+327 
-337 VPANACGASVLPSAV
+337 NACSPAPIAVYQLDEAQWNGQVGQVKNSVS
-352 ALYHL
+352 
-357 EEQVWDGRANEV
+357 DT
-369 LDASGNSLHGR
+369 LHGR
-380 AVNGA
+380 AINGA
-385 VTAIATPALPTLNN
+385 TTNNTAPALPVDLNN
-399 LGTCGYGVFN
+399 MGTCGYGVFIGN
-409 KSSNQYLEIP
+409 QNQYVDIP
-419 DSPLLDFEQTLTIST
+419 HNQQLSFSERLTVSA
-434 WVYPKDYPNSGL
+434 WVYPVSRPTGDGLHTIVAKD
-446 MSIVSKDGNYEF
+446 DNYEF
-458 HLDSS
+458 HLDSQ
-463 GRVYWYWEIQGAGYH
+463 GRVYWYWA
-478 VLTSTKSIPKNKW
+478 TSNNNANSLRTTQSIPLNTW
-491 SHITIRYDRNR
+491 SHITIRYDRNL
-502 SNQRQ
+502 SGNQRQ
-507 AIFINGQ
+507 RIYINGVAVA
-514 LDSSNNIFGRL
+514 SNNDSRAL
-525 RTNNL
+525 RTNTLNL
-530 PLQIGQDQNFS
+530 EIGRDFNFDS
-541 GRAFD
+541 RSFNGR
-546 GFIDEVQIFSQAL
+546 IDEVTIYGSAL
-559 SNAQI
+559 TDEQI
-564 LQLYRQRHLC
+564 LSLYNQRHSC
-574 GGHIPQC
+574 GGDIPQC
-581 FSDDFNRSELGQD
+581 FSDDFNRPNLEQD
-594 WVAFKSIG
+594 WVPFTSGG
-602 NFTPRI
+602 NFTPR
-608 VDNRL
+608 VVSNRL

-948 NNCTVNFLDSGF
+948 NNCTVNFADSGF

-994 NVQKSVAFWSEYL
+994 NVQKSVAFWSDYL
-1007 NPTANNSGFQSV
+1007 EPSSGSSGFKV
-1019 TVGVNGTPIGQSAN
+1019 LPVVVNGTNVGQSAN
-1033 NATSISLN
+1033 NAQPINLT
-1041 FNQNGEA
+1041 FDQNGTA
-1048 SFPISYREVGSLA
+1048 AFTVSYREAGNVA
-1061 LHARFTGSGDEQDL
+1061 LNARFTGSGDEQDL
-1075 LLEGQDSFIR
+1075 LLEGQASFIR

-1152 LQHTLVQPSAGQS
+1152 LQHTLVEPLAGQP

-1179 TTTVAQK
+1179 TRPVEQK

-1197 VAPTHYLGLDLASA
+1197 VAPTHYLGLDLANA
-1211 NLPIAVTSTGSIG
+1211 NLPIDVVSTGPIG

-1372 PLCSGYTFSHIDGA
+1372 PLCSGYTFPPIDGA

-1465 HSAANLNSGKRAIRF
+1465 HSAANLNSGQRAIRF

>member
-1 MSRIALAL
+1 MINYKWLIGLILFSST
-9 LVLLASFPS
+9 V
-18 DARDYQLSAT
+18 SAQQY
-28 NADLPT
+28 NL
-34 CSSNNWQQGISG
+34 SNNQYPPCNTSWQKSG
-46 GIRTYHC
+46 NTYTC
-53 VNGSVSLSSGDNI
+53 TGDGKVTLNNGDVIIANIESTLVANNGFELRGNVIGSQTNRINLQANYGHIQTVTTQTSTMYGNI
-66 TATSQAILSAD
+66 TATS
-77 AGFSFAGS
+77 S
-85 NIIGSSTTVVDLV
+85 NIDL
-98 SSSGSTTWQES
+98 SYLS
-109 NNRLFGNY
+109 LFGNI
-117 RAADTPVT
+117 TSGGVIT
-125 LNNVDVQG
+125 LNSGVVEGNV
-133 AITTGGA
+133 I
-140 ITIQS
+140 S
-145 GSVSGDVRSNNH
+145 LNKSVNINNVNFSGDVRGND
-157 GIRLKNTNVQGA
+157 A
-169 VFANGDIVVDGSSV
+169 VN
-183 SGSIETPNNALTIID
+183 
-198 STITGNLT
+198 ITGGT
-206 ANGDIIVTRSDV
+206 Y
-218 SGNITTPNNAL
+218 SGNITMSANNP
-229 MVTDSTIKGSLTANG
+229 VTFNSVTMTSGSISGSNRFNASNSTLGSLSNPISVTTNSNDITINNSTVYGSLTVNNPG
-244 DIIVTRS
+244 GV
-251 DVSGNIT
+251 VQV
-258 TPNNSVTITGANVV
+258 NNS
-272 GSVSANGNVVI
+272 
-283 DNTSVTGNLTSTSN
+283 SVTGSCLPRSN
-297 QVTLNNASYVLGDVT
+297 PL
-312 AGKPNWGVVNINGGS
+312 
-327 VVEGNCLYNT
+327 
-337 VPANACGASVLPSAV
+337 NACSPAPIAVYQLDEAQWNGQVGQVKNSVS
-352 ALYHL
+352 
-357 EEQVWDGRANEV
+357 DT
-369 LDASGNSLHGR
+369 LHGR
-380 AVNGA
+380 AINGA
-385 VTAIATPALPTLNN
+385 TTNNTAPALPVDLNN
-399 LGTCGYGVFN
+399 MGTCGYGVFIGN
-409 KSSNQYLEIP
+409 QNQYVDIP
-419 DSPLLDFEQTLTIST
+419 HNQQLSFSERLTVSA
-434 WVYPKDYPNSGL
+434 WVYPVSRPTGDGLHTIVAKD
-446 MSIVSKDGNYEF
+446 DNYEF
-458 HLDSS
+458 HLDSQ
-463 GRVYWYWEIQGAGYH
+463 GRVYWYWA
-478 VLTSTKSIPKNKW
+478 TSNNNANSLRTTQSIPLNTW
-491 SHITIRYDRNR
+491 SHITIRYDRNL
-502 SNQRQ
+502 SGNQRQ
-507 AIFINGQ
+507 RIYINGVAVA
-514 LDSSNNIFGRL
+514 SNNDSRAL
-525 RTNNL
+525 RTNTLNL
-530 PLQIGQDQNFS
+530 EIGRDFNFDS
-541 GRAFD
+541 RSFNGR
-546 GFIDEVQIFSQAL
+546 IDEVTIYGSAL
-559 SNAQI
+559 TDEQI
-564 LQLYRQRHLC
+564 LSLYNQRHSC
-574 GGHIPQC
+574 GGDIPQC
-581 FSDDFNRSELGQD
+581 FSDDFNRPNLEQD
-594 WVAFKSIG
+594 WVPFTSSG
-602 NFTPRI
+602 NFTPR
-608 VDNRL
+608 VVSNRL

-895 VNGSTLTLNNG
+895 VNGPTLTLNNG

-948 NNCTVNFLDSGF
+948 NNCTVNFADSGF

-994 NVQKSVAFWSEYL
+994 NVQKSVAFWSDYL
-1007 NPTANNSGFQSV
+1007 EPSSGSSGFKV
-1019 TVGVNGTPIGQSAN
+1019 LPVVVNGTNVGKSAN
-1033 NATSISLN
+1033 NAQPINLT
-1041 FNQNGEA
+1041 FDQNGTA
-1048 SFPISYREVGSLA
+1048 AFTVSYREAGNVA
-1061 LHARFTGSGDEQDL
+1061 LNARFTGSGDEQDL
-1075 LLEGQDSFIR
+1075 LLEGQASFIR
-1085 VPKALVLSA
+1085 VPKALVLNA
-1094 KSFYDSDGKCAAADM
+1094 KSFYNSDGQCPAANM

-1152 LQHTLVQPSAGQS
+1152 LQHTLVQPSTGQS

-1211 NLPIAVTSTGSIG
+1211 NLPIDVVSTGPIG

-1270 KSGSGSDTLNY
+1270 KSANNADTQNY
-1281 LIGDWWRYENSW
+1281 LIDPWWRYNNQW
-1293 TERDYSDAAN
+1293 NGRTYSDSAN
-1303 DLSIV
+1303 GVNLGFDNLQTSPISRQASNNSGIV
-1308 FTNQLDE
+1308 LN
-1315 PVTRQTASTSGVILD
+1315 
-1330 GERLS
+1330 GERVW

-1341 PKPVFNAAFNL
+1341 PKVVFNAAFNL

-1367 RPNAS
+1367 RQNAS
-1372 PLCSGYTFSHIDGA
+1372 SPCLGYMFSHIDGA

-1465 HSAANLNSGKRAIRF
+1465 HSAANLNSGQRSIRF
-1480 SAPGAGARGV
+1480 SAPGAGALGV

-1505 AEDKDGDG
+1505 AEDKDGDN

>member
-1 MSRIALAL
+1 MINYKWLIGLILFSST
-9 LVLLASFPS
+9 V
-18 DARDYQLSAT
+18 SAQQY
-28 NADLPT
+28 NL
-34 CSSNNWQQGISG
+34 SNNQYPPCNTSWQKSG
-46 GIRTYHC
+46 NTYTC
-53 VNGSVSLSSGDNI
+53 TGDGKVTLNNGDVIIANIESTLVANNGFELRGNVIGSQTNRINLQANYGHIQTVTTQTSTMYGNI
-66 TATSQAILSAD
+66 TATS
-77 AGFSFAGS
+77 S
-85 NIIGSSTTVVDLV
+85 NIDL
-98 SSSGSTTWQES
+98 SYLS
-109 NNRLFGNY
+109 LFGNINSGG
-117 RAADTPVT
+117 VIT
-125 LNNVDVQG
+125 LNSGVVEGNV
-133 AITTGGA
+133 I
-140 ITIQS
+140 S
-145 GSVSGDVRSNNH
+145 LNKSVNINNVNFSGDVRGND
-157 GIRLKNTNVQGA
+157 A
-169 VFANGDIVVDGSSV
+169 VN
-183 SGSIETPNNALTIID
+183 
-198 STITGNLT
+198 ITGGT
-206 ANGDIIVTRSDV
+206 Y
-218 SGNITTPNNAL
+218 SGNITMSANNP
-229 MVTDSTIKGSLTANG
+229 VTF
-244 DIIVTRS
+244 
-251 DVSGNIT
+251 
-258 TPNNSVTITGANVV
+258 NSVTMTS
-272 GSVSANGNVVI
+272 GSISGSNRFNASNSTLGSLSNPI
-283 DNTSVTGNLTSTSN
+283 SVTTNSNEITITNSTVYGNLTSAINN
-297 QVTLNNASYVLGDVT
+297 QG
-312 AGKPNWGVVNINGGS
+312 GVVNVNNSS
-327 VVEGNCLYNT
+327 VVGNCLPSTN
-337 VPANACGASVLPSAV
+337 PLNACSPAPIAVYQLDEAQWNGQVGQVKNSVS
-352 ALYHL
+352 
-357 EEQVWDGRANEV
+357 DT
-369 LDASGNSLHGR
+369 LHGR
-380 AVNGA
+380 AINGA
-385 VTAIATPALPTLNN
+385 TTSNTAPALPVDLNN
-399 LGTCGYGVFN
+399 MGTCGYGVFIGN
-409 KSSNQYLEIP
+409 QNQYVDIP
-419 DSPLLDFEQTLTIST
+419 HNQQLSFSERLTVSA
-434 WVYPKDYPNSGL
+434 WVYPVSRPTGDGLHTIVAKD
-446 MSIVSKDGNYEF
+446 DNYEF
-458 HLDSS
+458 HLDSQ
-463 GRVYWYWEIQGAGYH
+463 GRVYWYWA
-478 VLTSTKSIPKNKW
+478 TSNNNANSLRTTQSIPLNTW
-491 SHITIRYDRNR
+491 SHITIRYDRNL
-502 SNQRQ
+502 SGNQRQ
-507 AIFINGQ
+507 RIYINGVAVA
-514 LDSSNNIFGRL
+514 SNNDSRAL
-525 RTNNL
+525 RTNTLNL
-530 PLQIGQDQNFS
+530 EIGRDFNFDS
-541 GRAFD
+541 RSFNGR
-546 GFIDEVQIFSQAL
+546 IDEVTIYGSAL
-559 SNAQI
+559 TDEQI
-564 LQLYRQRHLC
+564 LSLYNQRHFC
-574 GGHIPQC
+574 GGDIPQC
-581 FSDDFNRSELGQD
+581 FSDDFNRPNLEQD
-594 WVAFKSIG
+594 WVPFTSSG
-602 NFTPRI
+602 NFTPR
-608 VDNRL
+608 VVSNRL

-895 VNGSTLTLNNG
+895 VNGPTLTLNNG

-1019 TVGVNGTPIGQSAN
+1019 SVGLNGTPIGQSAN

-1061 LHARFTGSGDEQDL
+1061 LHARFTGSGDEQGL
-1075 LLEGQDSFIR
+1075 LLEGEDSFIR
-1085 VPKALVLSA
+1085 VPRALVLSA
-1094 KSFYDSDGKCAAADM
+1094 NHSYNPTHQNGQCSAEDI

-1122 LNIRAEAVVA
+1122 LNIRAVVA
-1132 DPVDASDDLTI
+1132 APIEDNDFTNNLTAY
-1143 HNYQQQNIA
+1143 NYQQQNIV
-1152 LQHTLVQPSAGQS
+1152 LQHTLVQPSAGQL

-1224 RFIPAYFDVSP
+1224 RFIPAYFSVSP
-1235 MTVTLAAAC
+1235 MSNVTLDAAC
-1244 STGGQPFTYL
+1244 KTGNAFSYL
-1254 GQPFSYA
+1254 GQSFEYS
-1261 NNPGLYLQP
+1261 NSPGLYLQP
-1270 KSGSGSDTLNY
+1270 KSANNADTQNY
-1281 LIGDWWRYENSW
+1281 LIDPWWRYNNQW
-1293 TERDYSDAAN
+1293 NGRTYSDSAN
-1303 DLSIV
+1303 GVNLGFDNLQTSPISRQALNNSGIV
-1308 FTNQLDE
+1308 LN
-1315 PVTRQTASTSGVILD
+1315 
-1330 GERLS
+1330 GERVW

-1352 TLSASDLTDQDGVCY
+1352 TLSASDLTDLDGVCY
-1367 RPNAS
+1367 RLDATS
-1372 PLCSGYTFSHIDGA
+1372 PCLGFVFSNIDQT
-1386 MPLYWGKLVIQDVY
+1386 MSLYWGKLVIQDVY

-1465 HSAANLNSGKRAIRF
+1465 HSAANLNSGQRAIRF

-1505 AEDKDGDG
+1505 AEDKDGDN

>member
-1 MSRIALAL
+1 M
-9 LVLLASFPS
+9 
-18 DARDYQLSAT
+18 T
-28 NADLPT
+28 
-34 CSSNNWQQGISG
+34 
-46 GIRTYHC
+46 
-53 VNGSVSLSSGDNI
+53 
-66 TATSQAILSAD
+66 
-77 AGFSFAGS
+77 
-85 NIIGSSTTVVDLV
+85 
-98 SSSGSTTWQES
+98 
-109 NNRLFGNY
+109 
-117 RAADTPVT
+117 
-125 LNNVDVQG
+125 
-133 AITTGGA
+133 
-140 ITIQS
+140 
-145 GSVSGDVRSNNH
+145 
-157 GIRLKNTNVQGA
+157 
-169 VFANGDIVVDGSSV
+169 
-183 SGSIETPNNALTIID
+183 SGSISGSNRFNASNSTLGSLSNPISVTTNSNEI
-198 STITGNLT
+198 TITN
-206 ANGDIIVTRSDV
+206 
-218 SGNITTPNNAL
+218 
-229 MVTDSTIKGSLTANG
+229 ST
-244 DIIVTRS
+244 VY
-251 DVSGNIT
+251 
-258 TPNNSVTITGANVV
+258 
-272 GSVSANGNVVI
+272 
-283 DNTSVTGNLTSTSN
+283 GNLTSAINN
-297 QVTLNNASYVLGDVT
+297 QG
-312 AGKPNWGVVNINGGS
+312 GVVNVNNSS
-327 VVEGNCLYNT
+327 VVGNCLPSTN
-337 VPANACGASVLPSAV
+337 PLNACSPAPIAVYQLDEAQWNGQVGQVKNSVS
-352 ALYHL
+352 
-357 EEQVWDGRANEV
+357 DT
-369 LDASGNSLHGR
+369 LHGR
-380 AVNGA
+380 AINGA
-385 VTAIATPALPTLNN
+385 TTSNTAPALPVDLNN
-399 LGTCGYGVFN
+399 MGTCGYGVFIGN
-409 KSSNQYLEIP
+409 QNQYVDIP
-419 DSPLLDFEQTLTIST
+419 HNQQLSFSERLTVSA
-434 WVYPKDYPNSGL
+434 WVYPVSRPTGDGLHTIVAKD
-446 MSIVSKDGNYEF
+446 DNYEF
-458 HLDSS
+458 HLDSQ
-463 GRVYWYWEIQGAGYH
+463 GRVYWYWA
-478 VLTSTKSIPKNKW
+478 TSNNNANSLRTTQSIPLNTW
-491 SHITIRYDRNR
+491 SHITIRYDRNL
-502 SNQRQ
+502 SGNQRQ
-507 AIFINGQ
+507 RIYINGVAVA
-514 LDSSNNIFGRL
+514 SNNDSRAL
-525 RTNNL
+525 RTNTLNL
-530 PLQIGQDQNFS
+530 EIGRDFNFDS
-541 GRAFD
+541 RSFNGR
-546 GFIDEVQIFSQAL
+546 IDEVAIYGSAL
-559 SNAQI
+559 TDEQI
-564 LQLYRQRHLC
+564 LSLYNQRHSC
-574 GGHIPQC
+574 GGEIPQC
-581 FSDDFNRSELGQD
+581 FSDDFNRPNLEQD
-594 WVAFKSIG
+594 WVPFTSSG
-602 NFTPRI
+602 NFTPR
-608 VDNRL
+608 VVSNRL

-960 IVDVPNAYAN
+960 VVDVPNAYAN

-1019 TVGVNGTPIGQSAN
+1019 SVGVNGTPIGQSAN

-1075 LLEGQDSFIR
+1075 LLEGQASFIR
-1085 VPKALVLSA
+1085 VPKALVFNA
-1094 KSFYDSDGKCAAADM
+1094 KSFYNSDGQCPAANM

-1152 LQHTLVQPSAGQS
+1152 LQHTLVQPSTGQS

-1179 TTTVAQK
+1179 TTTIAQK

-1224 RFIPAYFDVSP
+1224 RFIPAYFSVSP
-1235 MTVTLAAAC
+1235 MSNVTLDAAC
-1244 STGGQPFTYL
+1244 KTGNAFSYL
-1254 GQPFSYA
+1254 GQPFEYS
-1261 NNPGLYLQP
+1261 NSPGLYLQP
-1270 KSGSGSDTLNY
+1270 KSANNADTQNY
-1281 LIGDWWRYENSW
+1281 LIDPWWRYNNQW
-1293 TERDYSDAAN
+1293 NGRTYSDSAN
-1303 DLSIV
+1303 GVNLGFDNLQTSPISRQALNNSGIV
-1308 FTNQLDE
+1308 LN
-1315 PVTRQTASTSGVILD
+1315 
-1330 GERLS
+1330 GERVW

-1372 PLCSGYTFSHIDGA
+1372 PLCSGYTFPPIDGA

-1465 HSAANLNSGKRAIRF
+1465 HSAANLNSGQRAIRF
-1480 SAPGAGARGV
+1480 SAPGAGALGV

-1505 AEDKDGDG
+1505 AEDKDGDN

>member
-1 MSRIALAL
+1 MINYKWLIGLILFSST
-9 LVLLASFPS
+9 V
-18 DARDYQLSAT
+18 SAQQY
-28 NADLPT
+28 NL
-34 CSSNNWQQGISG
+34 SNNQYPPCNTSWQKSG
-46 GIRTYHC
+46 NTYTC
-53 VNGSVSLSSGDNI
+53 TGDGKVTLNNGDVIIANIESTLVANNGFELRGNVIGSQINRINLQANYGHIQTVTTQTSTMYGNI
-66 TATSQAILSAD
+66 TATS
-77 AGFSFAGS
+77 S
-85 NIIGSSTTVVDLV
+85 NIDL
-98 SSSGSTTWQES
+98 SYLS
-109 NNRLFGNY
+109 LFGNI
-117 RAADTPVT
+117 TSGGVIT
-125 LNNVDVQG
+125 LNSGVVEGNVISLNKSVNINNVNFSGDIRGNDAVN
-133 AITTGGA
+133 ITGG
-140 ITIQS
+140 TY
-145 GSVSGDVRSNNH
+145 
-157 GIRLKNTNVQGA
+157 
-169 VFANGDIVVDGSSV
+169 
-183 SGSIETPNNALTIID
+183 
-198 STITGNLT
+198 
-206 ANGDIIVTRSDV
+206 
-218 SGNITTPNNAL
+218 SGNITMSANNP
-229 MVTDSTIKGSLTANG
+229 VTFNSVTMTSGSISGSNRFNASNSTLGSLSNPISVTTNSNDITINNSTVYGSLTVNNPG
-244 DIIVTRS
+244 GV
-251 DVSGNIT
+251 VQV
-258 TPNNSVTITGANVV
+258 NNS
-272 GSVSANGNVVI
+272 
-283 DNTSVTGNLTSTSN
+283 SVTGSCLPRSN
-297 QVTLNNASYVLGDVT
+297 PL
-312 AGKPNWGVVNINGGS
+312 
-327 VVEGNCLYNT
+327 
-337 VPANACGASVLPSAV
+337 NACSPAPIAVYQLDEAQWNGQVGQVKNSVS
-352 ALYHL
+352 
-357 EEQVWDGRANEV
+357 DT
-369 LDASGNSLHGR
+369 LHGR
-380 AVNGA
+380 AINGA
-385 VTAIATPALPTLNN
+385 TTNNTAPALPVDLNN
-399 LGTCGYGVFN
+399 MGTCGYGVFIGN
-409 KSSNQYLEIP
+409 QNQYVDIP
-419 DSPLLDFEQTLTIST
+419 HNQQLSFSERLTVSA
-434 WVYPKDYPNSGL
+434 WVYPVSRPTGDGLHTIVAKD
-446 MSIVSKDGNYEF
+446 DNYEF
-458 HLDSS
+458 HLDSQ
-463 GRVYWYWEIQGAGYH
+463 GRVYWYWA
-478 VLTSTKSIPKNKW
+478 TSNNNANSLRTTQSIPLNTW
-491 SHITIRYDRNR
+491 SHITIRYDRNL
-502 SNQRQ
+502 SGNQRQ
-507 AIFINGQ
+507 RIYINGVAVA
-514 LDSSNNIFGRL
+514 SNNDSRAL
-525 RTNNL
+525 RTNTLNL
-530 PLQIGQDQNFS
+530 EIGRDFNFDS
-541 GRAFD
+541 RSFNGR
-546 GFIDEVQIFSQAL
+546 IDEVTIYGSAL
-559 SNAQI
+559 TDEQI
-564 LQLYRQRHLC
+564 LSLYNQRHSC
-574 GGHIPQC
+574 GGDIPQC
-581 FSDDFNRSELGQD
+581 FSDDFNRPNLEQD
-594 WVAFKSIG
+594 WVPFTSSG
-602 NFTPRI
+602 NFTPR
-608 VDNRL
+608 VVSNRL

-960 IVDVPNAYAN
+960 VVDVPNAYAN

-994 NVQKSVAFWSEYL
+994 NVQKSVAFWSDYL
-1007 NPTANNSGFQSV
+1007 EPSSGSSGFKV
-1019 TVGVNGTPIGQSAN
+1019 LPVVVNGTNVGQSAN
-1033 NATSISLN
+1033 NAQPINLT
-1041 FNQNGEA
+1041 FDQNGTA
-1048 SFPISYREVGSLA
+1048 AFTVSYREAGNVA
-1061 LHARFTGSGDEQDL
+1061 LNARFTGSGDEQDL
-1075 LLEGQDSFIR
+1075 LLEGQTSFIR
-1085 VPKALVLSA
+1085 VPKALVLNA
-1094 KSFYDSDGKCAAADM
+1094 KSFYNSDGQCPAANM

-1152 LQHTLVQPSAGQS
+1152 LQHTLVQPSTGQS
-1165 GVLGVNEYTHLLGG
+1165 GVLGVNEYTHLQGG

-1211 NLPIAVTSTGSIG
+1211 NLPIDVVSTGPIG

-1303 DLSIV
+1303 NLSIV

-1372 PLCSGYTFSHIDGA
+1372 PLCSGYTFPPIDGA

-1465 HSAANLNSGKRAIRF
+1465 HSAANLNSGQRAIRF

-1505 AEDKDGDG
+1505 AEDKDGDN

>member
-1 MSRIALAL
+1 MINYKWLIGLILFSST
-9 LVLLASFPS
+9 V
-18 DARDYQLSAT
+18 SAQQY
-28 NADLPT
+28 NL
-34 CSSNNWQQGISG
+34 SNNQYPPCNTSWQKSG
-46 GIRTYHC
+46 NTYTC
-53 VNGSVSLSSGDNI
+53 TGGGKVTLNNGDVIIANIESTLVANNGFELRGNVIGSQTNRINLQANYGHIQTVTTQTSTMYGNI
-66 TATSQAILSAD
+66 TATS
-77 AGFSFAGS
+77 S
-85 NIIGSSTTVVDLV
+85 NIDL
-98 SSSGSTTWQES
+98 SYLS
-109 NNRLFGNY
+109 LFGNI
-117 RAADTPVT
+117 TSGGVIT
-125 LNNVDVQG
+125 LNSGVVEGNVISLNKSVNINNVNFSGDIRGNDAVN
-133 AITTGGA
+133 ITGG
-140 ITIQS
+140 TY
-145 GSVSGDVRSNNH
+145 
-157 GIRLKNTNVQGA
+157 
-169 VFANGDIVVDGSSV
+169 
-183 SGSIETPNNALTIID
+183 
-198 STITGNLT
+198 
-206 ANGDIIVTRSDV
+206 
-218 SGNITTPNNAL
+218 SGNITMSANNP
-229 MVTDSTIKGSLTANG
+229 VTFNSVTMTSGSISGSNRFNASNSTLGSLSNPISVTTNSNDITINNSTVYGSLTVNNPG
-244 DIIVTRS
+244 GV
-251 DVSGNIT
+251 VQV
-258 TPNNSVTITGANVV
+258 NNS
-272 GSVSANGNVVI
+272 
-283 DNTSVTGNLTSTSN
+283 SVTGSCLPRSN
-297 QVTLNNASYVLGDVT
+297 PL
-312 AGKPNWGVVNINGGS
+312 
-327 VVEGNCLYNT
+327 
-337 VPANACGASVLPSAV
+337 NACSPAPIAVYQLDEAQWNGQVGQVKNSVS
-352 ALYHL
+352 
-357 EEQVWDGRANEV
+357 DT
-369 LDASGNSLHGR
+369 LHGR
-380 AVNGA
+380 AINGA
-385 VTAIATPALPTLNN
+385 TTNNTAPALPVDLNN
-399 LGTCGYGVFN
+399 MGTCGYGVFIGN
-409 KSSNQYLEIP
+409 QNQYVDIP
-419 DSPLLDFEQTLTIST
+419 HNQQLSFSERLTVSA
-434 WVYPKDYPNSGL
+434 WVYPVSRPTGDGLHTIVAKD
-446 MSIVSKDGNYEF
+446 DNYEF
-458 HLDSS
+458 HLDSQ
-463 GRVYWYWEIQGAGYH
+463 GRVYWYWA
-478 VLTSTKSIPKNKW
+478 TSNNNANSLRTTQSIPLNTW
-491 SHITIRYDRNR
+491 SHITIRYDRNL
-502 SNQRQ
+502 SGNQRQ
-507 AIFINGQ
+507 RIYINGVAVA
-514 LDSSNNIFGRL
+514 SNNDSRAL
-525 RTNNL
+525 RTNTLNL
-530 PLQIGQDQNFS
+530 EIGRDFNFDS
-541 GRAFD
+541 RSFNGR
-546 GFIDEVQIFSQAL
+546 IDEVTIYGSAL
-559 SNAQI
+559 TDEQI
-564 LQLYRQRHLC
+564 LSLYNQRHSC
-574 GGHIPQC
+574 GGDIPQC
-581 FSDDFNRSELGQD
+581 FSDDFNRPNLEQD
-594 WVAFKSIG
+594 WVPFTSSG
-602 NFTPRI
+602 NFTPR
-608 VDNRL
+608 VVSNRL
-613 RLTEAIGNQATAVT
+613 SLTEAIGNQATAVT

-876 DPVTAYLTPNSL
+876 EPVTAYLTPNSL

-895 VNGSTLTLNNG
+895 VNGPTLTLNNG

-948 NNCTVNFLDSGF
+948 NNCTINFLDSGF

-1075 LLEGQDSFIR
+1075 LLEGEDSFIR
-1085 VPKALVLSA
+1085 VPRALVLSA
-1094 KSFYDSDGKCAAADM
+1094 NHSYNPTHQNGQCSAEDI

-1122 LNIRAEAVVA
+1122 LNIRAVVA
-1132 DPVDASDDLTI
+1132 APIEDNDFTNNLTAY
-1143 HNYQQQNIA
+1143 NYQQQNIA

-1211 NLPIAVTSTGSIG
+1211 NLPIDVVSTGPIG

-1372 PLCSGYTFSHIDGA
+1372 PLCSGYTFPPIDGA

-1435 TGFTLQ
+1435 SGFTLQ

-1465 HSAANLNSGKRAIRF
+1465 HSAANLNSGQRAIRF

>member
-1 MSRIALAL
+1 MINYKWLIGLILFSST
-9 LVLLASFPS
+9 V
-18 DARDYQLSAT
+18 SAHQY
-28 NADLPT
+28 NL
-34 CSSNNWQQGISG
+34 SNNQYPPCNTSWQKSG
-46 GIRTYHC
+46 NTYTC
-53 VNGSVSLSSGDNI
+53 TGDGKVTLNNGDVIIANIESTLVANNGFELRGNVIGSQTNRINLQANYGHIQTVTTQTSTMYGNI
-66 TATSQAILSAD
+66 TATS
-77 AGFSFAGS
+77 S
-85 NIIGSSTTVVDLV
+85 NIDL
-98 SSSGSTTWQES
+98 SYLS
-109 NNRLFGNY
+109 LFGNI
-117 RAADTPVT
+117 TSGGVIT
-125 LNNVDVQG
+125 LNSGVVEGNVISLNKSVNINNVNFSGDIRGNDAVN
-133 AITTGGA
+133 ITGG
-140 ITIQS
+140 TY
-145 GSVSGDVRSNNH
+145 
-157 GIRLKNTNVQGA
+157 
-169 VFANGDIVVDGSSV
+169 
-183 SGSIETPNNALTIID
+183 
-198 STITGNLT
+198 
-206 ANGDIIVTRSDV
+206 
-218 SGNITTPNNAL
+218 SGNITMSANNP
-229 MVTDSTIKGSLTANG
+229 VTFNSVTMTSGSISGSNRFNASNSTLGLLSNPISVTTNSNDITINNSTVYGSLTVNNPG
-244 DIIVTRS
+244 GV
-251 DVSGNIT
+251 VQV
-258 TPNNSVTITGANVV
+258 NNS
-272 GSVSANGNVVI
+272 
-283 DNTSVTGNLTSTSN
+283 SVTGSCLPRSN
-297 QVTLNNASYVLGDVT
+297 PL
-312 AGKPNWGVVNINGGS
+312 
-327 VVEGNCLYNT
+327 
-337 VPANACGASVLPSAV
+337 NACSPAPIAVYQLDEAQWNGQVGQVKNSVS
-352 ALYHL
+352 
-357 EEQVWDGRANEV
+357 DT
-369 LDASGNSLHGR
+369 LHGR
-380 AVNGA
+380 AINGA
-385 VTAIATPALPTLNN
+385 TTNNTAPALPVDLNN
-399 LGTCGYGVFN
+399 MGTCGYGVFIGN
-409 KSSNQYLEIP
+409 QNQYVDIP
-419 DSPLLDFEQTLTIST
+419 HNQQLSFSERLTVSA
-434 WVYPKDYPNSGL
+434 WVYPVSRPTGDGLHTIVAKD
-446 MSIVSKDGNYEF
+446 DNYEF
-458 HLDSS
+458 HLDSQ
-463 GRVYWYWEIQGAGYH
+463 GRVYWYWA
-478 VLTSTKSIPKNKW
+478 TSNNNANSLRTTQSIPLNTW
-491 SHITIRYDRNR
+491 SHITIRYDRNL
-502 SNQRQ
+502 SGNQRQ
-507 AIFINGQ
+507 RIYINGVAVA
-514 LDSSNNIFGRL
+514 SNNDSRAL
-525 RTNNL
+525 RTNTLNL
-530 PLQIGQDQNFS
+530 EIGRDFNFDS
-541 GRAFD
+541 RSFNGR
-546 GFIDEVQIFSQAL
+546 IDEVTIYGSAL
-559 SNAQI
+559 TDEQI
-564 LQLYRQRHLC
+564 LSLYNQRHSC
-574 GGHIPQC
+574 GGDIPQC
-581 FSDDFNRSELGQD
+581 FSDDFNRPNLEQD
-594 WVAFKSIG
+594 WVPFTSSG
-602 NFTPRI
+602 NFTPR
-608 VDNRL
+608 VVSNRL

-936 TQCSYNGSDFSA
+936 TQCSYNGSDFST

-1061 LHARFTGSGDEQDL
+1061 LHARFTGSGDEQGL
-1075 LLEGQDSFIR
+1075 LLEGEDSFIR
-1085 VPKALVLSA
+1085 VPRALVLSA

-1197 VAPTHYLGLDLASA
+1197 VAPTHYLGLDLANA

-1224 RFIPAYFDVSP
+1224 RFIPAYFSVSP
-1235 MTVTLAAAC
+1235 MSNVTLDAAC
-1244 STGGQPFTYL
+1244 KTGNAFSYL
-1254 GQPFSYA
+1254 GQPFEYS
-1261 NNPGLYLQP
+1261 NSPGLYLQP
-1270 KSGSGSDTLNY
+1270 KSANNADTQNY
-1281 LIGDWWRYENSW
+1281 LIDPWWRYNNQW
-1293 TERDYSDAAN
+1293 NGRTYSDSAN
-1303 DLSIV
+1303 GVNLGFDNLQTSPISRQALNNSGIV
-1308 FTNQLDE
+1308 LN
-1315 PVTRQTASTSGVILD
+1315 
-1330 GERLS
+1330 GERVW

-1341 PKPVFNAAFNL
+1341 PKPVFNSAFDL
-1352 TLSASDLTDQDGVCY
+1352 TLNASNLTDQDGVCY
-1367 RPNAS
+1367 RQNAS
-1372 PLCSGYTFSHIDGA
+1372 SPCLGYTFSHIDGA

-1441 SDPNNNGYTVLTT
+1441 SDPNNNGYNVLTT

-1465 HSAANLNSGKRAIRF
+1465 HSAANLNSGQRAIRF

-1490 IDSVLDLNAHNLLWL
+1490 IDSVLDLNGHNLLWL
-1505 AEDKDGDG
+1505 AEDKDGDN